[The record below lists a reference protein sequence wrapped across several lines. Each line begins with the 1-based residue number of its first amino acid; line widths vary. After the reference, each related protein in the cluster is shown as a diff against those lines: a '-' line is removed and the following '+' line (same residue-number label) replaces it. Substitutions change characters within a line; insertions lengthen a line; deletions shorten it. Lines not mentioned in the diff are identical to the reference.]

1 MSIIE
6 DYKVLVKNGTEKIL
20 SNGGEWNKWLKF
32 AGNTYT
38 YDVNNSI
45 AIYMQNPKATA
56 AAELTE
62 WNDYSRRVHKGQKGI
77 MIYKDGRIR
86 YIFDISQTYY
96 TGGKKY
102 GRWSIS
108 ETHKFINF
116 INQKYDIDN
125 KNFDEYLASMIAYL
139 AHDKNNSDILF
150 QSVRCMVSERAGV
163 TYTDNNLSDMFNAL
177 MTDERKY
184 ILTETHNISAKI
196 LHKIERENKQY
207 KIWRKENEQGTIN
220 TGVQENAIDSETGI
234 ADKSILDGET
244 NKPQTISRKL
254 RTQTDGVDAR
264 GTAGEVSTAV
274 TGGRSVSNISRS
286 SSGSEPNERQD
297 GGRDVERSGNQSNGL
312 VGEIKGDNVTVG
324 FDRSA
329 DYERNS
335 INSEIKSDYEQ
346 MDLFKD
352 EKDENDTTGFTD
364 EEINELLKKGSGF
377 ENGKERI
384 YSFFKEHYNTQE
396 RAEFLAKEYGIGGK
410 HSNGLNETHSGKGI
424 TYSKGD
430 IYRPSSVIRLTWTDV
445 SKRIDNLIQ
454 KDEYLD
460 IEEQPKT
467 ENVPNDKPYYFAETF
482 GVDEEQLRM
491 MLSLN
496 LKEDNINEF
505 GRLDELKK
513 TVDKTKA
520 KAYFDAQAGEDL
532 MMARV
537 NMRFDRILRDYILH
551 DVEIAGYVENN
562 NNNEMPVLKEQ
573 NKIKLYKVGSF
584 YEMYGDEAVKAAEIL
599 DIKLTH
605 KVVDGESVQMAGF
618 PQHVL
623 DRYTEILAEQG
634 YEININEQAPDT
646 QEVTDKFEIVAARH
660 TKTNADIWVVSLNE
674 RIDSDEFK
682 KLAIDVNK
690 VGGYYS
696 RFPKT
701 LDGKS
706 ISGFVFK
713 SEPTEKELSVFN
725 DFFNDEKSEEVTEEK
740 VDTAEINDTEV
751 EMAEPEII
759 EPEMIALETD
769 TKPDLQ
775 VGDVIEYNGKQWRVA
790 QTGFN
795 MSFENL
801 DENDSEQMFS
811 HIGGMESFKAS
822 RDYTL
827 ITEKEIAEK
836 NVDTAEI
843 NDIEVETPEPEMIT
857 PEPETKPDLQ
867 VGDVIVKDVTKNI
880 ETTER
885 LNYRIQIDENTK
897 TAGKKYAGNVLAIR
911 TLKRIEKE
919 NRLATPEEQDI
930 LSQYVG
936 WGGLADCFDER
947 HFKYK
952 ELKALLTDEEYVAAR
967 STTLNAHY
975 TSPVIIKEMYTAI
988 SNMGFKEGNI
998 LESSCGIGNF
1008 MGLIPDEMG
1017 NSKFYGVEIDDL
1029 TGRIAKQLYQKNEI
1043 IIDGF
1048 ENTKFKDNTFDV
1060 AIGNVPFGNY
1070 RVNDVVYNKYNFL
1083 IHDYFFA
1090 KNIDKVRPG
1099 GILALITSKGTL
1111 DKADSKCRR
1120 YLAERA
1126 DLVGAIR
1133 LPDNAFKN
1141 AGTDVTTDIIFLQK
1155 REEMRTDNFPEWVD
1169 IDEYA
1174 EGININKYFISHP
1187 EMILGDMDLKSSRFG
1202 FETAC
1207 KMRDG
1212 ADMQEELHNAVMTL
1226 SAHISENN
1234 ISNDIELQTNDVN
1247 LNNVRN
1253 LTYVEQDNKIYYYKN
1268 GSLTVPDDLDGKKEE
1283 RVKGLNNI
1291 RQIARKVI
1299 NIQTFGCTEEE
1310 LKAEQQK
1317 LNATYDKYI
1326 DKYGAIHSRGN
1337 RLAFASDVDLP
1348 LLLSLENVD
1357 EDGNITK
1364 ADMFSKQTIR
1374 PYIPIE
1380 SADNAIDGLKISLAE
1395 KGRVDI
1401 KYISML
1407 THQSKGEVIQELN
1420 GLIYKNPVHSS
1431 VTDEYVGYETADE
1444 YLSGNVVEKVEIAK
1458 RLNDNGIYDRN
1469 IEALN
1474 AVQPEPLTAVDI
1486 PWKIGLSW
1494 ISVEDYQQ
1502 FMYDTF
1508 DTREYLKEN
1517 NYNSYCI
1524 SIRYNNYTNAWTVYN
1539 KQADNSNLK
1548 VTTEFGTSR
1557 KNAYEIMEDSLNL
1570 QNCVVRDRHDDGD
1583 RVWYTVNSAETAKA
1597 QEKQAIIREKFSEWV
1612 MEHPDI
1618 RNKYVDYYNR
1628 TYNNTRLRQ
1637 YDGSHLTFPGMSPA
1651 IKLREHQVNA
1661 VARVLYSDTNALLAH
1676 TVGAGKTYEI
1686 AASCMELKRLGLA
1699 KKSMIVVPNHLT
1711 EQWGSEFMQLYPWA
1725 NILVATKKDFV
1736 KDKRQAFFSKI
1747 AMGDWD
1753 AVIIGHSQFE
1763 KIPISN
1769 ERLAN
1774 EISLEIEK
1782 ITAAIEELGNADG
1795 RRFSVKQLETKK
1807 KNLQAKYEELTAQE
1821 VKDDI
1826 FCFEQ
1831 LGVDYMFVDEAHMFK
1846 NCMITTKLSNVAGL
1860 STTSS
1865 NKSMDML
1872 WKCKYLSEIQNGRGV
1887 VFATGTPISNS
1898 ITEMYVMQRYL
1909 DNGLLERNGFG
1920 FFDNWVAMFGNI
1932 TTGLELAPE
1941 GTGYRMKN
1949 RLSKFDNL
1957 PELMKMFSHFTDV
1970 QTGDMLKL
1978 PVPEK
1983 TMHNVALE
1991 PDEFTKNIMMTFV
2004 ERAAAIRD
2012 RLVEP
2017 EADNMLKITNEARKL
2032 ALDPKLIDND
2042 APMSRK
2048 IEACAENVYNIY
2060 KNTTET
2066 RGTQLVFCD
2075 LGTPKDGVDINDT
2088 TYGRLINALVEKGV
2102 KRDEIAVIHTAKTDV
2117 QKADMFSKMRSGH
2130 YRVMI
2135 GSTDKMGAGTNCQKR
2150 LAALHHMDCPWRS
2163 SDIEQREGR
2172 ILRQGNMNEH
2182 VDIYRY
2188 VVKNTFDAYLWQ
2200 IVENKQRF
2208 INQVMRGDIG
2218 LRSCE
2223 DADETVLSFAE
2234 IKACATGDVRIKEK
2248 MELDIKVQK
2257 LSALRAAYTKNK
2269 LLYEDTIQKYPIKE
2283 KQILAHKQKIESD
2296 IAMRDKAS
2304 SNNFKVNG
2312 IEYDERVASGT
2323 KIIDVSQK
2331 VVEGTVI
2338 GEYKGFEIQKAQP
2351 YHLNIV
2357 GQCTYNI
2364 ECSSDPV
2371 GMTMRIENCV
2381 KGLEKEVDIC
2391 NNNIDNLQNNYNHA
2405 KNNIKLPFEH
2415 EDELN
2420 ESLIRQR
2427 ELERELDLSA
2437 NKSNSEDMEM

>member
-45 AIYMQNPKATA
+45 AIYMQNPKVTA

-62 WNDYSRRVHKGQKGI
+62 WNDYNRRVHKGQKGI

-177 MTDERKY
+177 MKYERKY

-207 KIWRKENEQGTIN
+207 KIWRNENEQGTIN
-220 TGVQENAIDSETGI
+220 TGSQENTAESETGI
-234 ADKSILDGET
+234 ADKSILDRKT
-244 NKPQTISRKL
+244 NKPQTISREL
-254 RTQTDGVDAR
+254 RTQTDGVDERA
-264 GTAGEVSTAV
+264 TAGEVSTAV
-274 TGGRSVSNISRS
+274 TGGRSVSDISRS

-312 VGEIKGDNVTVG
+312 VGEIQSDNVTVG
-324 FDRSA
+324 FDRPT
-329 DYERNS
+329 DNERNS

-346 MDLFKD
+346 MDLFNN
-352 EKDENDTTGFTD
+352 EKDESGATGFTD

-396 RAEFLAKEYGIGGK
+396 RAEFLAKEYGIGGEYA
-410 HSNGLNETHSGKGI
+410 NGINEFHSGIGI

-430 IYRPSSVIRLTWTDV
+430 TYRPSSVIRLTWTDV

-460 IEEQPKT
+460 VEEKQDDNA
-467 ENVPNDKPYYFAETF
+467 ENIDKSNSES
-482 GVDEEQLRM
+482 Q
-491 MLSLN
+491 
-496 LKEDNINEF
+496 IN
-505 GRLDELKK
+505 
-513 TVDKTKA
+513 
-520 KAYFDAQAGEDL
+520 
-532 MMARV
+532 
-537 NMRFDRILRDYILH
+537 
-551 DVEIAGYVENN
+551 
-562 NNNEMPVLKEQ
+562 
-573 NKIKLYKVGSF
+573 LYKVGDF
-584 YEMYGDEAVKAAEIL
+584 YEVYGDEAAQASEIL
-599 DIKLTH
+599 DIKLIS
-605 KVVDGESVQMAGF
+605 KVVDGEEIQMTGF

-634 YEININEQAPDT
+634 YEININEQAPEA

-725 DFFNDEKSEEVTEEK
+725 DFFNNEKSEEVTGEK

-751 EMAEPEII
+751 EMAEPE
-759 EPEMIALETD
+759 MIAPKPE

-836 NVDTAEI
+836 NVDTVEI
-843 NDIEVETPEPEMIT
+843 NDIEVETAEPEMIT

-867 VGDVIVKDVTKNI
+867 VRDVIAKDVTKNI
-880 ETTER
+880 ETAER

-897 TAGKKYAGNVLAIR
+897 TAGKKYADNVLAIR

-975 TSPVIIKEMYTAI
+975 TSPVIIQEMYTAL

-1008 MGLIPDEMG
+1008 MGLIPDKMG
-1017 NSKFYGVEIDDL
+1017 NSKFYGVEIDEL

-1048 ENTKFKDNTFDV
+1048 ENTKFNDNTFDF

-1070 RVNDVVYNKYNFL
+1070 RVNDTVYNKYSFL

-1133 LPDNAFKN
+1133 LPDNAFKS

-1155 REEMRTDNFPEWVD
+1155 REDIRTDNFPEWVD

-1187 EMILGDMDLKSSRFG
+1187 EMILGDMELKSSRFG

-1207 KMRDG
+1207 KLRDG
-1212 ADMQEELHNAVMTL
+1212 ADMQEKLHKAVMNL
-1226 SAHISENN
+1226 SAHISENKTHN
-1234 ISNDIELQTNDVN
+1234 ETHNEIELQNVDVN

-1253 LTYVEQDNKIYYYKN
+1253 LTYVEKDNKIYYYKN

-1326 DKYGAIHSRGN
+1326 NKYGAIHSRGN

-1407 THQSKGEVIQELN
+1407 THQRKGEVIQELD

-1444 YLSGNVVEKVEIAK
+1444 YLSGNVVEKIEIAK

-1711 EQWGSEFMQLYPWA
+1711 EQWGSEFMQLYPGA

-1978 PVPEK
+1978 PVPEH

-1991 PDEFTKNIMMTFV
+1991 PDEFTQDIMMTFV

-2012 RLVEP
+2012 RQVEP
-2017 EADNMLKITNEARKL
+2017 EIDNMLKITNEARKL
-2032 ALDPKLIDND
+2032 ALDPKLIDNH

-2048 IEACAENVYNIY
+2048 VEACAENVYNIY

-2102 KRDEIAVIHTAKTDV
+2102 KRNEIAVIHTAKTDV

-2172 ILRQGNMNEH
+2172 ILRQGNMHEH

-2257 LSALRAAYTKNK
+2257 LSALKAAFTKNK
-2269 LLYEDTIQKYPIKE
+2269 LMYEDTINKYPMRE
-2283 KQILAHKQKIESD
+2283 KQIQAYIEKIKAD
-2296 IAMRDKAS
+2296 ITMRDMAV
-2304 SNNFKVNG
+2304 SNDIIIGGVS
-2312 IEYDERVASGT
+2312 YDERTKAGE
-2323 KIIDVSQK
+2323 KIIKIAQQST
-2331 VVEGTVI
+2331 EGTVL

-2351 YHLNIV
+2351 YHINIV
-2357 GQCTYNI
+2357 GQQTYNI
-2364 ECSSDPV
+2364 ECSHSPI
-2371 GMTMRIENCV
+2371 GMAMRIENCV
-2381 KGLEKEVDIC
+2381 
-2391 NNNIDNLQNNYNHA
+2391 NNIEDEMNIYKGNIETLKNNYNHA
-2405 KNNIKLPFEH
+2405 KSSINSPFEH
-2415 EDELN
+2415 DDELKTA
-2420 ESLIRQR
+2420 LVRQR
-2427 ELERELDLSA
+2427 ELEHELDLEVD
-2437 NKSNSEDMEM
+2437 KTNSVDMEM

>member
-1 MSIIE
+1 MSTIE
-6 DYKVLVKNGTEKIL
+6 EYKALINDGTAKIL
-20 SNGGEWNKWLKF
+20 STGVEWSKWLRF

-38 YDVNNSI
+38 YDINNSI
-45 AIYMQNPKATA
+45 ALYMQKPEATA
-56 AAELTE
+56 VAELLE
-62 WNDYSRRVHKGQKGI
+62 WNKYNRKIHKGQKGSI
-77 MIYKDGRIR
+77 VYKDDRIK
-86 YIFDISQTYY
+86 YVFDISQTYQ
-96 TGGKKY
+96 TQGKKY
-102 GRWSIS
+102 GRWTIADTS
-108 ETHKFINF
+108 NF
-116 INQKYDIDN
+116 VTYTNQKYDISN
-125 KNFDEYLASMIAYL
+125 KDFDAYMSSLIAYL
-139 AHDKNNSDILF
+139 AYDKGNADVLF
-150 QSVRCMVSERAGV
+150 ESVQCMVSARVGV
-163 TYTDNNLSDMFNAL
+163 AYTENNLSDMFNAL
-177 MTDERKY
+177 MPEERKSL
-184 ILTETHNISAKI
+184 LTETHNISAEI
-196 LHKIERENKQY
+196 LQKLKRENDEY
-207 KIWRKENEQGTIN
+207 KKWRKENEQRVIN
-220 TGVQENAIDSETGI
+220 TNIQENSAERKTRTTDESIPDRET
-234 ADKSILDGET
+234 DRT
-244 NKPQTISRKL
+244 QTISREL
-254 RTQTDGVDAR
+254 RSQIDGMDERA
-264 GTAGEVSTAV
+264 TAGEVSNSIG
-274 TGGRSVSNISRS
+274 GGRFVSDIGRG
-286 SSGSEPNERQD
+286 SSGGKSDERED
-297 GGRDVERSGNQSNGL
+297 GETTAERSENQSDGL
-312 VGEIKGDNVTVG
+312 VDEIKGNNIAVG
-324 FDRSA
+324 FNGSENNA
-329 DYERNS
+329 RNS
-335 INSEIKSDYEQ
+335 FNSEIKSDYEQ
-346 MDLFKD
+346 IDLFNNN
-352 EKDENDTTGFTD
+352 EKTAEAENDETGFSD
-364 EEINELLKKGSGF
+364 EEIYEEEQFETENTIENANEEIDYTPIHMAEIEKRNGEPVVKVVWSESPDVEENHYYSFSEANALFKKLDKEIHENREKPEWNGTWYQKTSFEIISIIDGELDVYEGRQDFGDGDGSLLNHIETWRDYYKSAKGIAAARYMKFDAAERVELYDKFIKYLKQHLDLSIIQASAYEALKGLSTEDVAEIDYYNELIKHTNECRATLN
-377 ENGKERI
+377 NGIPEEFPQIPQKSEI
-384 YSFFKEHYNTQE
+384 FKTE
-396 RAEFLAKEYGIGGK
+396 
-410 HSNGLNETHSGKGI
+410 
-424 TYSKGD
+424 D
-430 IYRPSSVIRLTWTDV
+430 ID
-445 SKRIDNLIQ
+445 
-454 KDEYLD
+454 KDE
-460 IEEQPKT
+460 EK
-467 ENVPNDKPYYFAETF
+467 
-482 GVDEEQLRM
+482 
-491 MLSLN
+491 
-496 LKEDNINEF
+496 
-505 GRLDELKK
+505 
-513 TVDKTKA
+513 
-520 KAYFDAQAGEDL
+520 
-532 MMARV
+532 
-537 NMRFDRILRDYILH
+537 
-551 DVEIAGYVENN
+551 VEVENN
-562 NNNEMPVLKEQ
+562 EVENNSEIPERYNY
-573 NKIKLYKVGSF
+573 KIKENDFDKTPSQKF
-584 YEMYGDEAVKAAEIL
+584 ND
-599 DIKLTH
+599 
-605 KVVDGESVQMAGF
+605 
-618 PQHVL
+618 
-623 DRYTEILAEQG
+623 
-634 YEININEQAPDT
+634 NIT
-646 QEVTDKFEIVAARH
+646 
-660 TKTNADIWVVSLNE
+660 
-674 RIDSDEFK
+674 
-682 KLAIDVNK
+682 AI
-690 VGGYYS
+690 
-696 RFPKT
+696 KT
-701 LDGKS
+701 LKQ
-706 ISGFVFK
+706 
-713 SEPTEKELSVFN
+713 
-725 DFFNDEKSEEVTEEK
+725 
-740 VDTAEINDTEV
+740 
-751 EMAEPEII
+751 I
-759 EPEMIALETD
+759 E
-769 TKPDLQ
+769 
-775 VGDVIEYNGKQWRVA
+775 
-790 QTGFN
+790 
-795 MSFENL
+795 S
-801 DENDSEQMFS
+801 
-811 HIGGMESFKAS
+811 
-822 RDYTL
+822 
-827 ITEKEIAEK
+827 
-836 NVDTAEI
+836 
-843 NDIEVETPEPEMIT
+843 
-857 PEPETKPDLQ
+857 
-867 VGDVIVKDVTKNI
+867 
-880 ETTER
+880 
-885 LNYRIQIDENTK
+885 
-897 TAGKKYAGNVLAIR
+897 
-911 TLKRIEKE
+911 E
-919 NRLATPEEQDI
+919 NRFASPEEQEI

-936 WGGLADCFDER
+936 WGGLADYFDER
-947 HFKYK
+947 HSKYN
-952 ELKALLTDEEYVAAR
+952 ELKSVLTDEEYAAAR

-975 TSPVIIKEMYTAI
+975 TSPVIIKEMYTAL
-988 SNMGFKEGNI
+988 SNMGFTEGNI

-1008 MGLIPDEMG
+1008 MGLIPDKMS

-1048 ENTKFKDNTFDV
+1048 ENTKFNDNTFDV

-1070 RVNDVVYNKYNFL
+1070 RVNDTVYNKYSFL

-1090 KNIDKVRPG
+1090 KNIDKVRTG

-1126 DLVGAIR
+1126 DLIGAVR
-1133 LPDNAFKN
+1133 LPDNAFKS
-1141 AGTDVTTDIIFLQK
+1141 AGTDVTTDIVFLQK
-1155 REEMRTDNFPEWVD
+1155 REDIRTDNFPEWID

-1187 EMILGDMDLKSSRFG
+1187 EMILGDMELKSSRFG
-1202 FETAC
+1202 FETTC
-1207 KMRDG
+1207 KLRDG
-1212 ADMQEELHNAVMTL
+1212 ADIQEKLHKAVMNL
-1226 SAHISENN
+1226 SAHISENKTHN
-1234 ISNDIELQTNDVN
+1234 ETHNEIELQNVDVN

-1253 LTYVEQDNKIYYYKN
+1253 LTYVEKDNKIYYYKN

-1407 THQSKGEVIQELN
+1407 THQSKGEVIQELD

-1444 YLSGNVVEKVEIAK
+1444 YLSGNVVEKFEIAK

-1570 QNCVVRDRHDDGD
+1570 QNCVVRDRHEDGD
-1583 RVWYTVNSAETAKA
+1583 RVWYTVNSSETAKA
-1597 QEKQAIIREKFSEWV
+1597 QEKQEIIREKFSEWV

-1711 EQWGSEFMQLYPWA
+1711 EQWGSEFMQLYPGA

-1978 PVPEK
+1978 PVPEH

-1991 PDEFTKNIMMTFV
+1991 PDEFTQDIMMTFV

-2012 RLVEP
+2012 RQVEP
-2017 EADNMLKITNEARKL
+2017 EIDNMLKITNEARKL
-2032 ALDPKLIDND
+2032 ALDPKLIDNH

-2048 IEACAENVYNIY
+2048 VEACAENVYNIY

-2102 KRDEIAVIHTAKTDV
+2102 KRNEIAVIHTAKTDV

-2172 ILRQGNMNEH
+2172 ILRQGNMHEH

-2257 LSALRAAYTKNK
+2257 LSALKAAFTKNK
-2269 LLYEDTIQKYPIKE
+2269 LMYEDTINKYPMRE
-2283 KQILAHKQKIESD
+2283 KQIQAYIEKIKAD
-2296 IAMRDKAS
+2296 ITMRDMAV
-2304 SNNFKVNG
+2304 SNDIIIGGVS
-2312 IEYDERVASGT
+2312 YDERTKAGE
-2323 KIIDVSQK
+2323 KIIKIAQQST
-2331 VVEGTVI
+2331 EGTVL

-2351 YHLNIV
+2351 YHINIV
-2357 GQCTYNI
+2357 GQQTYNI
-2364 ECSSDPV
+2364 ECSHSPI
-2371 GMTMRIENCV
+2371 GMAMRIENCV
-2381 KGLEKEVDIC
+2381 
-2391 NNNIDNLQNNYNHA
+2391 NNIEDEMNIYKGNIETLKNNYNHA
-2405 KNNIKLPFEH
+2405 KSSINSPFEH
-2415 EDELN
+2415 DDELKTA
-2420 ESLIRQR
+2420 LVRQR
-2427 ELERELDLSA
+2427 ELEHELDLEA
-2437 NKSNSEDMEM
+2437 DKTNSVDMEM

>member
-537 NMRFDRILRDYILH
+537 NIRFDRILRDYILH

-1711 EQWGSEFMQLYPWA
+1711 EQWGSEFMQLYPGA

>member
-1 MSIIE
+1 MSTIE
-6 DYKVLVKNGTEKIL
+6 EYKALINDGTAKIL
-20 SNGGEWNKWLKF
+20 STGVEWSKWLRF

-38 YDVNNSI
+38 YDINNSI
-45 AIYMQNPKATA
+45 ALYMQKPEATA
-56 AAELTE
+56 VAELLE
-62 WNDYSRRVHKGQKGI
+62 WNKYNRKIHKGQKGSI
-77 MIYKDGRIR
+77 VYKDDRIK
-86 YIFDISQTYY
+86 YVFDISQTYQ
-96 TGGKKY
+96 TQGKKY
-102 GRWSIS
+102 GRWSVS
-108 ETHKFINF
+108 DPHEFITYT
-116 INQKYDIDN
+116 NQKYGINN
-125 KNFDEYLASMIAYL
+125 KDFDEYLSSMIAYL
-139 AHDKNNSDILF
+139 AHNKDNSEILF
-150 QSVRCMVSERAGV
+150 KSVQYLVSARAGV
-163 TYTDNNLSDMFNAL
+163 TYTENNLADMFNSL
-177 MTDERKY
+177 MPEERT
-184 ILTETHNISAKI
+184 ILLNETHNISTKI
-196 LHKIERENKQY
+196 LRKIERENKEY
-207 KIWRKENEQGTIN
+207 KDWRKENEQGYFN
-220 TGVQENAIDSETGI
+220 TSSQENSTERKTRTTAEGIPDRET
-234 ADKSILDGET
+234 DRT
-244 NKPQTISRKL
+244 QTISREL
-254 RTQTDGVDAR
+254 RSQIDGMDERA
-264 GTAGEVSTAV
+264 TAGEVSNSV
-274 TGGRSVSNISRS
+274 GGGRFVSDISRG
-286 SSGSEPNERQD
+286 SSGGKSDERED
-297 GGRDVERSGNQSNGL
+297 GETTAERFENQSDGL
-312 VGEIKGDNVTVG
+312 VDEIKGNNIAVG
-324 FDRSA
+324 FNGSENNA
-329 DYERNS
+329 RNS
-335 INSEIKSDYEQ
+335 FNSEIKSDYEQ
-346 MDLFKD
+346 IDLFNNNKKTA
-352 EKDENDTTGFTD
+352 EAENDETGFSD
-364 EEINELLKKGSGF
+364 EEINELIKKGSGF
-377 ENGKERI
+377 EEGKERI
-384 YSFFKEHYNTQE
+384 YAYFKKHNDITE
-396 RAEFLAKEYGIGGK
+396 RSTFLANEYGIGG
-410 HSNGLNETHSGKGI
+410 SYINGIDESYNGKGI

-430 IYRPSSVIRLTWTDV
+430 IYRPSFVMTWNDV
-445 SKRIDNLIQ
+445 AKRIDSLIQ
-454 KDEYLD
+454 KGEYLD
-460 IEEQPKT
+460 IEEQSETENTIENTIENANEEIDYTPIHMAEIEKHNGEPVVKVVWSESPDVEENHYYSFSEANALFKKLDKEIHENREKPEWNGTWYHKTGFEIISIIDGELDVYEGRQDFGDGDGSLLNHIEAWRDYYKSAKGIAAARYMKFDAAERVELYDKFIKYLKQHLDLSIIQASAYEALKGLSTEDVAEIDYYNELIKHTNECRATLNNGIPEEFPQIPQKSEIFKT
-467 ENVPNDKPYYFAETF
+467 EDIDK
-482 GVDEEQLRM
+482 DEE
-491 MLSLN
+491 
-496 LKEDNINEF
+496 K
-505 GRLDELKK
+505 
-513 TVDKTKA
+513 
-520 KAYFDAQAGEDL
+520 
-532 MMARV
+532 
-537 NMRFDRILRDYILH
+537 
-551 DVEIAGYVENN
+551 VEVENN
-562 NNNEMPVLKEQ
+562 EVENNSEIPERYNY
-573 NKIKLYKVGSF
+573 KIKENDFDKTPSQKF
-584 YEMYGDEAVKAAEIL
+584 ND
-599 DIKLTH
+599 
-605 KVVDGESVQMAGF
+605 
-618 PQHVL
+618 
-623 DRYTEILAEQG
+623 
-634 YEININEQAPDT
+634 NIT
-646 QEVTDKFEIVAARH
+646 
-660 TKTNADIWVVSLNE
+660 
-674 RIDSDEFK
+674 
-682 KLAIDVNK
+682 AI
-690 VGGYYS
+690 
-696 RFPKT
+696 KT
-701 LDGKS
+701 LKQ
-706 ISGFVFK
+706 
-713 SEPTEKELSVFN
+713 
-725 DFFNDEKSEEVTEEK
+725 
-740 VDTAEINDTEV
+740 
-751 EMAEPEII
+751 I
-759 EPEMIALETD
+759 E
-769 TKPDLQ
+769 
-775 VGDVIEYNGKQWRVA
+775 
-790 QTGFN
+790 
-795 MSFENL
+795 S
-801 DENDSEQMFS
+801 
-811 HIGGMESFKAS
+811 
-822 RDYTL
+822 
-827 ITEKEIAEK
+827 
-836 NVDTAEI
+836 
-843 NDIEVETPEPEMIT
+843 
-857 PEPETKPDLQ
+857 
-867 VGDVIVKDVTKNI
+867 
-880 ETTER
+880 
-885 LNYRIQIDENTK
+885 
-897 TAGKKYAGNVLAIR
+897 
-911 TLKRIEKE
+911 E
-919 NRLATPEEQDI
+919 NRFASPEEQEI

-936 WGGLADCFDER
+936 WGGLADYFDER
-947 HFKYK
+947 HSKYN
-952 ELKALLTDEEYVAAR
+952 ELKSVLTDEEYAAAR

-975 TSPVIIKEMYTAI
+975 TSPVIIKEMYTAL
-988 SNMGFKEGNI
+988 SNMGFTEGNI

-1008 MGLIPDEMG
+1008 MGLIPDKMS

-1048 ENTKFKDNTFDV
+1048 ENTKFNDNTFDV

-1070 RVNDVVYNKYNFL
+1070 RVNDTVYNKYSFL

-1133 LPDNAFKN
+1133 LPDKAFKN

-1155 REEMRTDNFPEWVD
+1155 REEIRTDNFPEWVD

-1174 EGININKYFISHP
+1174 EGINTNKYFISHP
-1187 EMILGDMDLKSSRFG
+1187 EMILGDMEIKSSRFG
-1202 FETAC
+1202 FETTC
-1207 KMRDG
+1207 KLRDG
-1212 ADMQEELHNAVMTL
+1212 ADMQEKLHKAVMNL
-1226 SAHISENN
+1226 SAHISENKTHN
-1234 ISNDIELQTNDVN
+1234 EMHNEIELQNVDVN

-1253 LTYVEQDNKIYYYKN
+1253 LTYVEKDNKIYYYKN

-1407 THQSKGEVIQELN
+1407 THQSKGEVIQELD

-1444 YLSGNVVEKVEIAK
+1444 YLSGNVVEKFEIAK

-1539 KQADNSNLK
+1539 KQSDNSNLK
-1548 VTTEFGTSR
+1548 VTTEFGTAR

-1570 QNCVVRDRHDDGD
+1570 QNCVVRDRHEDGD
-1583 RVWYTVNSAETAKA
+1583 RVWYTVNSSETAKA
-1597 QEKQAIIREKFSEWV
+1597 QEKQEIIREKFSEWV

-1711 EQWGSEFMQLYPWA
+1711 EQWGSEFMQLYPGA

-1782 ITAAIEELGNADG
+1782 ISAAIEELGNAEG

-1978 PVPEK
+1978 PVPEH

-1991 PDEFTKNIMMTFV
+1991 PDEFTQDIMMTFV

-2012 RLVEP
+2012 RQVEP
-2017 EADNMLKITNEARKL
+2017 EIDNMLKITNEARKL

-2048 IEACAENVYNIY
+2048 VEACAENVYNIY

-2257 LSALRAAYTKNK
+2257 LSALKAAFTKNK
-2269 LLYEDTIQKYPIKE
+2269 LMYEDTINKYPMRE
-2283 KQILAHKQKIESD
+2283 KQIQAYIEKIKAD
-2296 IAMRDKAS
+2296 ITMRDMAV
-2304 SNNFKVNG
+2304 SNDIIIGGVS
-2312 IEYDERVASGT
+2312 YDERTKAGE
-2323 KIIDVSQK
+2323 KIIKIAQQST
-2331 VVEGTVI
+2331 EGTVL

-2351 YHLNIV
+2351 YHINIV
-2357 GQCTYNI
+2357 GQQTYNI
-2364 ECSSDPV
+2364 ECSYSPI
-2371 GMTMRIENCV
+2371 GMAMRIENCV
-2381 KGLEKEVDIC
+2381 
-2391 NNNIDNLQNNYNHA
+2391 NNIEEEMNIYKGNIETLKSNYNHA
-2405 KNNIKLPFEH
+2405 KSSINSPFEH
-2415 EDELN
+2415 DDELKTA
-2420 ESLIRQR
+2420 LVRQR
-2427 ELERELDLSA
+2427 ELEHELDLEA
-2437 NKSNSEDMEM
+2437 DKTNSVDMEM

>member
-45 AIYMQNPKATA
+45 AIYMQNPKVTA

-62 WNDYSRRVHKGQKGI
+62 WNDYNRRVHKGQKGI

-177 MTDERKY
+177 MKYERKY

-207 KIWRKENEQGTIN
+207 KIWRNENEQGTIN
-220 TGVQENAIDSETGI
+220 TGSQENTAESETGI
-234 ADKSILDGET
+234 ADKSILDRKT
-244 NKPQTISRKL
+244 NKPQTISREL
-254 RTQTDGVDAR
+254 RTQTDGVDERA
-264 GTAGEVSTAV
+264 TAGEVSTAV
-274 TGGRSVSNISRS
+274 TGGRSVSDISRS

-312 VGEIKGDNVTVG
+312 VGEIQSDNVTVG
-324 FDRSA
+324 FDRPT
-329 DYERNS
+329 DNERNS

-346 MDLFKD
+346 MDLFNN
-352 EKDENDTTGFTD
+352 EKDE
-364 EEINELLKKGSGF
+364 
-377 ENGKERI
+377 
-384 YSFFKEHYNTQE
+384 
-396 RAEFLAKEYGIGGK
+396 
-410 HSNGLNETHSGKGI
+410 
-424 TYSKGD
+424 
-430 IYRPSSVIRLTWTDV
+430 
-445 SKRIDNLIQ
+445 
-454 KDEYLD
+454 
-460 IEEQPKT
+460 
-467 ENVPNDKPYYFAETF
+467 
-482 GVDEEQLRM
+482 
-491 MLSLN
+491 
-496 LKEDNINEF
+496 
-505 GRLDELKK
+505 
-513 TVDKTKA
+513 
-520 KAYFDAQAGEDL
+520 
-532 MMARV
+532 
-537 NMRFDRILRDYILH
+537 
-551 DVEIAGYVENN
+551 
-562 NNNEMPVLKEQ
+562 
-573 NKIKLYKVGSF
+573 
-584 YEMYGDEAVKAAEIL
+584 
-599 DIKLTH
+599 
-605 KVVDGESVQMAGF
+605 
-618 PQHVL
+618 
-623 DRYTEILAEQG
+623 
-634 YEININEQAPDT
+634 
-646 QEVTDKFEIVAARH
+646 
-660 TKTNADIWVVSLNE
+660 
-674 RIDSDEFK
+674 
-682 KLAIDVNK
+682 
-690 VGGYYS
+690 
-696 RFPKT
+696 
-701 LDGKS
+701 
-706 ISGFVFK
+706 
-713 SEPTEKELSVFN
+713 
-725 DFFNDEKSEEVTEEK
+725 
-740 VDTAEINDTEV
+740 DTAEINDTEV
-751 EMAEPEII
+751 EMAEPE
-759 EPEMIALETD
+759 MIAPKPE

-836 NVDTAEI
+836 NVDTVEI
-843 NDIEVETPEPEMIT
+843 NDIEVETAEPEMIT

-867 VGDVIVKDVTKNI
+867 VRDVIAKDVTKNI
-880 ETTER
+880 ETAER

-897 TAGKKYAGNVLAIR
+897 TAGKKYADNVLAIR

-975 TSPVIIKEMYTAI
+975 TSPVIIQEMYTAL

-1008 MGLIPDEMG
+1008 MGLIPDKMG
-1017 NSKFYGVEIDDL
+1017 NSKFYGVEIDEL

-1048 ENTKFKDNTFDV
+1048 ENTKFNDNTFDV

-1070 RVNDVVYNKYNFL
+1070 RVNDTVYNKYSFL

-1133 LPDNAFKN
+1133 LPDNAFKS

-1155 REEMRTDNFPEWVD
+1155 REDIRTDNFPEWVD

-1187 EMILGDMDLKSSRFG
+1187 EMILGDMELKSSRFG

-1207 KMRDG
+1207 KLRDG
-1212 ADMQEELHNAVMTL
+1212 ADMQEKLHKAVMNL
-1226 SAHISENN
+1226 SAHISENKTHN
-1234 ISNDIELQTNDVN
+1234 ETHNEIELQNVDVN

-1253 LTYVEQDNKIYYYKN
+1253 LTYVEKDNKIYYYKN

-1326 DKYGAIHSRGN
+1326 NKYGAIHSRGN

-1407 THQSKGEVIQELN
+1407 THQRKGEVIQELD

-1444 YLSGNVVEKVEIAK
+1444 YLSGNVVEKIEIAK

-1711 EQWGSEFMQLYPWA
+1711 EQWGSEFMQLYPGA

-1978 PVPEK
+1978 PVPEH

-1991 PDEFTKNIMMTFV
+1991 PDEFTQDIMMTFV

-2012 RLVEP
+2012 RQVEP
-2017 EADNMLKITNEARKL
+2017 EIDNMLKITNEARKL
-2032 ALDPKLIDND
+2032 ALDPKLIDNH

-2048 IEACAENVYNIY
+2048 VEACAENVYNIY

-2102 KRDEIAVIHTAKTDV
+2102 KRNEIAVIHTAKTDV

-2172 ILRQGNMNEH
+2172 ILRQGNMHEH

-2257 LSALRAAYTKNK
+2257 LSALKAAFTKNK
-2269 LLYEDTIQKYPIKE
+2269 LMYEDTINKYPMRE
-2283 KQILAHKQKIESD
+2283 KQIQAYIEKIKAD
-2296 IAMRDKAS
+2296 ITMRDMAV
-2304 SNNFKVNG
+2304 SNDIIIGGVS
-2312 IEYDERVASGT
+2312 YDERTKAGE
-2323 KIIDVSQK
+2323 KIIKIAQQST
-2331 VVEGTVI
+2331 EGTVL

-2351 YHLNIV
+2351 YHINIV
-2357 GQCTYNI
+2357 GQQTYNI
-2364 ECSSDPV
+2364 ECSHSPI
-2371 GMTMRIENCV
+2371 GMAMRIENCV
-2381 KGLEKEVDIC
+2381 
-2391 NNNIDNLQNNYNHA
+2391 NNIEDEMNIYKGNIETLKNNYNHA
-2405 KNNIKLPFEH
+2405 KSSINSPFEH
-2415 EDELN
+2415 DDELKTA
-2420 ESLIRQR
+2420 LVRQR
-2427 ELERELDLSA
+2427 ELEHELDLEA
-2437 NKSNSEDMEM
+2437 DKTNSVDMEM

>member
-775 VGDVIEYNGKQWRVA
+775 VGDVIEYNGKQWRVS

-843 NDIEVETPEPEMIT
+843 NDIEVETAEPEMIT

-1711 EQWGSEFMQLYPWA
+1711 EQWGSEFMQLYPGA

>member
-1 MSIIE
+1 MSTIE
-6 DYKVLVKNGTEKIL
+6 EYKALINDGTAKIL
-20 SNGGEWNKWLKF
+20 STGVEWSKWLRF

-38 YDVNNSI
+38 YDINNSI
-45 AIYMQNPKATA
+45 ALYMQKPEATA
-56 AAELTE
+56 VAELLE
-62 WNDYSRRVHKGQKGI
+62 WNKYNRKIHKGQKGSI
-77 MIYKDGRIR
+77 VYKDDRIK
-86 YIFDISQTYY
+86 YVFDISQTYQ
-96 TGGKKY
+96 TQGKKY
-102 GRWSIS
+102 GRWSVS
-108 ETHKFINF
+108 DPHEFITYT
-116 INQKYDIDN
+116 NQKYGINN
-125 KNFDEYLASMIAYL
+125 KDFDEYLSSMIAYL
-139 AHDKNNSDILF
+139 AHNKDNSEILF
-150 QSVRCMVSERAGV
+150 KSVQYLVSARAGV
-163 TYTDNNLSDMFNAL
+163 TYTENNLADMFNSL
-177 MTDERKY
+177 MPEERT
-184 ILTETHNISAKI
+184 ILLNETHNISTKI
-196 LHKIERENKQY
+196 LRKIERENKEY
-207 KIWRKENEQGTIN
+207 KDWRKENEQGYFN
-220 TGVQENAIDSETGI
+220 TSSQENSTERKTRTTAEGIPDRET
-234 ADKSILDGET
+234 DRT
-244 NKPQTISRKL
+244 QTISREL
-254 RTQTDGVDAR
+254 RSQIDGMDERA
-264 GTAGEVSTAV
+264 TAGEVSNSV
-274 TGGRSVSNISRS
+274 GGGRFVSDISRG
-286 SSGSEPNERQD
+286 SSGGKSDERED
-297 GGRDVERSGNQSNGL
+297 GETTAERSENQSDGL
-312 VGEIKGDNVTVG
+312 VDEIKGNNIAVG
-324 FDRSA
+324 FNGSENNA
-329 DYERNS
+329 RNS
-335 INSEIKSDYEQ
+335 FNSEIKSDYEQ
-346 MDLFKD
+346 IDLFNNNKKTA
-352 EKDENDTTGFTD
+352 EAENDETGFSD
-364 EEINELLKKGSGF
+364 EEINELIKKGSGF
-377 ENGKERI
+377 EEGKERI
-384 YSFFKEHYNTQE
+384 YAYFKKHNDITE
-396 RAEFLAKEYGIGGK
+396 RSTFLANEYGIGG
-410 HSNGLNETHSGKGI
+410 SYINGIDESYNGKGI

-430 IYRPSSVIRLTWTDV
+430 IYRPSFVMTWNDV
-445 SKRIDNLIQ
+445 AKRIDSLIQ
-454 KDEYLD
+454 KGEYLD
-460 IEEQPKT
+460 IEEQSETENTIENTIENANEEIDYTPIHMAEIEKHNGEPVVKVVWSESPDVEENHYYSFSEANALFKKLDKEIHENREKPEWNGTWYHKTGFEIISIIDGELDVYEGRQDFGDGDGSLLNHIEAWRDYYKSAKGIAAARYMKFDAAERVELYDKFIKYLKQHLDLSIIQASAYEALKGLSTEDVAEIDYYNELIKHTNECRATLNNGIPEEFPQIPQKSEIFKT
-467 ENVPNDKPYYFAETF
+467 EDIDK
-482 GVDEEQLRM
+482 DEE
-491 MLSLN
+491 
-496 LKEDNINEF
+496 K
-505 GRLDELKK
+505 
-513 TVDKTKA
+513 
-520 KAYFDAQAGEDL
+520 
-532 MMARV
+532 
-537 NMRFDRILRDYILH
+537 
-551 DVEIAGYVENN
+551 VEVENN
-562 NNNEMPVLKEQ
+562 EVENNSEIPERYNY
-573 NKIKLYKVGSF
+573 KIKENDFDKTPSQKF
-584 YEMYGDEAVKAAEIL
+584 ND
-599 DIKLTH
+599 
-605 KVVDGESVQMAGF
+605 
-618 PQHVL
+618 
-623 DRYTEILAEQG
+623 
-634 YEININEQAPDT
+634 NIT
-646 QEVTDKFEIVAARH
+646 
-660 TKTNADIWVVSLNE
+660 
-674 RIDSDEFK
+674 
-682 KLAIDVNK
+682 AI
-690 VGGYYS
+690 
-696 RFPKT
+696 KT
-701 LDGKS
+701 LKQ
-706 ISGFVFK
+706 
-713 SEPTEKELSVFN
+713 
-725 DFFNDEKSEEVTEEK
+725 
-740 VDTAEINDTEV
+740 
-751 EMAEPEII
+751 I
-759 EPEMIALETD
+759 E
-769 TKPDLQ
+769 
-775 VGDVIEYNGKQWRVA
+775 
-790 QTGFN
+790 
-795 MSFENL
+795 S
-801 DENDSEQMFS
+801 
-811 HIGGMESFKAS
+811 
-822 RDYTL
+822 
-827 ITEKEIAEK
+827 
-836 NVDTAEI
+836 
-843 NDIEVETPEPEMIT
+843 
-857 PEPETKPDLQ
+857 
-867 VGDVIVKDVTKNI
+867 
-880 ETTER
+880 
-885 LNYRIQIDENTK
+885 
-897 TAGKKYAGNVLAIR
+897 
-911 TLKRIEKE
+911 E
-919 NRLATPEEQDI
+919 NRFASPEEQEI

-936 WGGLADCFDER
+936 WGGLADYFDER
-947 HFKYK
+947 HSKYN
-952 ELKALLTDEEYVAAR
+952 ELKSVLTDEEYAAAR

-975 TSPVIIKEMYTAI
+975 TSPVIIKEMYTAL
-988 SNMGFKEGNI
+988 SNMGFTEGNI

-1008 MGLIPDEMG
+1008 MGLIPDKMS

-1048 ENTKFKDNTFDV
+1048 ENTKFNDNTFDV

-1070 RVNDVVYNKYNFL
+1070 RVNDTVYNKYSFL

-1133 LPDNAFKN
+1133 LPDKAFKN

-1155 REEMRTDNFPEWVD
+1155 REEIRTDNFPEWVD

-1174 EGININKYFISHP
+1174 EGINTNKYFISHP
-1187 EMILGDMDLKSSRFG
+1187 EMILGDMEIKSSRFG
-1202 FETAC
+1202 FETTC
-1207 KMRDG
+1207 KLRDG
-1212 ADMQEELHNAVMTL
+1212 ADMQEKLHKAVMNL
-1226 SAHISENN
+1226 SAHISENKTHN
-1234 ISNDIELQTNDVN
+1234 EMHNEIELQNVDVN

-1253 LTYVEQDNKIYYYKN
+1253 LTYVEKDNKIYYYKN

-1407 THQSKGEVIQELN
+1407 THQSKGEVIQELD

-1444 YLSGNVVEKVEIAK
+1444 YLSGNVVEKFEIAK

-1539 KQADNSNLK
+1539 KQSDNSNLK
-1548 VTTEFGTSR
+1548 VTTEFGTAR

-1570 QNCVVRDRHDDGD
+1570 QNCVVRDRHEDGD
-1583 RVWYTVNSAETAKA
+1583 RVWYTVNSSETAKA
-1597 QEKQAIIREKFSEWV
+1597 QEKQEIIREKFSEWV

-1711 EQWGSEFMQLYPWA
+1711 EQWGSEFMQLYPGA

-1782 ITAAIEELGNADG
+1782 ISAAIEELGNAEG

-1978 PVPEK
+1978 PVPEH

-1991 PDEFTKNIMMTFV
+1991 PDEFTQDIMMTFV

-2012 RLVEP
+2012 RQVEP
-2017 EADNMLKITNEARKL
+2017 EIDNMLKITNEARKL

-2048 IEACAENVYNIY
+2048 VEACAENVYNIY

-2117 QKADMFSKMRSGH
+2117 QKVDMFSKMRSGH

-2257 LSALRAAYTKNK
+2257 LSALKAAFTKNK
-2269 LLYEDTIQKYPIKE
+2269 LMYEDTINKYPMRE
-2283 KQILAHKQKIESD
+2283 KQIQAYIEKIKAD
-2296 IAMRDKAS
+2296 ITMRDMAVSNDIIIGGVSYEERTKA
-2304 SNNFKVNG
+2304 G
-2312 IEYDERVASGT
+2312 E
-2323 KIIDVSQK
+2323 KIIKIAQQST
-2331 VVEGTVI
+2331 EGTVL

-2351 YHLNIV
+2351 YHINIV
-2357 GQCTYNI
+2357 GQQTYNI
-2364 ECSSDPV
+2364 ECSHSPI
-2371 GMTMRIENCV
+2371 GMAMRIENCV
-2381 KGLEKEVDIC
+2381 
-2391 NNNIDNLQNNYNHA
+2391 NNIEEEMNIYKGNIETLKSNYNHA
-2405 KNNIKLPFEH
+2405 KSSINSPFEH
-2415 EDELN
+2415 DDELKTA
-2420 ESLIRQR
+2420 LVRQR
-2427 ELERELDLSA
+2427 ELEHELDLEA
-2437 NKSNSEDMEM
+2437 DKTNSVDMEM

>member
-45 AIYMQNPKATA
+45 AIYMQNPKVTA

-62 WNDYSRRVHKGQKGI
+62 WNDYNRRVHKGQKGI

-177 MTDERKY
+177 MKYERKY

-207 KIWRKENEQGTIN
+207 KIWRNENEQGTIN
-220 TGVQENAIDSETGI
+220 TGSQENTAESETGI
-234 ADKSILDGET
+234 ADKSILDRKT
-244 NKPQTISRKL
+244 NKPQTISREL
-254 RTQTDGVDAR
+254 RTQTDGVDERA
-264 GTAGEVSTAV
+264 TAGEVSTAV
-274 TGGRSVSNISRS
+274 TGGRSVSDISRS

-312 VGEIKGDNVTVG
+312 VGEIQSDNVTVG
-324 FDRSA
+324 FDRPT
-329 DYERNS
+329 DNERNS

-346 MDLFKD
+346 MDLFNN
-352 EKDENDTTGFTD
+352 EKDESGATGFTD

-396 RAEFLAKEYGIGGK
+396 RAEFLAKEYGIGGEYA
-410 HSNGLNETHSGKGI
+410 NGINEFHSGIGI

-430 IYRPSSVIRLTWTDV
+430 TYRPSSVIRLKWTDV

-460 IEEQPKT
+460 VEEKQDDNA
-467 ENVPNDKPYYFAETF
+467 ENIDKSNSES
-482 GVDEEQLRM
+482 Q
-491 MLSLN
+491 
-496 LKEDNINEF
+496 IN
-505 GRLDELKK
+505 
-513 TVDKTKA
+513 
-520 KAYFDAQAGEDL
+520 
-532 MMARV
+532 
-537 NMRFDRILRDYILH
+537 
-551 DVEIAGYVENN
+551 
-562 NNNEMPVLKEQ
+562 
-573 NKIKLYKVGSF
+573 LYKVGDF
-584 YEMYGDEAVKAAEIL
+584 YEVYGDEAAQASEIL
-599 DIKLTH
+599 DIKLIS
-605 KVVDGESVQMAGF
+605 KVVDGEEIQMTGF

-634 YEININEQAPDT
+634 YEININEQAPEA

-725 DFFNDEKSEEVTEEK
+725 DFFNNEKSEEVTGEK

-751 EMAEPEII
+751 EMAEPE
-759 EPEMIALETD
+759 
-769 TKPDLQ
+769 
-775 VGDVIEYNGKQWRVA
+775 
-790 QTGFN
+790 
-795 MSFENL
+795 
-801 DENDSEQMFS
+801 
-811 HIGGMESFKAS
+811 
-822 RDYTL
+822 
-827 ITEKEIAEK
+827 
-836 NVDTAEI
+836 
-843 NDIEVETPEPEMIT
+843 MIT

-867 VGDVIVKDVTKNI
+867 VRDVIAKDVTKNI
-880 ETTER
+880 ETAER

-897 TAGKKYAGNVLAIR
+897 TAGKKYADNVLAIR

-975 TSPVIIKEMYTAI
+975 TSPVIIQEMYTAL

-1008 MGLIPDEMG
+1008 MGLIPDKMG
-1017 NSKFYGVEIDDL
+1017 NSKFYGVEIDEL

-1048 ENTKFKDNTFDV
+1048 ENTKFNDNTFDV

-1070 RVNDVVYNKYNFL
+1070 RVNDTVYNKYSFL

-1133 LPDNAFKN
+1133 LPDNAFKS

-1155 REEMRTDNFPEWVD
+1155 REDIRTDNFPEWVD

-1187 EMILGDMDLKSSRFG
+1187 EMILGDMELKSSRFG

-1207 KMRDG
+1207 KLRDG
-1212 ADMQEELHNAVMTL
+1212 ADMQEKLHKAVMNL
-1226 SAHISENN
+1226 SAHISENKTHN
-1234 ISNDIELQTNDVN
+1234 ETHNEIELQNVDVN

-1253 LTYVEQDNKIYYYKN
+1253 LTYVEKDNKIYYYKN

-1407 THQSKGEVIQELN
+1407 THQSKGEVIQELD

-1444 YLSGNVVEKVEIAK
+1444 YLSGNVVEKFEIAK

-1539 KQADNSNLK
+1539 KQSDNSNLK
-1548 VTTEFGTSR
+1548 VTTEFGTAR

-1570 QNCVVRDRHDDGD
+1570 QNCVVRDRHEDGD
-1583 RVWYTVNSAETAKA
+1583 RVWYTVNSSETAKA
-1597 QEKQAIIREKFSEWV
+1597 QEKQEIIREKFSEWV

-1711 EQWGSEFMQLYPWA
+1711 EQWGSEFMQLYPGA

-1782 ITAAIEELGNADG
+1782 ISAAIEELGNAEG

-1978 PVPEK
+1978 PVPEH

-1991 PDEFTKNIMMTFV
+1991 PDEFTQDIMMTFV

-2012 RLVEP
+2012 RQVEP
-2017 EADNMLKITNEARKL
+2017 EIDNMLKITNEARKL

-2048 IEACAENVYNIY
+2048 VEACAENVFNIY

-2257 LSALRAAYTKNK
+2257 LSALKAAFTKNK
-2269 LLYEDTIQKYPIKE
+2269 LMYEDTINKYPMRE
-2283 KQILAHKQKIESD
+2283 KQIQAYIEKIKAD
-2296 IAMRDKAS
+2296 ITMRDMAV
-2304 SNNFKVNG
+2304 SNDIIIGGVS
-2312 IEYDERVASGT
+2312 YDERTKAGE
-2323 KIIDVSQK
+2323 KIIKIAQQST
-2331 VVEGTVI
+2331 EGTVL
-2338 GEYKGFEIQKAQP
+2338 GDYKGFEIQKAQP
-2351 YHLNIV
+2351 YHINIV
-2357 GQCTYNI
+2357 GQQTYNI
-2364 ECSSDPV
+2364 ECSHSPI
-2371 GMTMRIENCV
+2371 GMAMRIENCV
-2381 KGLEKEVDIC
+2381 
-2391 NNNIDNLQNNYNHA
+2391 NNIEEEMNIYKGNIETLKSNYNHA
-2405 KNNIKLPFEH
+2405 KSSINSPFEH
-2415 EDELN
+2415 DDELKTA
-2420 ESLIRQR
+2420 LVRQR
-2427 ELERELDLSA
+2427 ELEHELDLEA
-2437 NKSNSEDMEM
+2437 DKTNSVDMEM

>member
-1 MSIIE
+1 MSTIE
-6 DYKVLVKNGTEKIL
+6 EYKALINDGTAKIL
-20 SNGGEWNKWLKF
+20 STGVEWSKWLRF

-38 YDVNNSI
+38 YDINNSI
-45 AIYMQNPKATA
+45 ALYMQKPEATA
-56 AAELTE
+56 VAELLE
-62 WNDYSRRVHKGQKGI
+62 WNKYNRKIHKGQKGSI
-77 MIYKDGRIR
+77 VYKDDRIK
-86 YIFDISQTYY
+86 YVFDISQTYQ
-96 TGGKKY
+96 TQGKKY
-102 GRWSIS
+102 GRWSVS
-108 ETHKFINF
+108 DPHEFITYT
-116 INQKYDIDN
+116 NQKYGINN
-125 KNFDEYLASMIAYL
+125 KDFDEYLSSMIAYL
-139 AHDKNNSDILF
+139 AHNKDNSEILF
-150 QSVRCMVSERAGV
+150 KSVQYLVSARAGV
-163 TYTDNNLSDMFNAL
+163 TYTENNLADMFNSL
-177 MTDERKY
+177 MPEERT
-184 ILTETHNISAKI
+184 ILLNETHNISTKI
-196 LHKIERENKQY
+196 LRKIERENKEY
-207 KIWRKENEQGTIN
+207 KDWRKENEQGYFN
-220 TGVQENAIDSETGI
+220 TSSQENSTERKTRTTAEGIPDRET
-234 ADKSILDGET
+234 DRT
-244 NKPQTISRKL
+244 QTISREL
-254 RTQTDGVDAR
+254 RSQIDGMDERA
-264 GTAGEVSTAV
+264 TAGEVSNSV
-274 TGGRSVSNISRS
+274 GGGRFVSDISRG
-286 SSGSEPNERQD
+286 SSGGKSDERED
-297 GGRDVERSGNQSNGL
+297 GETTAERSENQSDGL
-312 VGEIKGDNVTVG
+312 VDEIKGNNIAVG
-324 FDRSA
+324 FNGSENNA
-329 DYERNS
+329 RNS
-335 INSEIKSDYEQ
+335 FNSEIKSDYEQ
-346 MDLFKD
+346 IDLFNNNKKTA
-352 EKDENDTTGFTD
+352 EAENDETGFSD
-364 EEINELLKKGSGF
+364 EEINELIKKGSGF
-377 ENGKERI
+377 EEGKERI
-384 YSFFKEHYNTQE
+384 YAYFKKHNDITE
-396 RAEFLAKEYGIGGK
+396 RSTFLANEYGIGG
-410 HSNGLNETHSGKGI
+410 SYINGIDESYNGKGI

-430 IYRPSSVIRLTWTDV
+430 IYRPSFVMTWNDV
-445 SKRIDNLIQ
+445 AKRIDSLIQ
-454 KDEYLD
+454 KGEYLD
-460 IEEQPKT
+460 IEEQSETENTIENTIENANEEIDYTPIHMAEIEKHNGEPVVKVVWSESPDVEENHYYSFSEANALFKKLDKEIHENREKPEWNGTWYHKTGFEIISIIDGELDVYEGRQDFGDGDGSLLNHIEAWRDYYKSAKGIAAARYMKFDAAERVELYDKFIKYLKQHLDLSIIQASAYEALKGLSTEDVAEIDYYNELIKHTNECRATLNNGIPEEFPQIPQKSEIFKT
-467 ENVPNDKPYYFAETF
+467 EDIDK
-482 GVDEEQLRM
+482 DEE
-491 MLSLN
+491 
-496 LKEDNINEF
+496 K
-505 GRLDELKK
+505 
-513 TVDKTKA
+513 
-520 KAYFDAQAGEDL
+520 
-532 MMARV
+532 
-537 NMRFDRILRDYILH
+537 
-551 DVEIAGYVENN
+551 VEVENN
-562 NNNEMPVLKEQ
+562 EVENNSEIPERYNY
-573 NKIKLYKVGSF
+573 KIKENDFDKTPSQKF
-584 YEMYGDEAVKAAEIL
+584 ND
-599 DIKLTH
+599 
-605 KVVDGESVQMAGF
+605 
-618 PQHVL
+618 
-623 DRYTEILAEQG
+623 
-634 YEININEQAPDT
+634 NIT
-646 QEVTDKFEIVAARH
+646 
-660 TKTNADIWVVSLNE
+660 
-674 RIDSDEFK
+674 
-682 KLAIDVNK
+682 AI
-690 VGGYYS
+690 
-696 RFPKT
+696 KT
-701 LDGKS
+701 LKQ
-706 ISGFVFK
+706 
-713 SEPTEKELSVFN
+713 
-725 DFFNDEKSEEVTEEK
+725 
-740 VDTAEINDTEV
+740 
-751 EMAEPEII
+751 I
-759 EPEMIALETD
+759 E
-769 TKPDLQ
+769 
-775 VGDVIEYNGKQWRVA
+775 
-790 QTGFN
+790 
-795 MSFENL
+795 S
-801 DENDSEQMFS
+801 
-811 HIGGMESFKAS
+811 
-822 RDYTL
+822 
-827 ITEKEIAEK
+827 
-836 NVDTAEI
+836 
-843 NDIEVETPEPEMIT
+843 
-857 PEPETKPDLQ
+857 
-867 VGDVIVKDVTKNI
+867 
-880 ETTER
+880 
-885 LNYRIQIDENTK
+885 
-897 TAGKKYAGNVLAIR
+897 
-911 TLKRIEKE
+911 E
-919 NRLATPEEQDI
+919 NRFASPEEQEI

-936 WGGLADCFDER
+936 WGGLADYFDER
-947 HFKYK
+947 HSKYN
-952 ELKALLTDEEYVAAR
+952 ELKSVLTDEEYAAAR

-975 TSPVIIKEMYTAI
+975 TSPVIIKEMYTAL
-988 SNMGFKEGNI
+988 SNMGFTEGNI

-1008 MGLIPDEMG
+1008 MGLIPDKMS

-1048 ENTKFKDNTFDV
+1048 ENTKFNDNTFDV

-1070 RVNDVVYNKYNFL
+1070 RVNDTVYNKYSFL

-1133 LPDNAFKN
+1133 LPDKAFKN

-1155 REEMRTDNFPEWVD
+1155 REEIRTDNFPEWVD

-1174 EGININKYFISHP
+1174 EGINTNKYFISHP
-1187 EMILGDMDLKSSRFG
+1187 EMILGDMEIKSSRFG
-1202 FETAC
+1202 FETTC
-1207 KMRDG
+1207 KLRDG
-1212 ADMQEELHNAVMTL
+1212 ADMQEKLHKAVMNL
-1226 SAHISENN
+1226 SAHISENKTHN
-1234 ISNDIELQTNDVN
+1234 EMHNEIELQNVDVN

-1253 LTYVEQDNKIYYYKN
+1253 LTYVEKDNKIYYYKN

-1407 THQSKGEVIQELN
+1407 THQSKGEVIQELD

-1444 YLSGNVVEKVEIAK
+1444 YLSGNVVEKFEIAK

-1539 KQADNSNLK
+1539 KQSDNSNLK
-1548 VTTEFGTSR
+1548 VTTEFGTAR

-1570 QNCVVRDRHDDGD
+1570 QNCVVRDRHEDGD
-1583 RVWYTVNSAETAKA
+1583 RVWYTVNSSETAKA
-1597 QEKQAIIREKFSEWV
+1597 QEKQEIIREKFSEWV

-1711 EQWGSEFMQLYPWA
+1711 EQWGSEFMQLYPGA

-1782 ITAAIEELGNADG
+1782 ISAAIEELGNAEG

-1978 PVPEK
+1978 PVPEH

-1991 PDEFTKNIMMTFV
+1991 PDEFTQDIMMTFV

-2012 RLVEP
+2012 RQVEP
-2017 EADNMLKITNEARKL
+2017 EIDNMLKITNEARKL

-2048 IEACAENVYNIY
+2048 VEACAENVYNIY

-2257 LSALRAAYTKNK
+2257 LSALKAAFTKNK
-2269 LLYEDTIQKYPIKE
+2269 LMYEDTINKYPMRE
-2283 KQILAHKQKIESD
+2283 KQIQAYIEKIKAD
-2296 IAMRDKAS
+2296 ITMRDMAV
-2304 SNNFKVNG
+2304 SNDIIIGGVS
-2312 IEYDERVASGT
+2312 YDERTKAGE
-2323 KIIDVSQK
+2323 KIIKIAQQST
-2331 VVEGTVI
+2331 EGTVL

-2351 YHLNIV
+2351 YHINIV
-2357 GQCTYNI
+2357 GQQTYNI
-2364 ECSSDPV
+2364 ECSHSPI
-2371 GMTMRIENCV
+2371 GMAMRIENCV
-2381 KGLEKEVDIC
+2381 
-2391 NNNIDNLQNNYNHA
+2391 NNIEDEMNIYKGNIETLKSNYNHA
-2405 KNNIKLPFEH
+2405 KSSINSPFEH
-2415 EDELN
+2415 DDELKTA
-2420 ESLIRQR
+2420 LVRQR
-2427 ELERELDLSA
+2427 ELEHELDLEA
-2437 NKSNSEDMEM
+2437 DKTNSVDMEM

>member
-1 MSIIE
+1 MSTIE
-6 DYKVLVKNGTEKIL
+6 EYKALINDGTAKIL
-20 SNGGEWNKWLKF
+20 STGVEWSKWLRF

-38 YDVNNSI
+38 YDINNSI
-45 AIYMQNPKATA
+45 ALYMQKPEATA
-56 AAELTE
+56 VAELLE
-62 WNDYSRRVHKGQKGI
+62 WNKYNRKIHKGQKGSI
-77 MIYKDGRIR
+77 VYKDDRIK
-86 YIFDISQTYY
+86 YVFDISQTYQ
-96 TGGKKY
+96 TQGKKY
-102 GRWSIS
+102 GRWSVS
-108 ETHKFINF
+108 DPHEFITYT
-116 INQKYDIDN
+116 NQKYGINN
-125 KNFDEYLASMIAYL
+125 KDFDEYLSSMIAYL
-139 AHDKNNSDILF
+139 AHNKDNSEILF
-150 QSVRCMVSERAGV
+150 KSVQYLVSARAGV
-163 TYTDNNLSDMFNAL
+163 TYTENNLADMFNSL
-177 MTDERKY
+177 MPEERT
-184 ILTETHNISAKI
+184 ILLNETHNISTKI
-196 LHKIERENKQY
+196 LRKIERENKEY
-207 KIWRKENEQGTIN
+207 KDWRKENEQGYFN
-220 TGVQENAIDSETGI
+220 TSSQENSTERKTRTTAEGIPDRET
-234 ADKSILDGET
+234 DRT
-244 NKPQTISRKL
+244 QTISREL
-254 RTQTDGVDAR
+254 RSQIDGMDERA
-264 GTAGEVSTAV
+264 TAGEVSNSV
-274 TGGRSVSNISRS
+274 GGGRFVSDISRG
-286 SSGSEPNERQD
+286 SSGGKSDERED
-297 GGRDVERSGNQSNGL
+297 GETTAERSENQSDGL
-312 VGEIKGDNVTVG
+312 VDEIKGNNIAVG
-324 FDRSA
+324 FNGSENNA
-329 DYERNS
+329 RNS
-335 INSEIKSDYEQ
+335 FNSEIKSDYEQ
-346 MDLFKD
+346 IDLFNNNKKTA
-352 EKDENDTTGFTD
+352 EAENDETGFSD
-364 EEINELLKKGSGF
+364 EEINELIKKGSGF
-377 ENGKERI
+377 EEGKERI
-384 YSFFKEHYNTQE
+384 YAYFKKHNDITE
-396 RAEFLAKEYGIGGK
+396 RSTFLANEYGIGG
-410 HSNGLNETHSGKGI
+410 SYINGIDESYNGKGI

-430 IYRPSSVIRLTWTDV
+430 IYRPSFVMTWNDV
-445 SKRIDNLIQ
+445 AKRIDSLIQ
-454 KDEYLD
+454 KGEYLD
-460 IEEQPKT
+460 IEEQSETENTIENTIENANEEIDYTPIHMAEIEKHNGEPVVKVVWSESPDVEENHYYSFSEANALFKKLDKEIHENREKPEWNGTWYHKTGFEIISIIDGELDVYEGRQDFGDGDGSLLNHIEAWRDYYKSAKGIAAARYMKFDAAERVELYDKFIKYLKQHLDLSIIQASAYEALKGLSTEDVAEIDYYNELIKHTNECRATLNNGIPEEFPQIPQKSEIFKT
-467 ENVPNDKPYYFAETF
+467 EDIDK
-482 GVDEEQLRM
+482 DEE
-491 MLSLN
+491 
-496 LKEDNINEF
+496 K
-505 GRLDELKK
+505 
-513 TVDKTKA
+513 
-520 KAYFDAQAGEDL
+520 
-532 MMARV
+532 
-537 NMRFDRILRDYILH
+537 
-551 DVEIAGYVENN
+551 VEVENN
-562 NNNEMPVLKEQ
+562 EVENNSEIPERYNY
-573 NKIKLYKVGSF
+573 KIKENDFDKTPSQKF
-584 YEMYGDEAVKAAEIL
+584 ND
-599 DIKLTH
+599 
-605 KVVDGESVQMAGF
+605 
-618 PQHVL
+618 
-623 DRYTEILAEQG
+623 
-634 YEININEQAPDT
+634 NIT
-646 QEVTDKFEIVAARH
+646 
-660 TKTNADIWVVSLNE
+660 
-674 RIDSDEFK
+674 
-682 KLAIDVNK
+682 AI
-690 VGGYYS
+690 
-696 RFPKT
+696 KT
-701 LDGKS
+701 LKQ
-706 ISGFVFK
+706 
-713 SEPTEKELSVFN
+713 
-725 DFFNDEKSEEVTEEK
+725 
-740 VDTAEINDTEV
+740 
-751 EMAEPEII
+751 I
-759 EPEMIALETD
+759 E
-769 TKPDLQ
+769 
-775 VGDVIEYNGKQWRVA
+775 
-790 QTGFN
+790 
-795 MSFENL
+795 S
-801 DENDSEQMFS
+801 
-811 HIGGMESFKAS
+811 
-822 RDYTL
+822 
-827 ITEKEIAEK
+827 
-836 NVDTAEI
+836 
-843 NDIEVETPEPEMIT
+843 
-857 PEPETKPDLQ
+857 
-867 VGDVIVKDVTKNI
+867 
-880 ETTER
+880 
-885 LNYRIQIDENTK
+885 
-897 TAGKKYAGNVLAIR
+897 
-911 TLKRIEKE
+911 E
-919 NRLATPEEQDI
+919 NRFASPEEQEI

-936 WGGLADCFDER
+936 WGGLADYFDER
-947 HFKYK
+947 HSKYN
-952 ELKALLTDEEYVAAR
+952 ELKSVLTDEEYAAAR

-975 TSPVIIKEMYTAI
+975 TSPVIIKEMYTAL
-988 SNMGFKEGNI
+988 SNMGFTEGNI

-1008 MGLIPDEMG
+1008 MGLIPDKMS

-1048 ENTKFKDNTFDV
+1048 ENTKFNDNTFDV

-1070 RVNDVVYNKYNFL
+1070 RVNDTVYNKYSFL

-1133 LPDNAFKN
+1133 LPDKAFKN

-1155 REEMRTDNFPEWVD
+1155 REEIRTDNFPEWVD

-1174 EGININKYFISHP
+1174 EGINTNKYFISHP
-1187 EMILGDMDLKSSRFG
+1187 EMILGDMEIKSSRFG
-1202 FETAC
+1202 FETTC
-1207 KMRDG
+1207 KLRDG
-1212 ADMQEELHNAVMTL
+1212 ADMQEKLHKAVMNL
-1226 SAHISENN
+1226 SAHISENKTHN
-1234 ISNDIELQTNDVN
+1234 EMHNEIELQNVDVN

-1253 LTYVEQDNKIYYYKN
+1253 LTYVEKDNKIYYYKN

-1407 THQSKGEVIQELN
+1407 THQSKGEVIQELD

-1444 YLSGNVVEKVEIAK
+1444 YLSGNVVEKFEIAK

-1539 KQADNSNLK
+1539 KQSDNSNLK
-1548 VTTEFGTSR
+1548 VTTEFGTAR

-1570 QNCVVRDRHDDGD
+1570 QNCVVRDRHEDGD
-1583 RVWYTVNSAETAKA
+1583 RVWYTVNSSETAKA
-1597 QEKQAIIREKFSEWV
+1597 QEKQEIIREKFSEWV

-1711 EQWGSEFMQLYPWA
+1711 EQWGSEFMQLYPGA

-1782 ITAAIEELGNADG
+1782 ISAAIEELGNAEG

-1978 PVPEK
+1978 PVPEH

-1991 PDEFTKNIMMTFV
+1991 PDEFTQDIMMTFV

-2012 RLVEP
+2012 RQVEP
-2017 EADNMLKITNEARKL
+2017 EIDNMLKITNEARKL

-2048 IEACAENVYNIY
+2048 VEACAENVYNIY

-2234 IKACATGDVRIKEK
+2234 IKACAIGDVRIKEK

-2257 LSALRAAYTKNK
+2257 LSALKAAFTKNK
-2269 LLYEDTIQKYPIKE
+2269 LMYEDTINKYPMRE
-2283 KQILAHKQKIESD
+2283 KQIQAYIEKIKAD
-2296 IAMRDKAS
+2296 ITMRDMAV
-2304 SNNFKVNG
+2304 SNDIIIGGVS
-2312 IEYDERVASGT
+2312 YDERTKAGE
-2323 KIIDVSQK
+2323 KIIKIAQQST
-2331 VVEGTVI
+2331 EGTVL

-2351 YHLNIV
+2351 YHINIV
-2357 GQCTYNI
+2357 GQQTYNI
-2364 ECSSDPV
+2364 ECSYSPI
-2371 GMTMRIENCV
+2371 GMAMRIENCV
-2381 KGLEKEVDIC
+2381 
-2391 NNNIDNLQNNYNHA
+2391 NNIEEEMNIYKGNIETLKSNYNHA
-2405 KNNIKLPFEH
+2405 KSSINSPFEH
-2415 EDELN
+2415 DDELKTA
-2420 ESLIRQR
+2420 LVRQR
-2427 ELERELDLSA
+2427 ELEHELDLEA
-2437 NKSNSEDMEM
+2437 DKTNSVDMEM

>member
-45 AIYMQNPKATA
+45 AIYMQNPKVTA

-62 WNDYSRRVHKGQKGI
+62 WNDYNRRVHKGQKGI

-177 MTDERKY
+177 MKYERKY

-207 KIWRKENEQGTIN
+207 KIWRNENEQGTIN
-220 TGVQENAIDSETGI
+220 TGSQENTAESETGI
-234 ADKSILDGET
+234 ADKSILDRKT
-244 NKPQTISRKL
+244 NKPQTISREL
-254 RTQTDGVDAR
+254 RTQTDGVDERA
-264 GTAGEVSTAV
+264 TAGEVSTAV
-274 TGGRSVSNISRS
+274 TGGRSVSDISRS

-312 VGEIKGDNVTVG
+312 VGEIQSDNVTVG
-324 FDRSA
+324 FDRPT
-329 DYERNS
+329 DNERNS

-346 MDLFKD
+346 MDLFNN
-352 EKDENDTTGFTD
+352 EKDESGATGFTD

-396 RAEFLAKEYGIGGK
+396 RAKFLANEYGVSGRYA
-410 HSNGLNETHSGKGI
+410 NGLNETHSGKGI

-460 IEEQPKT
+460 LEEKQDANA
-467 ENVPNDKPYYFAETF
+467 ENIDKSNSES
-482 GVDEEQLRM
+482 Q
-491 MLSLN
+491 
-496 LKEDNINEF
+496 IN
-505 GRLDELKK
+505 
-513 TVDKTKA
+513 
-520 KAYFDAQAGEDL
+520 
-532 MMARV
+532 
-537 NMRFDRILRDYILH
+537 
-551 DVEIAGYVENN
+551 
-562 NNNEMPVLKEQ
+562 
-573 NKIKLYKVGSF
+573 LYKVGDF
-584 YEMYGDEAVKAAEIL
+584 YEVYGDEAAQASEIL
-599 DIKLTH
+599 DIKLIS
-605 KVVDGESVQMAGF
+605 KVVGGEEIQMTGF

-634 YEININEQAPDT
+634 YEININEQAPEA

-696 RFPKT
+696 TFPKT

-713 SEPTEKELSVFN
+713 SKPTEKELSVFN
-725 DFFNDEKSEEVTEEK
+725 DFFNNEKSEEVTEEK

-751 EMAEPEII
+751 EMAEPEIT
-759 EPEMIALETD
+759 EPEMIAPKPE

-811 HIGGMESFKAS
+811 HIGGMESFKAG

-843 NDIEVETPEPEMIT
+843 NDIEVETAEPEMIT

-1155 REEMRTDNFPEWVD
+1155 REEIRTDNFPEWVD

-1268 GSLTVPDDLDGKKEE
+1268 GNLTIPDDLNNTKEE
-1283 RVKGLNNI
+1283 RIKGLNQV
-1291 RQIARKVI
+1291 RKIARKVI
-1299 NIQTFGCTEEE
+1299 DIQTFGCTEEE
-1310 LKAEQQK
+1310 LKKEQYE
-1317 LNATYDKYI
+1317 LNKRYDEYTN
-1326 DKYGAIHSRGN
+1326 KYGYIHSRGN
-1337 RLAFASDVDLP
+1337 KQAFAADVDLP

-1380 SADNAIDGLKISLAE
+1380 SADNAVDGLKISLAE
-1395 KGRVDI
+1395 KGKVDI

-1407 THQSKGEVIQELN
+1407 THQSQDEVVQELD
-1420 GLIYKNPVHSS
+1420 GLIYKNPIRSN
-1431 VTDEYVGYETADE
+1431 TEDIYTGYETADE
-1444 YLSGNVVEKVEIAK
+1444 YLSGNVLEKLETAI
-1458 RLNDNGIYDRN
+1458 RLNNNGIYDKN
-1469 IEALN
+1469 VEALN

-1502 FMYDTF
+1502 FLYDTL
-1508 DTREYLKEN
+1508 DTRYYLRDD
-1517 NYNSYCI
+1517 NYNSFNSI
-1524 SIRYNNYTNAWTVYN
+1524 SIRYNNYTNTWTIYN

-1570 QNCVVRDRHDDGD
+1570 QNCVVRDRHDDGE
-1583 RVWYTVNSAETAKA
+1583 RVWYTVNSEETAKA
-1597 QEKQAIIREKFSEWV
+1597 QEKQAVLREKFSGWI

-1651 IKLREHQVNA
+1651 IQLREHQVNA

-1711 EQWGSEFMQLYPWA
+1711 EQWGSEFMQLYPGA

-1782 ITAAIEELGNADG
+1782 ITAAIEDLGSADG
-1795 RRFSVKQLETKK
+1795 RRFSVKQLESKK

-1941 GTGYRMKN
+1941 GY
-1949 RLSKFDNL
+1949 NL
-1957 PELMKMFSHFTDV
+1957 V
-1970 QTGDMLKL
+1970 
-1978 PVPEK
+1978 
-1983 TMHNVALE
+1983 
-1991 PDEFTKNIMMTFV
+1991 
-2004 ERAAAIRD
+2004 
-2012 RLVEP
+2012 
-2017 EADNMLKITNEARKL
+2017 
-2032 ALDPKLIDND
+2032 
-2042 APMSRK
+2042 
-2048 IEACAENVYNIY
+2048 
-2060 KNTTET
+2060 
-2066 RGTQLVFCD
+2066 
-2075 LGTPKDGVDINDT
+2075 
-2088 TYGRLINALVEKGV
+2088 GR
-2102 KRDEIAVIHTAKTDV
+2102 
-2117 QKADMFSKMRSGH
+2117 
-2130 YRVMI
+2130 
-2135 GSTDKMGAGTNCQKR
+2135 
-2150 LAALHHMDCPWRS
+2150 
-2163 SDIEQREGR
+2163 
-2172 ILRQGNMNEH
+2172 
-2182 VDIYRY
+2182 
-2188 VVKNTFDAYLWQ
+2188 
-2200 IVENKQRF
+2200 
-2208 INQVMRGDIG
+2208 
-2218 LRSCE
+2218 
-2223 DADETVLSFAE
+2223 
-2234 IKACATGDVRIKEK
+2234 
-2248 MELDIKVQK
+2248 
-2257 LSALRAAYTKNK
+2257 
-2269 LLYEDTIQKYPIKE
+2269 
-2283 KQILAHKQKIESD
+2283 
-2296 IAMRDKAS
+2296 
-2304 SNNFKVNG
+2304 
-2312 IEYDERVASGT
+2312 
-2323 KIIDVSQK
+2323 
-2331 VVEGTVI
+2331 
-2338 GEYKGFEIQKAQP
+2338 
-2351 YHLNIV
+2351 
-2357 GQCTYNI
+2357 
-2364 ECSSDPV
+2364 
-2371 GMTMRIENCV
+2371 
-2381 KGLEKEVDIC
+2381 
-2391 NNNIDNLQNNYNHA
+2391 
-2405 KNNIKLPFEH
+2405 
-2415 EDELN
+2415 
-2420 ESLIRQR
+2420 
-2427 ELERELDLSA
+2427 
-2437 NKSNSEDMEM
+2437 

>member
-45 AIYMQNPKATA
+45 AIYMQNPKVTA

-62 WNDYSRRVHKGQKGI
+62 WNDYNRRVHKGQKGI

-177 MTDERKY
+177 MKYERKY

-207 KIWRKENEQGTIN
+207 KIWRNENEQGTIN
-220 TGVQENAIDSETGI
+220 TGSQENTAESETEI
-234 ADKSILDGET
+234 ADKSILDRKT
-244 NKPQTISRKL
+244 NKPQTISREL
-254 RTQTDGVDAR
+254 RTQTDGVDERA
-264 GTAGEVSTAV
+264 TAGEVSTAV
-274 TGGRSVSNISRS
+274 TGGRSVSDISRS

-312 VGEIKGDNVTVG
+312 VGEIQSDNVTVG
-324 FDRSA
+324 FDRPT
-329 DYERNS
+329 DNERNS

-346 MDLFKD
+346 MDLFNN
-352 EKDENDTTGFTD
+352 EKDESGATGFTD

-396 RAEFLAKEYGIGGK
+396 RAKFLANEYGVSGRYA
-410 HSNGLNETHSGKGI
+410 NGLNETHSGKGI

-460 IEEQPKT
+460 LEEKQDANA
-467 ENVPNDKPYYFAETF
+467 ENIDKSNSES
-482 GVDEEQLRM
+482 Q
-491 MLSLN
+491 
-496 LKEDNINEF
+496 IN
-505 GRLDELKK
+505 
-513 TVDKTKA
+513 
-520 KAYFDAQAGEDL
+520 
-532 MMARV
+532 
-537 NMRFDRILRDYILH
+537 
-551 DVEIAGYVENN
+551 
-562 NNNEMPVLKEQ
+562 
-573 NKIKLYKVGSF
+573 LYKVGDF
-584 YEMYGDEAVKAAEIL
+584 YEVYGDEAAQASEIL
-599 DIKLTH
+599 DIKLIS
-605 KVVDGESVQMAGF
+605 KVVGGEEIQMTGF

-634 YEININEQAPDT
+634 YEININEQAPEA

-696 RFPKT
+696 TFPKT

-713 SEPTEKELSVFN
+713 SKPTEKELSVFN
-725 DFFNDEKSEEVTEEK
+725 DFFNNEKSEEVTEEK

-751 EMAEPEII
+751 EMAEPEIT
-759 EPEMIALETD
+759 EPEMIAPKPE

-811 HIGGMESFKAS
+811 HIGGMESFKAG

-843 NDIEVETPEPEMIT
+843 NDIEVETAEPEMIT

-1155 REEMRTDNFPEWVD
+1155 REEIRTDNFPEWVD

-1268 GSLTVPDDLDGKKEE
+1268 GNLTIPDDLNNTKEE
-1283 RVKGLNNI
+1283 RIKGLNQV
-1291 RQIARKVI
+1291 RKIARKVI
-1299 NIQTFGCTEEE
+1299 DIQTFGCTEEE
-1310 LKAEQQK
+1310 LKKEQYE
-1317 LNATYDKYI
+1317 LNKRYDEYTN
-1326 DKYGAIHSRGN
+1326 KYGYIHSRGN
-1337 RLAFASDVDLP
+1337 KQAFAADVDLP

-1380 SADNAIDGLKISLAE
+1380 SADNAVDGLKISLAE
-1395 KGRVDI
+1395 KGKVDI

-1407 THQSKGEVIQELN
+1407 THQSQDEVVQELD
-1420 GLIYKNPVHSS
+1420 GLIYKNPIRSN
-1431 VTDEYVGYETADE
+1431 TEDIYTGYETADE
-1444 YLSGNVVEKVEIAK
+1444 YLSGNVLEKLETAI
-1458 RLNDNGIYDRN
+1458 RLNNNGIYDKN
-1469 IEALN
+1469 VEALN

-1502 FMYDTF
+1502 FLYDTL
-1508 DTREYLKEN
+1508 DTRYYLRDD
-1517 NYNSYCI
+1517 NYNSFNSI
-1524 SIRYNNYTNAWTVYN
+1524 SIRYNNYTNTWTIYN

-1570 QNCVVRDRHDDGD
+1570 QNCVVRDRHDDGE
-1583 RVWYTVNSAETAKA
+1583 RVWYTVNSEETAKA
-1597 QEKQAIIREKFSEWV
+1597 QEKQAVLREKFSGWI

-1651 IKLREHQVNA
+1651 IQLREHQVNA

-1711 EQWGSEFMQLYPWA
+1711 EQWGSEFMQLYPGA

-1782 ITAAIEELGNADG
+1782 ITAAIEDLGSADG
-1795 RRFSVKQLETKK
+1795 RRFSVKQLESKK

-1978 PVPEK
+1978 PVPEH

-1991 PDEFTKNIMMTFV
+1991 PDEFTQDIMMTFV

-2012 RLVEP
+2012 RQVEP
-2017 EADNMLKITNEARKL
+2017 EIDNMLKITNEARKL

-2048 IEACAENVYNIY
+2048 VEACAENVYNIY

-2234 IKACATGDVRIKEK
+2234 IKACATGDIRIKEK

-2257 LSALRAAYTKNK
+2257 LSALKAAYTKNK

-2283 KQILAHKQKIESD
+2283 KQILIHKQKIESD

-2381 KGLEKEVDIC
+2381 KGLEKEIDIC

>member
-1 MSIIE
+1 MSTIE
-6 DYKVLVKNGTEKIL
+6 EYKALINDGTAKIL
-20 SNGGEWNKWLKF
+20 STGVEWSKWLRF

-38 YDVNNSI
+38 YDINNSI
-45 AIYMQNPKATA
+45 ALYMQKPEATA
-56 AAELTE
+56 VAELLE
-62 WNDYSRRVHKGQKGI
+62 WNKYNRKIHKGQKGSI
-77 MIYKDGRIR
+77 VYKDDRIK
-86 YIFDISQTYY
+86 YVFDISQTYQ
-96 TGGKKY
+96 TQGKKY
-102 GRWSIS
+102 GRWSVS
-108 ETHKFINF
+108 DPHEFITYT
-116 INQKYDIDN
+116 NQKYGINN
-125 KNFDEYLASMIAYL
+125 KDFDEYLSSMIAYL
-139 AHDKNNSDILF
+139 AHNKDNSEILF
-150 QSVRCMVSERAGV
+150 KSVQYLVSARAGV
-163 TYTDNNLSDMFNAL
+163 TYTENNLADMFNSL
-177 MTDERKY
+177 MPEERT
-184 ILTETHNISAKI
+184 ILLNETHNISTKI
-196 LHKIERENKQY
+196 LRKIERENKEY
-207 KIWRKENEQGTIN
+207 KDWRKENEQGYFN
-220 TGVQENAIDSETGI
+220 TSSQENSTERKTRTTAEGIPDRET
-234 ADKSILDGET
+234 DRT
-244 NKPQTISRKL
+244 QTISREL
-254 RTQTDGVDAR
+254 RSQIDGMDERA
-264 GTAGEVSTAV
+264 TAGEVSNSV
-274 TGGRSVSNISRS
+274 GGGRFVSDISRG
-286 SSGSEPNERQD
+286 SSGGKSDERED
-297 GGRDVERSGNQSNGL
+297 GETTAERSENQSDGL
-312 VGEIKGDNVTVG
+312 VDEIKGNNIAVG
-324 FDRSA
+324 FNGSENNA
-329 DYERNS
+329 RNS
-335 INSEIKSDYEQ
+335 FNSEIKSDYEQ
-346 MDLFKD
+346 IDLFNNNKKTA
-352 EKDENDTTGFTD
+352 EAENDETGFSD
-364 EEINELLKKGSGF
+364 EEINELIKKGSGF
-377 ENGKERI
+377 EEGKERI
-384 YSFFKEHYNTQE
+384 YAYFKKHNDITE
-396 RAEFLAKEYGIGGK
+396 RSTFLANEYGIGG
-410 HSNGLNETHSGKGI
+410 SYINGIDESYNGKGI

-430 IYRPSSVIRLTWTDV
+430 IYRPSFVMTWNDV
-445 SKRIDNLIQ
+445 AKRIDSLIQ
-454 KDEYLD
+454 KGEYLD
-460 IEEQPKT
+460 IEEQSETENTIENTIENANEEIDYTPIHMAEIEKHNGEPVVKVVWSESPDVEENHYYSFSEANALFKKLDKEIHENREKPEWNGTWYHKTGFEIISIIDGELDVYEGRQDFGDGDGSLLNHIEAWRDYYKSAKGIAAARYMKFDAAERVELYDKFIKYLKQHLDLSIIQASAYEALKGLSTEDVAEIDYYNELIKHTNECRATLNNGIPEEFPQIPQKSEIFKT
-467 ENVPNDKPYYFAETF
+467 EDIDK
-482 GVDEEQLRM
+482 DEE
-491 MLSLN
+491 
-496 LKEDNINEF
+496 K
-505 GRLDELKK
+505 
-513 TVDKTKA
+513 
-520 KAYFDAQAGEDL
+520 
-532 MMARV
+532 
-537 NMRFDRILRDYILH
+537 
-551 DVEIAGYVENN
+551 VEVENN
-562 NNNEMPVLKEQ
+562 EVENNSEIPERYNY
-573 NKIKLYKVGSF
+573 KIKENDFDKTPSQKF
-584 YEMYGDEAVKAAEIL
+584 ND
-599 DIKLTH
+599 
-605 KVVDGESVQMAGF
+605 
-618 PQHVL
+618 
-623 DRYTEILAEQG
+623 
-634 YEININEQAPDT
+634 NIT
-646 QEVTDKFEIVAARH
+646 
-660 TKTNADIWVVSLNE
+660 
-674 RIDSDEFK
+674 
-682 KLAIDVNK
+682 AI
-690 VGGYYS
+690 
-696 RFPKT
+696 KT
-701 LDGKS
+701 LKQ
-706 ISGFVFK
+706 
-713 SEPTEKELSVFN
+713 
-725 DFFNDEKSEEVTEEK
+725 
-740 VDTAEINDTEV
+740 
-751 EMAEPEII
+751 I
-759 EPEMIALETD
+759 E
-769 TKPDLQ
+769 
-775 VGDVIEYNGKQWRVA
+775 
-790 QTGFN
+790 
-795 MSFENL
+795 S
-801 DENDSEQMFS
+801 
-811 HIGGMESFKAS
+811 
-822 RDYTL
+822 
-827 ITEKEIAEK
+827 
-836 NVDTAEI
+836 
-843 NDIEVETPEPEMIT
+843 
-857 PEPETKPDLQ
+857 
-867 VGDVIVKDVTKNI
+867 
-880 ETTER
+880 
-885 LNYRIQIDENTK
+885 
-897 TAGKKYAGNVLAIR
+897 
-911 TLKRIEKE
+911 E
-919 NRLATPEEQDI
+919 NRFASPEEQEI

-936 WGGLADCFDER
+936 WGGLADYFDER
-947 HFKYK
+947 HSKYN
-952 ELKALLTDEEYVAAR
+952 ELKSVLTDEEYAAAR

-975 TSPVIIKEMYTAI
+975 TSPVIIKEMYTAL
-988 SNMGFKEGNI
+988 SNMGFTEGNI

-1008 MGLIPDEMG
+1008 MGLIPDKMS

-1048 ENTKFKDNTFDV
+1048 ENTKFNDNTFDV

-1070 RVNDVVYNKYNFL
+1070 RVNDTVYNKYSFL

-1133 LPDNAFKN
+1133 LPDNAFKS

-1155 REEMRTDNFPEWVD
+1155 REDIRTDNFPEWVD

-1187 EMILGDMDLKSSRFG
+1187 EMILGDMELKSSRFG

-1207 KMRDG
+1207 KLRDG
-1212 ADMQEELHNAVMTL
+1212 ADMQEKLHKAVMNL
-1226 SAHISENN
+1226 SAHISENKTHN
-1234 ISNDIELQTNDVN
+1234 ETHNEIELQNVDVN

-1253 LTYVEQDNKIYYYKN
+1253 LTYVEKDNKIYYYKN

-1326 DKYGAIHSRGN
+1326 NKYGAIHSRGN

-1407 THQSKGEVIQELN
+1407 THQRKGEVIQELD

-1444 YLSGNVVEKVEIAK
+1444 YLSGNVVEKIEIAK

-1711 EQWGSEFMQLYPWA
+1711 EQWGSEFMQLYPGA

-1978 PVPEK
+1978 PVPEH

-1991 PDEFTKNIMMTFV
+1991 PDEFTQDIMMTFV

-2012 RLVEP
+2012 RQVEP
-2017 EADNMLKITNEARKL
+2017 EIDNMLKITNEARKL
-2032 ALDPKLIDND
+2032 ALDPKLIDNH

-2048 IEACAENVYNIY
+2048 VEACAENVYNIY

-2102 KRDEIAVIHTAKTDV
+2102 KRNEIAVIHTAKTDV

-2172 ILRQGNMNEH
+2172 ILRQGNMHEH

-2257 LSALRAAYTKNK
+2257 LSALKAAFTKNK
-2269 LLYEDTIQKYPIKE
+2269 LMYEDTINKYPMRE
-2283 KQILAHKQKIESD
+2283 KQIQAYIEKIKAD
-2296 IAMRDKAS
+2296 ITMRDMAV
-2304 SNNFKVNG
+2304 SNDIIIGGVS
-2312 IEYDERVASGT
+2312 YDERTKAGE
-2323 KIIDVSQK
+2323 KIIKIAQQST
-2331 VVEGTVI
+2331 EGTVL

-2351 YHLNIV
+2351 YHINIV
-2357 GQCTYNI
+2357 GQQTYNI
-2364 ECSSDPV
+2364 ECSHSPI
-2371 GMTMRIENCV
+2371 GMAMRIENCV
-2381 KGLEKEVDIC
+2381 
-2391 NNNIDNLQNNYNHA
+2391 NNIEDEMNIYKGNIETLKNNYNHA
-2405 KNNIKLPFEH
+2405 KSSINSPFEH
-2415 EDELN
+2415 DDELKTA
-2420 ESLIRQR
+2420 LVRQR
-2427 ELERELDLSA
+2427 ELEHELDLEVD
-2437 NKSNSEDMEM
+2437 KTNSVDMEM

>member
-45 AIYMQNPKATA
+45 AIYMQNPKVTA

-62 WNDYSRRVHKGQKGI
+62 WNDYNRRVHKGQKGI

-177 MTDERKY
+177 MKYERKY

-207 KIWRKENEQGTIN
+207 KIWRNENEQGTIN
-220 TGVQENAIDSETGI
+220 TGSQENTAESETGI
-234 ADKSILDGET
+234 ADKSILDRKT
-244 NKPQTISRKL
+244 NKPQTISREL
-254 RTQTDGVDAR
+254 RTQTDGVDERA
-264 GTAGEVSTAV
+264 TAGEVSTAV
-274 TGGRSVSNISRS
+274 TGGRSVSDISRS

-312 VGEIKGDNVTVG
+312 VGEIQSDNVTVG
-324 FDRSA
+324 FDRPT
-329 DYERNS
+329 DNERNS

-346 MDLFKD
+346 MDLFNN
-352 EKDENDTTGFTD
+352 EKDESGATGFTD

-396 RAEFLAKEYGIGGK
+396 RAEFLAKEYGIGGEYA
-410 HSNGLNETHSGKGI
+410 NGINEFHSGIGI

-430 IYRPSSVIRLTWTDV
+430 TYRPSSVIRLKWTDV

-460 IEEQPKT
+460 VEEKQDDNA
-467 ENVPNDKPYYFAETF
+467 ENIDKSNSES
-482 GVDEEQLRM
+482 Q
-491 MLSLN
+491 
-496 LKEDNINEF
+496 IN
-505 GRLDELKK
+505 
-513 TVDKTKA
+513 
-520 KAYFDAQAGEDL
+520 
-532 MMARV
+532 
-537 NMRFDRILRDYILH
+537 
-551 DVEIAGYVENN
+551 
-562 NNNEMPVLKEQ
+562 
-573 NKIKLYKVGSF
+573 LYKVGDF
-584 YEMYGDEAVKAAEIL
+584 YEVYGDEAAQASEIL
-599 DIKLTH
+599 DIKLIS
-605 KVVDGESVQMAGF
+605 KVVDGEEIQMTGF

-634 YEININEQAPDT
+634 YEININEQAPEA

-725 DFFNDEKSEEVTEEK
+725 DFFNNEKSEEVTGEK

-751 EMAEPEII
+751 EMAEPE
-759 EPEMIALETD
+759 MIAPKPE

-836 NVDTAEI
+836 NVDTVEI
-843 NDIEVETPEPEMIT
+843 NDIEVETAEPEMIT

-867 VGDVIVKDVTKNI
+867 VRDVIAKDVTKNI
-880 ETTER
+880 ETAER

-897 TAGKKYAGNVLAIR
+897 TAGKKYADNVLAIR

-975 TSPVIIKEMYTAI
+975 TSPVIIQEMYTAL

-1008 MGLIPDEMG
+1008 MGLIPDKMG
-1017 NSKFYGVEIDDL
+1017 NSKFYGVEIDEL

-1048 ENTKFKDNTFDV
+1048 ENTKFNDNTFDV

-1070 RVNDVVYNKYNFL
+1070 RVNDTVYNKYSFL

-1133 LPDNAFKN
+1133 LPDNAFKS

-1155 REEMRTDNFPEWVD
+1155 REDIRTDNFPEWVD

-1187 EMILGDMDLKSSRFG
+1187 EMILGDMELKSSRFG

-1207 KMRDG
+1207 KLRDG
-1212 ADMQEELHNAVMTL
+1212 ADMQEKLHKAVMNL
-1226 SAHISENN
+1226 SAHISENKTHN
-1234 ISNDIELQTNDVN
+1234 ETHNEIELQNVDVN

-1253 LTYVEQDNKIYYYKN
+1253 LTYVEKDNKIYYYKN

-1326 DKYGAIHSRGN
+1326 NKYGAIHSRGN

-1407 THQSKGEVIQELN
+1407 THQRKGEVIQELD

-1444 YLSGNVVEKVEIAK
+1444 YLSGNVVEKIEIAK

-1570 QNCVVRDRHDDGD
+1570 QNRVVRDRHDDGD

-1711 EQWGSEFMQLYPWA
+1711 EQWGSEFMQLYPGA

-1978 PVPEK
+1978 PVPEH

-1991 PDEFTKNIMMTFV
+1991 PDEFTQDIMMTFV

-2012 RLVEP
+2012 RQVEP
-2017 EADNMLKITNEARKL
+2017 EIDNMLKITNEARKL
-2032 ALDPKLIDND
+2032 ALDPKLIDNH

-2048 IEACAENVYNIY
+2048 VEACAENVYNIY

-2102 KRDEIAVIHTAKTDV
+2102 KRNEIAVIHTAKTDV

-2172 ILRQGNMNEH
+2172 ILRQGNMHEH

-2257 LSALRAAYTKNK
+2257 LSALKAAFTKNK
-2269 LLYEDTIQKYPIKE
+2269 LMYEDTINKYPMRE
-2283 KQILAHKQKIESD
+2283 KQIQAYIEKIKAD
-2296 IAMRDKAS
+2296 ITMRDMAV
-2304 SNNFKVNG
+2304 SNDIIIGGVS
-2312 IEYDERVASGT
+2312 YDERTKAGE
-2323 KIIDVSQK
+2323 KIIKIAQQST
-2331 VVEGTVI
+2331 EGTVL

-2351 YHLNIV
+2351 YHINIV
-2357 GQCTYNI
+2357 GQQTYNI
-2364 ECSSDPV
+2364 ECSHSPI
-2371 GMTMRIENCV
+2371 GMAMRIENCV
-2381 KGLEKEVDIC
+2381 
-2391 NNNIDNLQNNYNHA
+2391 NNIEDEMNIYKGNIETLKNNYNHA
-2405 KNNIKLPFEH
+2405 KSSINSPFEH
-2415 EDELN
+2415 DDELKTA
-2420 ESLIRQR
+2420 LVRQR
-2427 ELERELDLSA
+2427 ELEHELDLEA
-2437 NKSNSEDMEM
+2437 DKTNSVDMEM

>member
-701 LDGKS
+701 LDDKS

-1711 EQWGSEFMQLYPWA
+1711 EQWGSEFMQLYPGA

>member
-1 MSIIE
+1 MSTIE
-6 DYKVLVKNGTEKIL
+6 EYKALINDGTAKIL
-20 SNGGEWNKWLKF
+20 STGVEWSKWLRF

-38 YDVNNSI
+38 YDINNSI
-45 AIYMQNPKATA
+45 ALYMQKPEATA
-56 AAELTE
+56 VAELLE
-62 WNDYSRRVHKGQKGI
+62 WNKYNRKIHKGQKGSI
-77 MIYKDGRIR
+77 VYKDDRIK
-86 YIFDISQTYY
+86 YVFDISQTYQ
-96 TGGKKY
+96 TQGKKY
-102 GRWSIS
+102 GRWSVS
-108 ETHKFINF
+108 DPHEFITYT
-116 INQKYDIDN
+116 NQKYGINN
-125 KNFDEYLASMIAYL
+125 KDFDEYLSSMIAYL
-139 AHDKNNSDILF
+139 AHNKDNSEILF
-150 QSVRCMVSERAGV
+150 KSVQYLVSARAGV
-163 TYTDNNLSDMFNAL
+163 TYTENNLADMFNSL
-177 MTDERKY
+177 MPEERT
-184 ILTETHNISAKI
+184 ILLNETHNISTKI
-196 LHKIERENKQY
+196 LRKIERENKEY
-207 KIWRKENEQGTIN
+207 KDWRKENEQGYFN
-220 TGVQENAIDSETGI
+220 TSSQENSTERKTRTTAEGIPDRET
-234 ADKSILDGET
+234 DRT
-244 NKPQTISRKL
+244 QTISREL
-254 RTQTDGVDAR
+254 RSQIDGMDERA
-264 GTAGEVSTAV
+264 TAGEVSNSV
-274 TGGRSVSNISRS
+274 GGGRFVSDISRG
-286 SSGSEPNERQD
+286 SSGGKSDERED
-297 GGRDVERSGNQSNGL
+297 GETTAERSENQSDGM
-312 VGEIKGDNVTVG
+312 VDEIKGNNIAVG
-324 FDRSA
+324 FNGSENNA
-329 DYERNS
+329 RNS
-335 INSEIKSDYEQ
+335 FNSEIKSDYEQ
-346 MDLFKD
+346 IDLFNNNKKTA
-352 EKDENDTTGFTD
+352 EAENDETGFSD
-364 EEINELLKKGSGF
+364 EEINELIKKGSGF
-377 ENGKERI
+377 EEGKERI
-384 YSFFKEHYNTQE
+384 YAYFKKHNDITE
-396 RAEFLAKEYGIGGK
+396 RSTFLANEYGIGG
-410 HSNGLNETHSGKGI
+410 SYINGIDESYNGKGI

-430 IYRPSSVIRLTWTDV
+430 IYRPSFVMTWNDV
-445 SKRIDNLIQ
+445 AKRIDSLIQ
-454 KDEYLD
+454 KGEYLD
-460 IEEQPKT
+460 IEEQSETENTIENTIENANEEIDYTPIHMAEIEKHNGEPVVKVVWSESPDVEENHYYSFSEANALFKKLDKEIHENREKPEWNGTWYHKTGFEIISIIDGELDVYEGRQDFGDGDGSLLNHIEAWRDYYKSAKGIAAARYMKFDAAERVELYDKFIKYLKQHLDLSIIQASAYEALKGLSTEDVAEIDYYNELIKHTNECRATLNNGIPEEFPQIPQKSEIFKT
-467 ENVPNDKPYYFAETF
+467 EDIDK
-482 GVDEEQLRM
+482 DEE
-491 MLSLN
+491 
-496 LKEDNINEF
+496 K
-505 GRLDELKK
+505 
-513 TVDKTKA
+513 
-520 KAYFDAQAGEDL
+520 
-532 MMARV
+532 
-537 NMRFDRILRDYILH
+537 
-551 DVEIAGYVENN
+551 VEVENN
-562 NNNEMPVLKEQ
+562 EVENNSEIPERYNY
-573 NKIKLYKVGSF
+573 KIKENDFDKTPSQKF
-584 YEMYGDEAVKAAEIL
+584 ND
-599 DIKLTH
+599 
-605 KVVDGESVQMAGF
+605 
-618 PQHVL
+618 
-623 DRYTEILAEQG
+623 
-634 YEININEQAPDT
+634 NIT
-646 QEVTDKFEIVAARH
+646 
-660 TKTNADIWVVSLNE
+660 
-674 RIDSDEFK
+674 
-682 KLAIDVNK
+682 AI
-690 VGGYYS
+690 
-696 RFPKT
+696 KT
-701 LDGKS
+701 LKQ
-706 ISGFVFK
+706 
-713 SEPTEKELSVFN
+713 
-725 DFFNDEKSEEVTEEK
+725 
-740 VDTAEINDTEV
+740 
-751 EMAEPEII
+751 I
-759 EPEMIALETD
+759 E
-769 TKPDLQ
+769 
-775 VGDVIEYNGKQWRVA
+775 
-790 QTGFN
+790 
-795 MSFENL
+795 S
-801 DENDSEQMFS
+801 
-811 HIGGMESFKAS
+811 
-822 RDYTL
+822 
-827 ITEKEIAEK
+827 
-836 NVDTAEI
+836 
-843 NDIEVETPEPEMIT
+843 
-857 PEPETKPDLQ
+857 
-867 VGDVIVKDVTKNI
+867 
-880 ETTER
+880 
-885 LNYRIQIDENTK
+885 
-897 TAGKKYAGNVLAIR
+897 
-911 TLKRIEKE
+911 E
-919 NRLATPEEQDI
+919 NRFASPEEQEI

-936 WGGLADCFDER
+936 WGGLADYFDER
-947 HFKYK
+947 HSKYN
-952 ELKALLTDEEYVAAR
+952 ELKSVLTDEEYAAAR

-975 TSPVIIKEMYTAI
+975 TSPVIIKEMYTAL
-988 SNMGFKEGNI
+988 SNMGFTEGNI

-1008 MGLIPDEMG
+1008 MGLIPDKMS

-1048 ENTKFKDNTFDV
+1048 ENTKFNDNTFDV

-1070 RVNDVVYNKYNFL
+1070 RVNDTVYNKYSFL

-1133 LPDNAFKN
+1133 LPDKAFKN

-1155 REEMRTDNFPEWVD
+1155 REEIRTDNFPEWVD

-1174 EGININKYFISHP
+1174 EGINTNKYFISHP
-1187 EMILGDMDLKSSRFG
+1187 EMILGDMEIKSSRFG
-1202 FETAC
+1202 FETTC
-1207 KMRDG
+1207 KLRDG
-1212 ADMQEELHNAVMTL
+1212 ADMQEKLHKAVMNL
-1226 SAHISENN
+1226 SAHISENKTHN
-1234 ISNDIELQTNDVN
+1234 EMHNEIELQNVDVN

-1253 LTYVEQDNKIYYYKN
+1253 LTYVEKDNKIYYYKN

-1407 THQSKGEVIQELN
+1407 THQSKGEVIQELD

-1444 YLSGNVVEKVEIAK
+1444 YLSGNVVEKFEIAK

-1539 KQADNSNLK
+1539 KQSDNSNLK
-1548 VTTEFGTSR
+1548 VTTEFGTAR

-1570 QNCVVRDRHDDGD
+1570 QNCVVRDRHEDGD
-1583 RVWYTVNSAETAKA
+1583 RVWYTVNSSETAKA
-1597 QEKQAIIREKFSEWV
+1597 QEKQEIIREKFSEWV

-1711 EQWGSEFMQLYPWA
+1711 EQWGSEFMQLYPGA

-1782 ITAAIEELGNADG
+1782 ISAAIEELGNAEG

-1978 PVPEK
+1978 PVPEH

-1991 PDEFTKNIMMTFV
+1991 PDEFTQDIMMTFV

-2012 RLVEP
+2012 RQVEP
-2017 EADNMLKITNEARKL
+2017 EIDNMLKITNEARKL

-2048 IEACAENVYNIY
+2048 VEACAENVYNIY

-2257 LSALRAAYTKNK
+2257 LSALKAAFTKNK
-2269 LLYEDTIQKYPIKE
+2269 LMYEDTINKYPMRE
-2283 KQILAHKQKIESD
+2283 KQIQAYIEKIKAD
-2296 IAMRDKAS
+2296 ITMRDMAV
-2304 SNNFKVNG
+2304 SNDIIIGGVS
-2312 IEYDERVASGT
+2312 YDERTKAGE
-2323 KIIDVSQK
+2323 KIIKIAQQST
-2331 VVEGTVI
+2331 EGTVL

-2351 YHLNIV
+2351 YHINIV
-2357 GQCTYNI
+2357 GQQTYNI
-2364 ECSSDPV
+2364 ECSYSPI
-2371 GMTMRIENCV
+2371 GMAMRIENCV
-2381 KGLEKEVDIC
+2381 
-2391 NNNIDNLQNNYNHA
+2391 NNIEEEMNIYKGNIETLKSNYNHA
-2405 KNNIKLPFEH
+2405 KSSINSPFEH
-2415 EDELN
+2415 DDELKTA
-2420 ESLIRQR
+2420 LVRQR
-2427 ELERELDLSA
+2427 ELEHELDLEA
-2437 NKSNSEDMEM
+2437 DKTNSVDMEM

>member
-45 AIYMQNPKATA
+45 AIYMQNPKVTA

-62 WNDYSRRVHKGQKGI
+62 WNDYNRRVHKGQKGI

-177 MTDERKY
+177 MKYERKY

-207 KIWRKENEQGTIN
+207 KIWRNENEQGTIN
-220 TGVQENAIDSETGI
+220 TGSQENTAESETGI
-234 ADKSILDGET
+234 ADKSILDRKT
-244 NKPQTISRKL
+244 NKPQTISREL
-254 RTQTDGVDAR
+254 RTQTDGVDERA
-264 GTAGEVSTAV
+264 TAGEVSTAV
-274 TGGRSVSNISRS
+274 TGGRSVSDISRS

-312 VGEIKGDNVTVG
+312 VGEIQSDNVTVG
-324 FDRSA
+324 FDRPT
-329 DYERNS
+329 DNERNS

-346 MDLFKD
+346 MDLFNN
-352 EKDENDTTGFTD
+352 EKDESGATGFTD

-396 RAEFLAKEYGIGGK
+396 RAEFLAKEYGIGGEYA
-410 HSNGLNETHSGKGI
+410 NGINEFHSGIGI

-430 IYRPSSVIRLTWTDV
+430 TYRPSSVIRLTWTDV

-460 IEEQPKT
+460 VEEKQDDNA
-467 ENVPNDKPYYFAETF
+467 ENIDKSNSES
-482 GVDEEQLRM
+482 Q
-491 MLSLN
+491 
-496 LKEDNINEF
+496 IN
-505 GRLDELKK
+505 
-513 TVDKTKA
+513 
-520 KAYFDAQAGEDL
+520 
-532 MMARV
+532 
-537 NMRFDRILRDYILH
+537 
-551 DVEIAGYVENN
+551 
-562 NNNEMPVLKEQ
+562 
-573 NKIKLYKVGSF
+573 LYKVGDF
-584 YEMYGDEAVKAAEIL
+584 YEVYGDEAAQASEIL
-599 DIKLTH
+599 DIKLIS
-605 KVVDGESVQMAGF
+605 KVVDGEEIQMTGF

-634 YEININEQAPDT
+634 YEININEQAPEA

-725 DFFNDEKSEEVTEEK
+725 DFFNNEKSEEVTGEK

-751 EMAEPEII
+751 EMAEPE
-759 EPEMIALETD
+759 MIAPKPE

-836 NVDTAEI
+836 NVDTVEI
-843 NDIEVETPEPEMIT
+843 NDIEVETAEPEMIT

-867 VGDVIVKDVTKNI
+867 VRDVIAKDVTKNI
-880 ETTER
+880 ETAER

-897 TAGKKYAGNVLAIR
+897 TAGKKYADNVLAIR

-975 TSPVIIKEMYTAI
+975 TSPVIIQEMYTAL

-1008 MGLIPDEMG
+1008 MGLIPDKMG
-1017 NSKFYGVEIDDL
+1017 NSKFYGVEIDEL

-1048 ENTKFKDNTFDV
+1048 ENTKFNDNTFDV

-1070 RVNDVVYNKYNFL
+1070 RVNDTVYNKYSFL

-1133 LPDNAFKN
+1133 LPDNAFKS

-1155 REEMRTDNFPEWVD
+1155 REDIRTDNFPEWVD

-1187 EMILGDMDLKSSRFG
+1187 EMILGDMELKSSRFG

-1207 KMRDG
+1207 KLRDG
-1212 ADMQEELHNAVMTL
+1212 ADMQEKLHKAVMNL
-1226 SAHISENN
+1226 SAHISENKTHN
-1234 ISNDIELQTNDVN
+1234 ETHNEIELQNVDVN

-1253 LTYVEQDNKIYYYKN
+1253 LTYVEKDNKIYYYKN

-1326 DKYGAIHSRGN
+1326 NKYGAIHSRGN

-1407 THQSKGEVIQELN
+1407 THQRKGEVIQELD

-1444 YLSGNVVEKVEIAK
+1444 YLSGNVVEKIEIAK

-1711 EQWGSEFMQLYPWA
+1711 EQWGSEFMQLYPGA

-1978 PVPEK
+1978 PVPEH

-1991 PDEFTKNIMMTFV
+1991 PDEFTQDIMMTFV

-2012 RLVEP
+2012 RQVEP
-2017 EADNMLKITNEARKL
+2017 EIDNMLKITNEARKL
-2032 ALDPKLIDND
+2032 ALDPKLIDNH

-2048 IEACAENVYNIY
+2048 VEACAENVYNIY

-2102 KRDEIAVIHTAKTDV
+2102 KRNEIAVIHTAKTDV

-2172 ILRQGNMNEH
+2172 ILRQGNMHEH

-2257 LSALRAAYTKNK
+2257 LSALKAAFTKNK
-2269 LLYEDTIQKYPIKE
+2269 LMYEDTINKYPMRE
-2283 KQILAHKQKIESD
+2283 KQIQAYIEKIKAD
-2296 IAMRDKAS
+2296 ITMRDMAV
-2304 SNNFKVNG
+2304 SNDIIIGGVS
-2312 IEYDERVASGT
+2312 YDERTKAGE
-2323 KIIDVSQK
+2323 KIIKIAQQST
-2331 VVEGTVI
+2331 EGTVL

-2351 YHLNIV
+2351 YHINIV
-2357 GQCTYNI
+2357 GQQTYNI
-2364 ECSSDPV
+2364 ECSHSPI
-2371 GMTMRIENCV
+2371 GMAMRIENCV
-2381 KGLEKEVDIC
+2381 
-2391 NNNIDNLQNNYNHA
+2391 NNIEDEMNIYKGNIETLKNNYNHA
-2405 KNNIKLPFEH
+2405 KSSINSPFEH
-2415 EDELN
+2415 DDELKTA
-2420 ESLIRQR
+2420 LVRQR
-2427 ELERELDLSA
+2427 ELEHELDLEA
-2437 NKSNSEDMEM
+2437 DKTNSVDMEM

>member
-45 AIYMQNPKATA
+45 AIYMQNPKVTA

-207 KIWRKENEQGTIN
+207 KIWRNENEQGTIN
-220 TGVQENAIDSETGI
+220 TGSQENTAESETGI
-234 ADKSILDGET
+234 ADKSIFDRKT
-244 NKPQTISRKL
+244 NKPQTIGREL
-254 RTQTDGVDAR
+254 RAQTDGVDAR

-274 TGGRSVSNISRS
+274 TGGRSVSDISRS

-352 EKDENDTTGFTD
+352 EKDENDTTGFAD

-396 RAEFLAKEYGIGGK
+396 RAKFLANEYGVGGRYA
-410 HSNGLNETHSGKGI
+410 NGLNETHSGKGI

-460 IEEQPKT
+460 LEEKQDANA
-467 ENVPNDKPYYFAETF
+467 ENIDKSNSES
-482 GVDEEQLRM
+482 Q
-491 MLSLN
+491 
-496 LKEDNINEF
+496 IN
-505 GRLDELKK
+505 
-513 TVDKTKA
+513 
-520 KAYFDAQAGEDL
+520 
-532 MMARV
+532 
-537 NMRFDRILRDYILH
+537 
-551 DVEIAGYVENN
+551 
-562 NNNEMPVLKEQ
+562 
-573 NKIKLYKVGSF
+573 LYKVGDF
-584 YEMYGDEAVKAAEIL
+584 YEVYGDEAAQASEIL
-599 DIKLTH
+599 DIKLIS
-605 KVVDGESVQMAGF
+605 KVVGGEEIQMTGF

-634 YEININEQAPDT
+634 YEININEQAPEA
-646 QEVTDKFEIVAARH
+646 QEVTDKFEIVVARH

-713 SEPTEKELSVFN
+713 SKPTEKELSVFN
-725 DFFNDEKSEEVTEEK
+725 DFFNNEKSEEVTEEK

-751 EMAEPEII
+751 EMAEPEIT
-759 EPEMIALETD
+759 EPEMIAPKPE

-811 HIGGMESFKAS
+811 HIGGMESFKAG

-843 NDIEVETPEPEMIT
+843 NDIEVETAEPEMIT

-1187 EMILGDMDLKSSRFG
+1187 EMILGDMELKNSRFG

-1268 GSLTVPDDLDGKKEE
+1268 GNLTIPDDLNNTKEE
-1283 RVKGLNNI
+1283 RIKGLNQV
-1291 RQIARKVI
+1291 RKIARKVI
-1299 NIQTFGCTEEE
+1299 DIQTFGCTEEE
-1310 LKAEQQK
+1310 LKKEQYE
-1317 LNATYDKYI
+1317 LNKRYDEYTN
-1326 DKYGAIHSRGN
+1326 KYGYIHSRGN
-1337 RLAFASDVDLP
+1337 KQAFAADVDLP

-1380 SADNAIDGLKISLAE
+1380 SADNAVDGLKISLAE
-1395 KGRVDI
+1395 KGKVDI

-1407 THQSKGEVIQELN
+1407 THQSQDEVVQELD
-1420 GLIYKNPVHSS
+1420 GLIYKNPIRSN
-1431 VTDEYVGYETADE
+1431 TEDIYTGYETADE
-1444 YLSGNVVEKVEIAK
+1444 YLSGNVLEKLETAI
-1458 RLNDNGIYDRN
+1458 RLNNNGIYDKN
-1469 IEALN
+1469 VEALN

-1502 FMYDTF
+1502 FLYDTL
-1508 DTREYLKEN
+1508 DTRYYLRDD
-1517 NYNSYCI
+1517 NYNSFNSI
-1524 SIRYNNYTNAWTVYN
+1524 SIRYNNYTNTWTIYN

-1570 QNCVVRDRHDDGD
+1570 QNCVVRDRHDDGE
-1583 RVWYTVNSAETAKA
+1583 RVWYTVNSEETAKA
-1597 QEKQAIIREKFSEWV
+1597 QEKQAVLREKFSGWI

-1651 IKLREHQVNA
+1651 IQLREHQVNA

-1711 EQWGSEFMQLYPWA
+1711 EQWGSEFMQLYPGA

-1782 ITAAIEELGNADG
+1782 ITAAIEDLGSADG
-1795 RRFSVKQLETKK
+1795 RRFSVKQLESKK

-1978 PVPEK
+1978 PVPEH

-1991 PDEFTKNIMMTFV
+1991 PDEFTQDIMMTFV

-2012 RLVEP
+2012 RQVEP
-2017 EADNMLKITNEARKL
+2017 EIDNMLKITNEARKL

-2048 IEACAENVYNIY
+2048 VEACAENVYNIY

-2234 IKACATGDVRIKEK
+2234 IKACATGDIRIKEK

-2257 LSALRAAYTKNK
+2257 LSALKAAYTKNK

-2283 KQILAHKQKIESD
+2283 KQILIHKQKIESD
-2296 IAMRDKAS
+2296 IAMRDNAS

-2381 KGLEKEVDIC
+2381 KGLEKEIDIC

-2420 ESLIRQR
+2420 ESSIRQR

>member
-1 MSIIE
+1 
-6 DYKVLVKNGTEKIL
+6 
-20 SNGGEWNKWLKF
+20 
-32 AGNTYT
+32 
-38 YDVNNSI
+38 
-45 AIYMQNPKATA
+45 
-56 AAELTE
+56 
-62 WNDYSRRVHKGQKGI
+62 
-77 MIYKDGRIR
+77 
-86 YIFDISQTYY
+86 
-96 TGGKKY
+96 
-102 GRWSIS
+102 
-108 ETHKFINF
+108 
-116 INQKYDIDN
+116 
-125 KNFDEYLASMIAYL
+125 
-139 AHDKNNSDILF
+139 
-150 QSVRCMVSERAGV
+150 
-163 TYTDNNLSDMFNAL
+163 
-177 MTDERKY
+177 
-184 ILTETHNISAKI
+184 
-196 LHKIERENKQY
+196 
-207 KIWRKENEQGTIN
+207 
-220 TGVQENAIDSETGI
+220 
-234 ADKSILDGET
+234 
-244 NKPQTISRKL
+244 
-254 RTQTDGVDAR
+254 
-264 GTAGEVSTAV
+264 
-274 TGGRSVSNISRS
+274 
-286 SSGSEPNERQD
+286 
-297 GGRDVERSGNQSNGL
+297 
-312 VGEIKGDNVTVG
+312 
-324 FDRSA
+324 
-329 DYERNS
+329 
-335 INSEIKSDYEQ
+335 

-952 ELKALLTDEEYVAAR
+952 ELKALLTDEEFVAAR

-975 TSPVIIKEMYTAI
+975 TSPVIIKEMYTAL
-988 SNMGFKEGNI
+988 SNMGFTEGNI

-1008 MGLIPDEMG
+1008 MGLIPDGMS

-1048 ENTKFKDNTFDV
+1048 ENTKFNDNTFDV

-1070 RVNDVVYNKYNFL
+1070 RVNDTVYNKYSFL

-1099 GILALITSKGTL
+1099 GMLALITSKGTL

-1126 DLVGAIR
+1126 DLIGAVR
-1133 LPDNAFKN
+1133 LPDNAFKS

-1155 REEMRTDNFPEWVD
+1155 REDIRTDNFPEWVD

-1187 EMILGDMDLKSSRFG
+1187 EMILGDMELKSSRFG
-1202 FETAC
+1202 FETTC
-1207 KMRDG
+1207 KLRDG
-1212 ADMQEELHNAVMTL
+1212 ADMQEELHKAVMNL
-1226 SAHISENN
+1226 SAHISENKTHN
-1234 ISNDIELQTNDVN
+1234 ETHNEIELQNVDVN

-1253 LTYVEQDNKIYYYKN
+1253 LTYVEKDNKIYYYKN

-1357 EDGNITK
+1357 DDGNITK

-1407 THQSKGEVIQELN
+1407 THQSKGEVIQELD

-1444 YLSGNVVEKVEIAK
+1444 YLSGNVVEKIEIAK

-1539 KQADNSNLK
+1539 KHADNSNLK

-1711 EQWGSEFMQLYPWA
+1711 EQWGSEFMQLYPGA

-1978 PVPEK
+1978 PVPEH

-1991 PDEFTKNIMMTFV
+1991 PDEFTQDIMMTFV

-2017 EADNMLKITNEARKL
+2017 EVDNMLKITNEARKL

-2048 IEACAENVYNIY
+2048 VEACAENVYNIY

-2257 LSALRAAYTKNK
+2257 LSALKAAFTKNK
-2269 LLYEDTIQKYPIKE
+2269 LMYEDTINKYPMRE
-2283 KQILAHKQKIESD
+2283 KQIQAYIEKIKAD
-2296 IAMRDKAS
+2296 ITMRDMAV
-2304 SNNFKVNG
+2304 SNDIIIGGVS
-2312 IEYDERVASGT
+2312 YDERTKAGE
-2323 KIIDVSQK
+2323 KIIKIAQQST
-2331 VVEGTVI
+2331 EGTVL

-2351 YHLNIV
+2351 YHINIV
-2357 GQCTYNI
+2357 GQQTYNI
-2364 ECSSDPV
+2364 ECSHSPI
-2371 GMTMRIENCV
+2371 GMAMRIENCV
-2381 KGLEKEVDIC
+2381 
-2391 NNNIDNLQNNYNHA
+2391 NNIEDEMNIYKGNIETLKSNYNHA
-2405 KNNIKLPFEH
+2405 KSSINSPFEH
-2415 EDELN
+2415 DDELKTA
-2420 ESLIRQR
+2420 LVRQR
-2427 ELERELDLSA
+2427 ELEHELDLEA
-2437 NKSNSEDMEM
+2437 DKTNSVDMEM

>member
-45 AIYMQNPKATA
+45 AIYMQNPKVTA

-62 WNDYSRRVHKGQKGI
+62 WNDYNRRVHKGQKGI

-177 MTDERKY
+177 MKYERKY

-207 KIWRKENEQGTIN
+207 KIWRNENEQGTIN
-220 TGVQENAIDSETGI
+220 TGSQENTAESETGI
-234 ADKSILDGET
+234 ADKSILDRKT
-244 NKPQTISRKL
+244 NKPQTISREL
-254 RTQTDGVDAR
+254 RTQTDGVDERA
-264 GTAGEVSTAV
+264 TAGEVSTAV
-274 TGGRSVSNISRS
+274 TGGRSVSDISRS

-312 VGEIKGDNVTVG
+312 VGEIQSDNVTVG
-324 FDRSA
+324 FDRPT
-329 DYERNS
+329 DNERNS

-346 MDLFKD
+346 MDLFNN
-352 EKDENDTTGFTD
+352 EKDESGATGFTD

-396 RAEFLAKEYGIGGK
+396 RAKFLANEYGVSGRYA
-410 HSNGLNETHSGKGI
+410 NGLNETHSGKGI

-460 IEEQPKT
+460 LEEKQDANA
-467 ENVPNDKPYYFAETF
+467 ENIDKSNSES
-482 GVDEEQLRM
+482 Q
-491 MLSLN
+491 
-496 LKEDNINEF
+496 IN
-505 GRLDELKK
+505 
-513 TVDKTKA
+513 
-520 KAYFDAQAGEDL
+520 
-532 MMARV
+532 
-537 NMRFDRILRDYILH
+537 
-551 DVEIAGYVENN
+551 
-562 NNNEMPVLKEQ
+562 
-573 NKIKLYKVGSF
+573 LYKVGDF
-584 YEMYGDEAVKAAEIL
+584 YEVYGDEAAQASEIL
-599 DIKLTH
+599 DIKLIS
-605 KVVDGESVQMAGF
+605 KVVGGEEIQMTGF

-634 YEININEQAPDT
+634 YEININEQAPEA

-696 RFPKT
+696 TFPKT

-713 SEPTEKELSVFN
+713 SKPTEKELSVFN
-725 DFFNDEKSEEVTEEK
+725 DFFNNEKSEEVTEEK

-751 EMAEPEII
+751 EMAEPEIT
-759 EPEMIALETD
+759 EPEMIAPKPE

-811 HIGGMESFKAS
+811 HIGGMESFKAG

-843 NDIEVETPEPEMIT
+843 NDIEVETAEPEMIT

-1155 REEMRTDNFPEWVD
+1155 REEIRTDNFPEWVD

-1268 GSLTVPDDLDGKKEE
+1268 GNLTIPDDLNNTKEE
-1283 RVKGLNNI
+1283 RIKGLNQV
-1291 RQIARKVI
+1291 RKIARKVI
-1299 NIQTFGCTEEE
+1299 DIQTFGCTEEE
-1310 LKAEQQK
+1310 LKKEQYE
-1317 LNATYDKYI
+1317 LNKRYDEYTN
-1326 DKYGAIHSRGN
+1326 KYGYIHSRGN
-1337 RLAFASDVDLP
+1337 KQAFAADVDLP

-1380 SADNAIDGLKISLAE
+1380 SADNAVDGLKISLAE
-1395 KGRVDI
+1395 KGKVDI

-1407 THQSKGEVIQELN
+1407 THQSQDEVVQELD
-1420 GLIYKNPVHSS
+1420 GLIYKNPIRSN
-1431 VTDEYVGYETADE
+1431 TEDIYTGYETADE
-1444 YLSGNVVEKVEIAK
+1444 YLSGNVLEKLETAI
-1458 RLNDNGIYDRN
+1458 RLNNNGIYDKN
-1469 IEALN
+1469 VEALN

-1502 FMYDTF
+1502 FLYDTL
-1508 DTREYLKEN
+1508 DTRYYLRDD
-1517 NYNSYCI
+1517 NYNSFNSI
-1524 SIRYNNYTNAWTVYN
+1524 SIRYNNYTNTWTIYN

-1570 QNCVVRDRHDDGD
+1570 QNCVVRDRHDDGE
-1583 RVWYTVNSAETAKA
+1583 RVWYTVNSEETAKA
-1597 QEKQAIIREKFSEWV
+1597 QEKQAVLREKFSGWI

-1651 IKLREHQVNA
+1651 IQLREHQVNA

-1711 EQWGSEFMQLYPWA
+1711 EQWGSEFMQLYPGA

-1782 ITAAIEELGNADG
+1782 ITAAIEDLGSADG
-1795 RRFSVKQLETKK
+1795 RRFSVKQLESKK

-1941 GTGYRMKN
+1941 GYT
-1949 RLSKFDNL
+1949 
-1957 PELMKMFSHFTDV
+1957 
-1970 QTGDMLKL
+1970 
-1978 PVPEK
+1978 
-1983 TMHNVALE
+1983 
-1991 PDEFTKNIMMTFV
+1991 
-2004 ERAAAIRD
+2004 
-2012 RLVEP
+2012 
-2017 EADNMLKITNEARKL
+2017 
-2032 ALDPKLIDND
+2032 LI
-2042 APMSRK
+2042 
-2048 IEACAENVYNIY
+2048 
-2060 KNTTET
+2060 
-2066 RGTQLVFCD
+2066 
-2075 LGTPKDGVDINDT
+2075 
-2088 TYGRLINALVEKGV
+2088 GR
-2102 KRDEIAVIHTAKTDV
+2102 
-2117 QKADMFSKMRSGH
+2117 
-2130 YRVMI
+2130 
-2135 GSTDKMGAGTNCQKR
+2135 
-2150 LAALHHMDCPWRS
+2150 
-2163 SDIEQREGR
+2163 
-2172 ILRQGNMNEH
+2172 
-2182 VDIYRY
+2182 
-2188 VVKNTFDAYLWQ
+2188 
-2200 IVENKQRF
+2200 
-2208 INQVMRGDIG
+2208 
-2218 LRSCE
+2218 
-2223 DADETVLSFAE
+2223 
-2234 IKACATGDVRIKEK
+2234 
-2248 MELDIKVQK
+2248 
-2257 LSALRAAYTKNK
+2257 
-2269 LLYEDTIQKYPIKE
+2269 
-2283 KQILAHKQKIESD
+2283 
-2296 IAMRDKAS
+2296 
-2304 SNNFKVNG
+2304 
-2312 IEYDERVASGT
+2312 
-2323 KIIDVSQK
+2323 
-2331 VVEGTVI
+2331 
-2338 GEYKGFEIQKAQP
+2338 
-2351 YHLNIV
+2351 
-2357 GQCTYNI
+2357 
-2364 ECSSDPV
+2364 
-2371 GMTMRIENCV
+2371 
-2381 KGLEKEVDIC
+2381 
-2391 NNNIDNLQNNYNHA
+2391 
-2405 KNNIKLPFEH
+2405 
-2415 EDELN
+2415 
-2420 ESLIRQR
+2420 
-2427 ELERELDLSA
+2427 
-2437 NKSNSEDMEM
+2437 

>member
-45 AIYMQNPKATA
+45 AIYMQNPKVTA

-163 TYTDNNLSDMFNAL
+163 AYTDNNLSDMFNAL

-184 ILTETHNISAKI
+184 ILTETHNISSKI

-244 NKPQTISRKL
+244 NKPQIISRKL

-274 TGGRSVSNISRS
+274 TGGRSVSDISRS
-286 SSGSEPNERQD
+286 SSGSEPNERQY
-297 GGRDVERSGNQSNGL
+297 GGRDVERSGNQSDGL
-312 VGEIKGDNVTVG
+312 VGEIKSDNVTVG

-377 ENGKERI
+377 ENGKKRI
-384 YSFFKEHYNTQE
+384 YSFFEENYNTQE
-396 RAEFLAKEYGIGGK
+396 RAKFLANEYGVGGRYA
-410 HSNGLNETHSGKGI
+410 NGLNETHSGKGI

-454 KDEYLD
+454 NDEYLD
-460 IEEQPKT
+460 VEEKQ
-467 ENVPNDKPYYFAETF
+467 NADAES
-482 GVDEEQLRM
+482 Q
-491 MLSLN
+491 
-496 LKEDNINEF
+496 IN
-505 GRLDELKK
+505 
-513 TVDKTKA
+513 
-520 KAYFDAQAGEDL
+520 
-532 MMARV
+532 
-537 NMRFDRILRDYILH
+537 
-551 DVEIAGYVENN
+551 
-562 NNNEMPVLKEQ
+562 
-573 NKIKLYKVGSF
+573 LYKVGDF
-584 YEMYGDEAVKAAEIL
+584 YEVYGDEAAQASEIL
-599 DIKLTH
+599 DIKLIS
-605 KVVDGESVQMAGF
+605 KVVDGEEIQMAGF

-634 YEININEQAPDT
+634 YEININEQAPEA

-740 VDTAEINDTEV
+740 VDTAEIND
-751 EMAEPEII
+751 
-759 EPEMIALETD
+759 
-769 TKPDLQ
+769 
-775 VGDVIEYNGKQWRVA
+775 
-790 QTGFN
+790 
-795 MSFENL
+795 
-801 DENDSEQMFS
+801 
-811 HIGGMESFKAS
+811 
-822 RDYTL
+822 
-827 ITEKEIAEK
+827 
-836 NVDTAEI
+836 
-843 NDIEVETPEPEMIT
+843 IEVETAEPEMIT

-1187 EMILGDMDLKSSRFG
+1187 EMILGDMELKSSRFG

-1268 GSLTVPDDLDGKKEE
+1268 GSLTVPDDLNNTKEE
-1283 RVKGLNNI
+1283 RIKGLNQV
-1291 RQIARKVI
+1291 RKIARKVI
-1299 NIQTFGCTEEE
+1299 DIQTFGCTEEE
-1310 LKAEQQK
+1310 LKKEQYE
-1317 LNATYDKYI
+1317 LNKRYDEYTN
-1326 DKYGAIHSRGN
+1326 KYGYIHSRGN
-1337 RLAFASDVDLP
+1337 KQAFAADVDLP

-1380 SADNAIDGLKISLAE
+1380 SADNAVDGLKISLAE
-1395 KGRVDI
+1395 KGKVDI

-1407 THQSKGEVIQELN
+1407 THQNQDEVVQELD
-1420 GLIYKNPVHSS
+1420 GLIYKNPIRSN
-1431 VTDEYVGYETADE
+1431 TDDIYTGYETADE
-1444 YLSGNVVEKVEIAK
+1444 YLSGNVLEKLETAI
-1458 RLNDNGIYDRN
+1458 RLNNNGIYDKN
-1469 IEALN
+1469 IDALN

-1502 FMYDTF
+1502 FLYDTL
-1508 DTREYLKEN
+1508 DTRYYLRDD
-1517 NYNSYCI
+1517 NYNSFNSI
-1524 SIRYNNYTNAWTVYN
+1524 SIRYNNYTNTWTIYN

-1570 QNCVVRDRHDDGD
+1570 QNCVVRDRHDDGE
-1583 RVWYTVNSAETAKA
+1583 RVWYTVNSEETAKA
-1597 QEKQAIIREKFSEWV
+1597 QEKQAVLREKFSEWV

-1637 YDGSHLTFPGMSPA
+1637 YDGSHLAFPGMSPA
-1651 IKLREHQVNA
+1651 IQLREHQVNA

-1711 EQWGSEFMQLYPWA
+1711 EQWGSEFMQLYPGA

-1782 ITAAIEELGNADG
+1782 ITAAIEDLGSADG
-1795 RRFSVKQLETKK
+1795 RRFSVKQLESKK

-1978 PVPEK
+1978 PVPEH

-1991 PDEFTKNIMMTFV
+1991 PDEFTQDIMMTFV

-2017 EADNMLKITNEARKL
+2017 EVDNMLKITNEARKL
-2032 ALDPKLIDND
+2032 ALDPKLISED

-2048 IEACAENVYNIY
+2048 VEACAENVYNIY

-2066 RGTQLVFCD
+2066 KGTQLVFCD
-2075 LGTPKDGVDINDT
+2075 LGTPKDGIDINDT
-2088 TYGRLINALVEKGV
+2088 TYGRLINALVDKGIN
-2102 KRDEIAVIHTAKTDV
+2102 RDEIAVIHTAKTDV
-2117 QKADMFSKMRSGH
+2117 QKADMFAKMRSGH

-2234 IKACATGDVRIKEK
+2234 IKACATGDIRIKEK

-2257 LSALRAAYTKNK
+2257 LSALKAAYTKNK

-2420 ESLIRQR
+2420 DSLIRQR

>member
-45 AIYMQNPKATA
+45 AIYMQNPKVTA

-177 MTDERKY
+177 MKYERKY

-207 KIWRKENEQGTIN
+207 KIWRNENEQGTIN
-220 TGVQENAIDSETGI
+220 TGSQENTAESETGI
-234 ADKSILDGET
+234 ADKSILDRKT
-244 NKPQTISRKL
+244 NKPQTISREL
-254 RTQTDGVDAR
+254 RTQTDGVDERA
-264 GTAGEVSTAV
+264 TAGEVSTAV
-274 TGGRSVSNISRS
+274 TGGRSVSDISRS

-312 VGEIKGDNVTVG
+312 VGEIQSDNVTVG
-324 FDRSA
+324 FDRPT
-329 DYERNS
+329 DNERNS

-346 MDLFKD
+346 MDLFNN
-352 EKDENDTTGFTD
+352 EKDESGATGFTD

-396 RAEFLAKEYGIGGK
+396 RAKFLANEYGVSGRYA
-410 HSNGLNETHSGKGI
+410 NGLNETHSGKGI

-460 IEEQPKT
+460 LEEKQDANA
-467 ENVPNDKPYYFAETF
+467 ENIDKSNSES
-482 GVDEEQLRM
+482 Q
-491 MLSLN
+491 
-496 LKEDNINEF
+496 IN
-505 GRLDELKK
+505 
-513 TVDKTKA
+513 
-520 KAYFDAQAGEDL
+520 
-532 MMARV
+532 
-537 NMRFDRILRDYILH
+537 
-551 DVEIAGYVENN
+551 
-562 NNNEMPVLKEQ
+562 
-573 NKIKLYKVGSF
+573 LYKVGDF
-584 YEMYGDEAVKAAEIL
+584 YEVYGDEAAQASEIL
-599 DIKLTH
+599 DIKLIS
-605 KVVDGESVQMAGF
+605 KVVGGEEIQMTGF

-634 YEININEQAPDT
+634 YEININEQAPEA

-696 RFPKT
+696 TFPKT

-713 SEPTEKELSVFN
+713 SKPTEKELSVFN
-725 DFFNDEKSEEVTEEK
+725 DFFNNEKSEEVTEEK

-751 EMAEPEII
+751 EMAEPEIT
-759 EPEMIALETD
+759 EPEMIAPKPE

-811 HIGGMESFKAS
+811 HIGGMESFKAG

-843 NDIEVETPEPEMIT
+843 NDIEVETAEPEMIT

-1155 REEMRTDNFPEWVD
+1155 REEIRTDNFPEWVD

-1268 GSLTVPDDLDGKKEE
+1268 GNLTIPDDLNNTKEE
-1283 RVKGLNNI
+1283 RIKGLNQV
-1291 RQIARKVI
+1291 RKIARKVI
-1299 NIQTFGCTEEE
+1299 DIQTFGCTEEE
-1310 LKAEQQK
+1310 LKKEQYE
-1317 LNATYDKYI
+1317 LNKRYDEYTN
-1326 DKYGAIHSRGN
+1326 KYGYIHSRGN
-1337 RLAFASDVDLP
+1337 KQAFAADVDLP

-1380 SADNAIDGLKISLAE
+1380 SADNAVDGLKISLAE
-1395 KGRVDI
+1395 KGKVDI

-1407 THQSKGEVIQELN
+1407 THQSQDEVVQELD
-1420 GLIYKNPVHSS
+1420 GLIYKNPIRSN
-1431 VTDEYVGYETADE
+1431 TEDIYTGYETADE
-1444 YLSGNVVEKVEIAK
+1444 YLSGNVLEKLETAI
-1458 RLNDNGIYDRN
+1458 RLNNNGIYDKN
-1469 IEALN
+1469 VEALN

-1502 FMYDTF
+1502 FLYDTL
-1508 DTREYLKEN
+1508 DTRYYLRDD
-1517 NYNSYCI
+1517 NYNSFNSI
-1524 SIRYNNYTNAWTVYN
+1524 SIRYNNYTNTWTIYN

-1570 QNCVVRDRHDDGD
+1570 QNCVVRDRHDDGE
-1583 RVWYTVNSAETAKA
+1583 RVWYTVNSEETAKA
-1597 QEKQAIIREKFSEWV
+1597 QEKQAVLREKFSGWI

-1651 IKLREHQVNA
+1651 IQLREHQVNA

-1711 EQWGSEFMQLYPWA
+1711 EQWGSEFMQLYPGA

-1782 ITAAIEELGNADG
+1782 ITAAIEDLGSADG
-1795 RRFSVKQLETKK
+1795 RRFSVKQLESKK

-1941 GTGYRMKN
+1941 GY
-1949 RLSKFDNL
+1949 NL
-1957 PELMKMFSHFTDV
+1957 V
-1970 QTGDMLKL
+1970 
-1978 PVPEK
+1978 
-1983 TMHNVALE
+1983 
-1991 PDEFTKNIMMTFV
+1991 
-2004 ERAAAIRD
+2004 
-2012 RLVEP
+2012 
-2017 EADNMLKITNEARKL
+2017 
-2032 ALDPKLIDND
+2032 
-2042 APMSRK
+2042 
-2048 IEACAENVYNIY
+2048 
-2060 KNTTET
+2060 
-2066 RGTQLVFCD
+2066 
-2075 LGTPKDGVDINDT
+2075 
-2088 TYGRLINALVEKGV
+2088 GR
-2102 KRDEIAVIHTAKTDV
+2102 
-2117 QKADMFSKMRSGH
+2117 
-2130 YRVMI
+2130 
-2135 GSTDKMGAGTNCQKR
+2135 
-2150 LAALHHMDCPWRS
+2150 
-2163 SDIEQREGR
+2163 
-2172 ILRQGNMNEH
+2172 
-2182 VDIYRY
+2182 
-2188 VVKNTFDAYLWQ
+2188 
-2200 IVENKQRF
+2200 
-2208 INQVMRGDIG
+2208 
-2218 LRSCE
+2218 
-2223 DADETVLSFAE
+2223 
-2234 IKACATGDVRIKEK
+2234 
-2248 MELDIKVQK
+2248 
-2257 LSALRAAYTKNK
+2257 
-2269 LLYEDTIQKYPIKE
+2269 
-2283 KQILAHKQKIESD
+2283 
-2296 IAMRDKAS
+2296 
-2304 SNNFKVNG
+2304 
-2312 IEYDERVASGT
+2312 
-2323 KIIDVSQK
+2323 
-2331 VVEGTVI
+2331 
-2338 GEYKGFEIQKAQP
+2338 
-2351 YHLNIV
+2351 
-2357 GQCTYNI
+2357 
-2364 ECSSDPV
+2364 
-2371 GMTMRIENCV
+2371 
-2381 KGLEKEVDIC
+2381 
-2391 NNNIDNLQNNYNHA
+2391 
-2405 KNNIKLPFEH
+2405 
-2415 EDELN
+2415 
-2420 ESLIRQR
+2420 
-2427 ELERELDLSA
+2427 
-2437 NKSNSEDMEM
+2437 

>member
-1 MSIIE
+1 MSTIE
-6 DYKVLVKNGTEKIL
+6 EYKALINDGTAKIL
-20 SNGGEWNKWLKF
+20 STGVEWSKWLRF

-38 YDVNNSI
+38 YDINNSI
-45 AIYMQNPKATA
+45 ALYMQKPEATA
-56 AAELTE
+56 VAELLE
-62 WNDYSRRVHKGQKGI
+62 WNKYNRKIHKGQKGSI
-77 MIYKDGRIR
+77 VYKDDRIK
-86 YIFDISQTYY
+86 YVFDISQTYQ
-96 TGGKKY
+96 TQGKKY
-102 GRWSIS
+102 GRWSVS
-108 ETHKFINF
+108 DPHEFITYT
-116 INQKYDIDN
+116 NQKYGINN
-125 KNFDEYLASMIAYL
+125 KDFDEYLSSMIAYL
-139 AHDKNNSDILF
+139 AHNKDNSEILF
-150 QSVRCMVSERAGV
+150 KSVQYLVSARAGV
-163 TYTDNNLSDMFNAL
+163 TYTENNLADMFNSL
-177 MTDERKY
+177 MPEERT
-184 ILTETHNISAKI
+184 ILLNETHNISTKI
-196 LHKIERENKQY
+196 LRKIERENKEY
-207 KIWRKENEQGTIN
+207 KDWRKENEQGYFN
-220 TGVQENAIDSETGI
+220 TSSQENSTERKTRTTAEGIPDRET
-234 ADKSILDGET
+234 DRT
-244 NKPQTISRKL
+244 QTISREL
-254 RTQTDGVDAR
+254 RSQIDGMDERA
-264 GTAGEVSTAV
+264 TAGEVSNSV
-274 TGGRSVSNISRS
+274 GGGRFVSDISRG
-286 SSGSEPNERQD
+286 SSGGKSDERED
-297 GGRDVERSGNQSNGL
+297 GETTAERSENQSDGL
-312 VGEIKGDNVTVG
+312 VDEIKGNNIAVG
-324 FDRSA
+324 FNGSENNA
-329 DYERNS
+329 RNS
-335 INSEIKSDYEQ
+335 FNSEIKSDYEQ
-346 MDLFKD
+346 IDLFNNNKKTA
-352 EKDENDTTGFTD
+352 EAENDETGFSD
-364 EEINELLKKGSGF
+364 EEINELIKKGSGF
-377 ENGKERI
+377 EEGKERI
-384 YSFFKEHYNTQE
+384 YAYFKKHNDITE
-396 RAEFLAKEYGIGGK
+396 RSTFLANEYGIGG
-410 HSNGLNETHSGKGI
+410 SYINGIDESYNGKGI

-430 IYRPSSVIRLTWTDV
+430 IYRPSFVMTWNDV
-445 SKRIDNLIQ
+445 AKRIDSLIQ
-454 KDEYLD
+454 KGEYLD
-460 IEEQPKT
+460 IEEQSETENTIENTIENANEEIDYTPIHMAEIEKHNGEPVVKVVWSESPDVEENHYYSFSEANALFKKLDKEIHENREKPEWNGTWYHKTGFEIISIIDGELDVYEGRQDFGDGDGSLLNHIEAWRDYYKSAKGIAAARYMKFDAAERVELYDKFIKYLKQHLDLSIIQASAYEALKGLSTEDVAEIDYYNELIKHTNECRATLNNGIPEEFPQIPQKSEIFKT
-467 ENVPNDKPYYFAETF
+467 EDIDK
-482 GVDEEQLRM
+482 DEE
-491 MLSLN
+491 
-496 LKEDNINEF
+496 K
-505 GRLDELKK
+505 
-513 TVDKTKA
+513 
-520 KAYFDAQAGEDL
+520 
-532 MMARV
+532 
-537 NMRFDRILRDYILH
+537 
-551 DVEIAGYVENN
+551 VEVENN
-562 NNNEMPVLKEQ
+562 EVENNSEIPERYNY
-573 NKIKLYKVGSF
+573 KIKENDFDKTPSQKF
-584 YEMYGDEAVKAAEIL
+584 ND
-599 DIKLTH
+599 
-605 KVVDGESVQMAGF
+605 
-618 PQHVL
+618 
-623 DRYTEILAEQG
+623 
-634 YEININEQAPDT
+634 NIT
-646 QEVTDKFEIVAARH
+646 
-660 TKTNADIWVVSLNE
+660 
-674 RIDSDEFK
+674 
-682 KLAIDVNK
+682 AI
-690 VGGYYS
+690 
-696 RFPKT
+696 KT
-701 LDGKS
+701 LKQ
-706 ISGFVFK
+706 
-713 SEPTEKELSVFN
+713 
-725 DFFNDEKSEEVTEEK
+725 
-740 VDTAEINDTEV
+740 
-751 EMAEPEII
+751 I
-759 EPEMIALETD
+759 E
-769 TKPDLQ
+769 
-775 VGDVIEYNGKQWRVA
+775 
-790 QTGFN
+790 
-795 MSFENL
+795 S
-801 DENDSEQMFS
+801 
-811 HIGGMESFKAS
+811 
-822 RDYTL
+822 
-827 ITEKEIAEK
+827 
-836 NVDTAEI
+836 
-843 NDIEVETPEPEMIT
+843 
-857 PEPETKPDLQ
+857 
-867 VGDVIVKDVTKNI
+867 
-880 ETTER
+880 
-885 LNYRIQIDENTK
+885 
-897 TAGKKYAGNVLAIR
+897 
-911 TLKRIEKE
+911 E
-919 NRLATPEEQDI
+919 NRFASPEEQEI

-936 WGGLADCFDER
+936 WGGLADYFDER
-947 HFKYK
+947 HSKYN
-952 ELKALLTDEEYVAAR
+952 ELKSVLTDEEYAAAR

-975 TSPVIIKEMYTAI
+975 TSPVIIKEMYTAL
-988 SNMGFKEGNI
+988 SNMGFTEGNI

-1008 MGLIPDEMG
+1008 MGLIPDKMS

-1048 ENTKFKDNTFDV
+1048 ENTKFNDNTFDV

-1070 RVNDVVYNKYNFL
+1070 RVNDTVYNKYSFL

-1133 LPDNAFKN
+1133 LPDKAFKN

-1155 REEMRTDNFPEWVD
+1155 REEIRTDNFPEWVD

-1174 EGININKYFISHP
+1174 EGINTNKYFISHP
-1187 EMILGDMDLKSSRFG
+1187 EMILGDMEIKSSRFG
-1202 FETAC
+1202 FETTC
-1207 KMRDG
+1207 KLRDG
-1212 ADMQEELHNAVMTL
+1212 ADMQEKLHKAVMNL
-1226 SAHISENN
+1226 SAHISENKTHN
-1234 ISNDIELQTNDVN
+1234 ETHNEIELQNVDVN

-1253 LTYVEQDNKIYYYKN
+1253 LTYVEKDNKIYYYKN

-1407 THQSKGEVIQELN
+1407 THQSKGEVIQELD

-1444 YLSGNVVEKVEIAK
+1444 YLSGNVVEKFEIAK

-1570 QNCVVRDRHDDGD
+1570 QNCVVRDRHEDGD
-1583 RVWYTVNSAETAKA
+1583 RVWYTVNSSETAKA
-1597 QEKQAIIREKFSEWV
+1597 QEKQEIIREKFSEWV

-1711 EQWGSEFMQLYPWA
+1711 EQWGSEFMQLYPGA

-1978 PVPEK
+1978 PVPEH

-1991 PDEFTKNIMMTFV
+1991 PDEFTQDIMMTFV

-2012 RLVEP
+2012 RQVEP
-2017 EADNMLKITNEARKL
+2017 EIDNMLKITNEARKL

-2048 IEACAENVYNIY
+2048 VEACAENVYNIY

-2257 LSALRAAYTKNK
+2257 LSALKAAFTKNK
-2269 LLYEDTIQKYPIKE
+2269 LMYEDTINKYPMRE
-2283 KQILAHKQKIESD
+2283 KQIQAYIEKIKAD
-2296 IAMRDKAS
+2296 ITMRDMAV
-2304 SNNFKVNG
+2304 SNDIIIGGVS
-2312 IEYDERVASGT
+2312 YDERTKAGE
-2323 KIIDVSQK
+2323 KIIKIAQQST
-2331 VVEGTVI
+2331 EGTVL

-2351 YHLNIV
+2351 YHINIV
-2357 GQCTYNI
+2357 GQQTYNI
-2364 ECSSDPV
+2364 ECSHSPI
-2371 GMTMRIENCV
+2371 GMAMRIENCV
-2381 KGLEKEVDIC
+2381 
-2391 NNNIDNLQNNYNHA
+2391 NNIEDEMNIYKGNIETLKSNYNHA
-2405 KNNIKLPFEH
+2405 KSSINSPFEH
-2415 EDELN
+2415 DDELKTA
-2420 ESLIRQR
+2420 LVRQR
-2427 ELERELDLSA
+2427 ELEHELDLEA
-2437 NKSNSEDMEM
+2437 DKTNSVDMEM

>member
-1 MSIIE
+1 MSTIE
-6 DYKVLVKNGTEKIL
+6 EYKALINDGTAKIL
-20 SNGGEWNKWLKF
+20 STGVEWSKWLRF

-38 YDVNNSI
+38 YDINNSI
-45 AIYMQNPKATA
+45 ALYMQKPEATA
-56 AAELTE
+56 VAELLE
-62 WNDYSRRVHKGQKGI
+62 WNKYNRKIHKGQKGSI
-77 MIYKDGRIR
+77 VYKDDRIK
-86 YIFDISQTYY
+86 YVFDISQTYQ
-96 TGGKKY
+96 TQGKKY
-102 GRWSIS
+102 GRWSVS
-108 ETHKFINF
+108 DPHEFITYT
-116 INQKYDIDN
+116 NQKYGINN
-125 KNFDEYLASMIAYL
+125 KDFDEYLSSMIAYL
-139 AHDKNNSDILF
+139 AHNKDNSEILF
-150 QSVRCMVSERAGV
+150 KSVQYLVSARAGV
-163 TYTDNNLSDMFNAL
+163 TYTENNLADMFNSL
-177 MTDERKY
+177 MPEERT
-184 ILTETHNISAKI
+184 ILLNETHNISTKI
-196 LHKIERENKQY
+196 LRKIERENKEY
-207 KIWRKENEQGTIN
+207 KDWRKENEQGYFN
-220 TGVQENAIDSETGI
+220 TSSQENSTERKTRTTAEGIPDRET
-234 ADKSILDGET
+234 DRT
-244 NKPQTISRKL
+244 QTISREL
-254 RTQTDGVDAR
+254 RSQIDGMDERA
-264 GTAGEVSTAV
+264 TAGEVSNSV
-274 TGGRSVSNISRS
+274 GGGRFVSDISRG
-286 SSGSEPNERQD
+286 SSGGKSDERED
-297 GGRDVERSGNQSNGL
+297 GETTAERSENQSDGL
-312 VGEIKGDNVTVG
+312 VDEIKGNNIAVG
-324 FDRSA
+324 FNGSENNA
-329 DYERNS
+329 RNS
-335 INSEIKSDYEQ
+335 FNSEIKSDYEQ
-346 MDLFKD
+346 IDLFNNNKKTA
-352 EKDENDTTGFTD
+352 EAENDETGFSD
-364 EEINELLKKGSGF
+364 EEINELIKKGSGF
-377 ENGKERI
+377 EEGKERI
-384 YSFFKEHYNTQE
+384 YAYFKKHNDITE
-396 RAEFLAKEYGIGGK
+396 RSTFLANEYGIGG
-410 HSNGLNETHSGKGI
+410 SYINGIDESYNGKGI

-430 IYRPSSVIRLTWTDV
+430 IYRPSFVMTWNDV
-445 SKRIDNLIQ
+445 AKRIDSLIQ
-454 KDEYLD
+454 KGEYLD
-460 IEEQPKT
+460 IEEQSETENTIENTIENANEEIDYTPIHMAEIEKHNGEPVVKVVWSESPDVEENHYYSFSEANALFKKLDKEIHENREKPEWNGTWYHKTGFEIISIIDGELDVYEGRQDFGDGDGSLLNHIEAWRDYYKSAKGIAAARYMKFDAAERVELYDKFIKYLKQHLDLSIIQASAYEALKGLSTEDVAEIDYYNELIKHTNECRATLNNGIPEEFPQIPQKSEIFKT
-467 ENVPNDKPYYFAETF
+467 EDIDK
-482 GVDEEQLRM
+482 DEE
-491 MLSLN
+491 
-496 LKEDNINEF
+496 K
-505 GRLDELKK
+505 
-513 TVDKTKA
+513 
-520 KAYFDAQAGEDL
+520 
-532 MMARV
+532 
-537 NMRFDRILRDYILH
+537 
-551 DVEIAGYVENN
+551 VEVENN
-562 NNNEMPVLKEQ
+562 EVENNSEIPERYNY
-573 NKIKLYKVGSF
+573 KIKENDFDKTPSQKF
-584 YEMYGDEAVKAAEIL
+584 ND
-599 DIKLTH
+599 
-605 KVVDGESVQMAGF
+605 
-618 PQHVL
+618 
-623 DRYTEILAEQG
+623 
-634 YEININEQAPDT
+634 NIT
-646 QEVTDKFEIVAARH
+646 
-660 TKTNADIWVVSLNE
+660 
-674 RIDSDEFK
+674 
-682 KLAIDVNK
+682 AI
-690 VGGYYS
+690 
-696 RFPKT
+696 KT
-701 LDGKS
+701 LKQ
-706 ISGFVFK
+706 
-713 SEPTEKELSVFN
+713 
-725 DFFNDEKSEEVTEEK
+725 
-740 VDTAEINDTEV
+740 
-751 EMAEPEII
+751 I
-759 EPEMIALETD
+759 E
-769 TKPDLQ
+769 
-775 VGDVIEYNGKQWRVA
+775 
-790 QTGFN
+790 
-795 MSFENL
+795 S
-801 DENDSEQMFS
+801 
-811 HIGGMESFKAS
+811 
-822 RDYTL
+822 
-827 ITEKEIAEK
+827 
-836 NVDTAEI
+836 
-843 NDIEVETPEPEMIT
+843 
-857 PEPETKPDLQ
+857 
-867 VGDVIVKDVTKNI
+867 
-880 ETTER
+880 
-885 LNYRIQIDENTK
+885 
-897 TAGKKYAGNVLAIR
+897 
-911 TLKRIEKE
+911 E
-919 NRLATPEEQDI
+919 NRFASPEEQEI

-936 WGGLADCFDER
+936 WGGLADYFDER
-947 HFKYK
+947 HSKYN
-952 ELKALLTDEEYVAAR
+952 ELKSVLTDEEYAAAR

-975 TSPVIIKEMYTAI
+975 TSPVIIKEMYTAL
-988 SNMGFKEGNI
+988 SNMGFTEGNI

-1008 MGLIPDEMG
+1008 MGLIPDKMS

-1048 ENTKFKDNTFDV
+1048 ENTKFNDNTFDV

-1070 RVNDVVYNKYNFL
+1070 RVNDTVYNKYSFL

-1133 LPDNAFKN
+1133 LPDKAFKN

-1155 REEMRTDNFPEWVD
+1155 REEIRTDNFPEWVD

-1174 EGININKYFISHP
+1174 EGINTNKYFISHP
-1187 EMILGDMDLKSSRFG
+1187 EMILGDMEIKSSRFG
-1202 FETAC
+1202 FETTC
-1207 KMRDG
+1207 KLRDG
-1212 ADMQEELHNAVMTL
+1212 ADMQEKLHKAVMNL
-1226 SAHISENN
+1226 SAHISENKTHN
-1234 ISNDIELQTNDVN
+1234 EMHNEIELQNVDVN

-1253 LTYVEQDNKIYYYKN
+1253 LTYVEKDNKIYYYKN

-1407 THQSKGEVIQELN
+1407 THQSKGEVIQELD

-1444 YLSGNVVEKVEIAK
+1444 YLSGNVVEKFEIAK

-1539 KQADNSNLK
+1539 KQSDNSNLK
-1548 VTTEFGTSR
+1548 VTTEFGTAR

-1570 QNCVVRDRHDDGD
+1570 QNCVVRDRHEDGD
-1583 RVWYTVNSAETAKA
+1583 RVWYTVNSSETAKA
-1597 QEKQAIIREKFSEWV
+1597 QEKQEIIREKFSEWV

-1711 EQWGSEFMQLYPWA
+1711 EQWGSEFMQLYPGA

-1782 ITAAIEELGNADG
+1782 ISAAIEELGNAEG

-1978 PVPEK
+1978 PVPEH

-1991 PDEFTKNIMMTFV
+1991 PDEFTQDIMMTFV

-2012 RLVEP
+2012 RQVEP
-2017 EADNMLKITNEARKL
+2017 EIDNMLKITNEARKL

-2048 IEACAENVYNIY
+2048 VEACAENVYNIY

-2102 KRDEIAVIHTAKTDV
+2102 KQDEIAVIHTAKTDV

-2257 LSALRAAYTKNK
+2257 LSALKAAFTKNK
-2269 LLYEDTIQKYPIKE
+2269 LMYEDTINKYPMRE
-2283 KQILAHKQKIESD
+2283 KQIQAYIEKIKAD
-2296 IAMRDKAS
+2296 ITMRDMAV
-2304 SNNFKVNG
+2304 SNDIIIGGVS
-2312 IEYDERVASGT
+2312 YDERTKAGE
-2323 KIIDVSQK
+2323 KIIKIAQQST
-2331 VVEGTVI
+2331 EGTVL

-2351 YHLNIV
+2351 YHINIV
-2357 GQCTYNI
+2357 GQQTYNI
-2364 ECSSDPV
+2364 ECSYSPI
-2371 GMTMRIENCV
+2371 GMAMRIENCV
-2381 KGLEKEVDIC
+2381 
-2391 NNNIDNLQNNYNHA
+2391 NNIEEEMNIYKGNIETLKSNYNHA
-2405 KNNIKLPFEH
+2405 KSSINSPFEH
-2415 EDELN
+2415 DDELKTA
-2420 ESLIRQR
+2420 LVRQR
-2427 ELERELDLSA
+2427 ELEHELDLEA
-2437 NKSNSEDMEM
+2437 DKTNSVDMEM

>member
-45 AIYMQNPKATA
+45 AIYMQNPKVTA

-62 WNDYSRRVHKGQKGI
+62 WNDYNRRVHKGQKGI

-177 MTDERKY
+177 MKYERKY

-207 KIWRKENEQGTIN
+207 KIWRNENEQGTIN
-220 TGVQENAIDSETGI
+220 TGSQENTAESETGI
-234 ADKSILDGET
+234 ADKSILDRKT
-244 NKPQTISRKL
+244 NKPQTISREL
-254 RTQTDGVDAR
+254 RTQTDGVDERA
-264 GTAGEVSTAV
+264 TAGEVSTAV
-274 TGGRSVSNISRS
+274 TGGRSVSDISRS

-312 VGEIKGDNVTVG
+312 VGEIQSDNVTVG
-324 FDRSA
+324 FDRPT
-329 DYERNS
+329 DNERNS

-346 MDLFKD
+346 MDLFNN
-352 EKDENDTTGFTD
+352 EKDESGATGFTD

-396 RAEFLAKEYGIGGK
+396 RAKFLANEYGVSGRYA
-410 HSNGLNETHSGKGI
+410 NGLNETHSGKGI

-460 IEEQPKT
+460 LEEKQDANA
-467 ENVPNDKPYYFAETF
+467 ENIDKSNSES
-482 GVDEEQLRM
+482 Q
-491 MLSLN
+491 
-496 LKEDNINEF
+496 IN
-505 GRLDELKK
+505 
-513 TVDKTKA
+513 
-520 KAYFDAQAGEDL
+520 
-532 MMARV
+532 
-537 NMRFDRILRDYILH
+537 
-551 DVEIAGYVENN
+551 
-562 NNNEMPVLKEQ
+562 
-573 NKIKLYKVGSF
+573 LYKVGDF
-584 YEMYGDEAVKAAEIL
+584 YEVYGDEAAQASEIL
-599 DIKLTH
+599 DIKLIS
-605 KVVDGESVQMAGF
+605 KVVGGEEIQMTGF

-634 YEININEQAPDT
+634 YEININEQAPEA

-696 RFPKT
+696 TFPKT

-713 SEPTEKELSVFN
+713 SKPTEKELSVFN
-725 DFFNDEKSEEVTEEK
+725 DFFNNEKSEEVTEEK

-751 EMAEPEII
+751 EMAEPEIT
-759 EPEMIALETD
+759 EPEMIAPKPE

-811 HIGGMESFKAS
+811 HIGGMESFKAG

-843 NDIEVETPEPEMIT
+843 NDIEVETAEPEMIT

-1187 EMILGDMDLKSSRFG
+1187 EMILGDMELKSSRFG

-1268 GSLTVPDDLDGKKEE
+1268 GSLTVPDDLNGTKEE
-1283 RVKGLNNI
+1283 RIKGLNQV
-1291 RQIARKVI
+1291 RKIARKVI
-1299 NIQTFGCTEEE
+1299 DIQTFGCTEEE
-1310 LKAEQQK
+1310 LKKEQYE
-1317 LNATYDKYI
+1317 LNKRYDEYTN
-1326 DKYGAIHSRGN
+1326 KYGYIHSRGN
-1337 RLAFASDVDLP
+1337 KQAFAADVDLP

-1380 SADNAIDGLKISLAE
+1380 SADNAVDGLKISLAE
-1395 KGRVDI
+1395 KGKVDI

-1407 THQSKGEVIQELN
+1407 THQNQDEVVQELD
-1420 GLIYKNPVHSS
+1420 GLIYKNPIRSN
-1431 VTDEYVGYETADE
+1431 TDDIYTGYETADE
-1444 YLSGNVVEKVEIAK
+1444 YLSGNVLEKLETAI
-1458 RLNDNGIYDRN
+1458 RLNNNGIYDKN
-1469 IEALN
+1469 IDALN

-1502 FMYDTF
+1502 FLYDTL
-1508 DTREYLKEN
+1508 DTRYYLRDD
-1517 NYNSYCI
+1517 NYNSFNSI
-1524 SIRYNNYTNAWTVYN
+1524 SIRYNNYTNTWTIYN

-1570 QNCVVRDRHDDGD
+1570 QNCVVRDRHDDGE
-1583 RVWYTVNSAETAKA
+1583 RVWYTVNSEETAKA
-1597 QEKQAIIREKFSEWV
+1597 QEKQAVLREKFSEWV

-1637 YDGSHLTFPGMSPA
+1637 YDGSHLAFPGMSPA
-1651 IKLREHQVNA
+1651 IQLREHQVNA

-1711 EQWGSEFMQLYPWA
+1711 EQWGSEFMQLYPGA

-1782 ITAAIEELGNADG
+1782 ITAAIEDLGSADG
-1795 RRFSVKQLETKK
+1795 RRFSVKQLESKK

-1941 GTGYRMKN
+1941 GYT
-1949 RLSKFDNL
+1949 
-1957 PELMKMFSHFTDV
+1957 
-1970 QTGDMLKL
+1970 
-1978 PVPEK
+1978 
-1983 TMHNVALE
+1983 
-1991 PDEFTKNIMMTFV
+1991 
-2004 ERAAAIRD
+2004 
-2012 RLVEP
+2012 
-2017 EADNMLKITNEARKL
+2017 
-2032 ALDPKLIDND
+2032 LI
-2042 APMSRK
+2042 
-2048 IEACAENVYNIY
+2048 
-2060 KNTTET
+2060 
-2066 RGTQLVFCD
+2066 
-2075 LGTPKDGVDINDT
+2075 
-2088 TYGRLINALVEKGV
+2088 GR
-2102 KRDEIAVIHTAKTDV
+2102 
-2117 QKADMFSKMRSGH
+2117 
-2130 YRVMI
+2130 
-2135 GSTDKMGAGTNCQKR
+2135 
-2150 LAALHHMDCPWRS
+2150 
-2163 SDIEQREGR
+2163 
-2172 ILRQGNMNEH
+2172 
-2182 VDIYRY
+2182 
-2188 VVKNTFDAYLWQ
+2188 
-2200 IVENKQRF
+2200 
-2208 INQVMRGDIG
+2208 
-2218 LRSCE
+2218 
-2223 DADETVLSFAE
+2223 
-2234 IKACATGDVRIKEK
+2234 
-2248 MELDIKVQK
+2248 
-2257 LSALRAAYTKNK
+2257 
-2269 LLYEDTIQKYPIKE
+2269 
-2283 KQILAHKQKIESD
+2283 
-2296 IAMRDKAS
+2296 
-2304 SNNFKVNG
+2304 
-2312 IEYDERVASGT
+2312 
-2323 KIIDVSQK
+2323 
-2331 VVEGTVI
+2331 
-2338 GEYKGFEIQKAQP
+2338 
-2351 YHLNIV
+2351 
-2357 GQCTYNI
+2357 
-2364 ECSSDPV
+2364 
-2371 GMTMRIENCV
+2371 
-2381 KGLEKEVDIC
+2381 
-2391 NNNIDNLQNNYNHA
+2391 
-2405 KNNIKLPFEH
+2405 
-2415 EDELN
+2415 
-2420 ESLIRQR
+2420 
-2427 ELERELDLSA
+2427 
-2437 NKSNSEDMEM
+2437 

>member
-45 AIYMQNPKATA
+45 AIYMQNPKVTA

-163 TYTDNNLSDMFNAL
+163 AYTDNNLSDMFNAL

-184 ILTETHNISAKI
+184 ILTETHNISSKI

-274 TGGRSVSNISRS
+274 TGGRSVSDISRS
-286 SSGSEPNERQD
+286 SSGSEPNERQY
-297 GGRDVERSGNQSNGL
+297 GGRDVERSGNQSDGL
-312 VGEIKGDNVTVG
+312 VGEIKSDNVTVG

-377 ENGKERI
+377 ENGKKRI
-384 YSFFKEHYNTQE
+384 YSFFEENYNTQE
-396 RAEFLAKEYGIGGK
+396 RAKFLANEYGVGGRYA
-410 HSNGLNETHSGKGI
+410 NGLNETHSGKGI

-454 KDEYLD
+454 NDEYLD
-460 IEEQPKT
+460 VEEKQ
-467 ENVPNDKPYYFAETF
+467 NADAES
-482 GVDEEQLRM
+482 Q
-491 MLSLN
+491 
-496 LKEDNINEF
+496 IN
-505 GRLDELKK
+505 
-513 TVDKTKA
+513 
-520 KAYFDAQAGEDL
+520 
-532 MMARV
+532 
-537 NMRFDRILRDYILH
+537 
-551 DVEIAGYVENN
+551 
-562 NNNEMPVLKEQ
+562 
-573 NKIKLYKVGSF
+573 LYKVGDF
-584 YEMYGDEAVKAAEIL
+584 YEVYGDEAAQASEIL
-599 DIKLTH
+599 DIKLIS
-605 KVVDGESVQMAGF
+605 KVVDGEEIQMAGF

-634 YEININEQAPDT
+634 YEININEQAPEA

-775 VGDVIEYNGKQWRVA
+775 VGDVIEYNGKQWRVS

-843 NDIEVETPEPEMIT
+843 NDIEVETAEPEMIT

-1187 EMILGDMDLKSSRFG
+1187 EMILGDMELKSSRFG

-1268 GSLTVPDDLDGKKEE
+1268 GSLTVPDDLNGTKEE
-1283 RVKGLNNI
+1283 RIKGLNQV
-1291 RQIARKVI
+1291 RKIARKVI
-1299 NIQTFGCTEEE
+1299 DIQTFGCTEEE
-1310 LKAEQQK
+1310 LKKEQYE
-1317 LNATYDKYI
+1317 LNKRYDEYTN
-1326 DKYGAIHSRGN
+1326 KYGYIHSRGN
-1337 RLAFASDVDLP
+1337 KQAFAADVDLP

-1380 SADNAIDGLKISLAE
+1380 SADNAVDGLKISLAE
-1395 KGRVDI
+1395 KGKVDI

-1407 THQSKGEVIQELN
+1407 THQNQDEVVQELD
-1420 GLIYKNPVHSS
+1420 GLIYKNPIRSN
-1431 VTDEYVGYETADE
+1431 TDDIYTGYETADE
-1444 YLSGNVVEKVEIAK
+1444 YLSGNVLEKLETAI
-1458 RLNDNGIYDRN
+1458 RLNNNGIYDKN
-1469 IEALN
+1469 IDALN

-1502 FMYDTF
+1502 FLYDTL
-1508 DTREYLKEN
+1508 DTRYYLRDD
-1517 NYNSYCI
+1517 NYNSFNSI
-1524 SIRYNNYTNAWTVYN
+1524 SIRYNNYTNTWTIYN

-1570 QNCVVRDRHDDGD
+1570 QNCVVRDRHDDGE
-1583 RVWYTVNSAETAKA
+1583 RVWYTVNSEETAKA
-1597 QEKQAIIREKFSEWV
+1597 QEKQAVLREKFSEWV

-1637 YDGSHLTFPGMSPA
+1637 YDGSHLAFPGMSPA
-1651 IKLREHQVNA
+1651 IQLREHQVNA

-1711 EQWGSEFMQLYPWA
+1711 EQWGSEFMQLYPGA

-1782 ITAAIEELGNADG
+1782 ITAAIEDLGSADG
-1795 RRFSVKQLETKK
+1795 RRFSVKQLESKK

-1920 FFDNWVAMFGNI
+1920 FFDNWVVRKHYNRLG
-1932 TTGLELAPE
+1932 TCTG
-1941 GTGYRMKN
+1941 GYRLQN
-1949 RLSKFDNL
+1949 
-1957 PELMKMFSHFTDV
+1957 
-1970 QTGDMLKL
+1970 
-1978 PVPEK
+1978 
-1983 TMHNVALE
+1983 
-1991 PDEFTKNIMMTFV
+1991 
-2004 ERAAAIRD
+2004 
-2012 RLVEP
+2012 
-2017 EADNMLKITNEARKL
+2017 
-2032 ALDPKLIDND
+2032 
-2042 APMSRK
+2042 
-2048 IEACAENVYNIY
+2048 
-2060 KNTTET
+2060 
-2066 RGTQLVFCD
+2066 
-2075 LGTPKDGVDINDT
+2075 
-2088 TYGRLINALVEKGV
+2088 
-2102 KRDEIAVIHTAKTDV
+2102 
-2117 QKADMFSKMRSGH
+2117 
-2130 YRVMI
+2130 
-2135 GSTDKMGAGTNCQKR
+2135 
-2150 LAALHHMDCPWRS
+2150 
-2163 SDIEQREGR
+2163 
-2172 ILRQGNMNEH
+2172 
-2182 VDIYRY
+2182 
-2188 VVKNTFDAYLWQ
+2188 
-2200 IVENKQRF
+2200 
-2208 INQVMRGDIG
+2208 
-2218 LRSCE
+2218 
-2223 DADETVLSFAE
+2223 
-2234 IKACATGDVRIKEK
+2234 
-2248 MELDIKVQK
+2248 
-2257 LSALRAAYTKNK
+2257 
-2269 LLYEDTIQKYPIKE
+2269 E
-2283 KQILAHKQKIESD
+2283 KQIIKI
-2296 IAMRDKAS
+2296 
-2304 SNNFKVNG
+2304 
-2312 IEYDERVASGT
+2312 
-2323 KIIDVSQK
+2323 
-2331 VVEGTVI
+2331 
-2338 GEYKGFEIQKAQP
+2338 
-2351 YHLNIV
+2351 
-2357 GQCTYNI
+2357 
-2364 ECSSDPV
+2364 
-2371 GMTMRIENCV
+2371 
-2381 KGLEKEVDIC
+2381 
-2391 NNNIDNLQNNYNHA
+2391 
-2405 KNNIKLPFEH
+2405 
-2415 EDELN
+2415 
-2420 ESLIRQR
+2420 
-2427 ELERELDLSA
+2427 
-2437 NKSNSEDMEM
+2437 

>member
-1 MSIIE
+1 MSTIE
-6 DYKVLVKNGTEKIL
+6 EYKALINDGTAKIL
-20 SNGGEWNKWLKF
+20 STGVEWSKWLRF

-38 YDVNNSI
+38 YDINNSI
-45 AIYMQNPKATA
+45 ALYMQKPEATA
-56 AAELTE
+56 VAELLE
-62 WNDYSRRVHKGQKGI
+62 WNKYNRKIHKGQKGSI
-77 MIYKDGRIR
+77 VYKDDRIK
-86 YIFDISQTYY
+86 YVFDISQTYQ
-96 TGGKKY
+96 TQGKKY
-102 GRWSIS
+102 GRWSVS
-108 ETHKFINF
+108 DPHEFITYT
-116 INQKYDIDN
+116 NQKYGINN
-125 KNFDEYLASMIAYL
+125 KDFDEYLSSMIAYL
-139 AHDKNNSDILF
+139 AHNKDNSEILF
-150 QSVRCMVSERAGV
+150 KSVQYLVSARAGV
-163 TYTDNNLSDMFNAL
+163 TYTENNLADMFNSL
-177 MTDERKY
+177 MPEERT
-184 ILTETHNISAKI
+184 ILLNETHNISTKI
-196 LHKIERENKQY
+196 LRKIERENKEY
-207 KIWRKENEQGTIN
+207 KDWRKENEQGYFN
-220 TGVQENAIDSETGI
+220 TSSQENSTERKTRTTAEGIPDRET
-234 ADKSILDGET
+234 DRT
-244 NKPQTISRKL
+244 QTISREL
-254 RTQTDGVDAR
+254 RSQIDGMDERA
-264 GTAGEVSTAV
+264 TAGEVSNSV
-274 TGGRSVSNISRS
+274 GGGRFVSDISRG
-286 SSGSEPNERQD
+286 SSGGKSDERED
-297 GGRDVERSGNQSNGL
+297 GETTAERSENQSDGL
-312 VGEIKGDNVTVG
+312 VDEIKGNNIAVG
-324 FDRSA
+324 FNGSENNA
-329 DYERNS
+329 RNS
-335 INSEIKSDYEQ
+335 FNSEIKSDYEQ
-346 MDLFKD
+346 IDLFNNN
-352 EKDENDTTGFTD
+352 EKTAEAENDETGFSD
-364 EEINELLKKGSGF
+364 EEINELIKKGSGF
-377 ENGKERI
+377 EEGKERI
-384 YSFFKEHYNTQE
+384 YAYFKKHNDITE
-396 RAEFLAKEYGIGGK
+396 RSTFLANEYGIGG
-410 HSNGLNETHSGKGI
+410 SYINGIDESYNGKGI

-430 IYRPSSVIRLTWTDV
+430 IYRPSFVMTWNDV
-445 SKRIDNLIQ
+445 AKRIDSLIQ
-454 KDEYLD
+454 KGEYLD
-460 IEEQPKT
+460 IEEQSETENTIENTIENANEEIDYTPIHMAEIEKHNGEPVVKVVWSESPDVEENHYYSFSEANALFKKLDKEIHENREKPEWNGTWYHKTGFEIISIIDGELDVYEGRQDFGDGDGSLLNHIEAWRDYYKSAKGIAAARYMKFDAAERVELYDKFIKYLKQHLDLSIIQASAYEALKGLSTEDVAEIDYYNELIKHTNECRATLNNGIPEEFPQIPQKSEIFKT
-467 ENVPNDKPYYFAETF
+467 EDIDK
-482 GVDEEQLRM
+482 DEE
-491 MLSLN
+491 
-496 LKEDNINEF
+496 K
-505 GRLDELKK
+505 
-513 TVDKTKA
+513 
-520 KAYFDAQAGEDL
+520 
-532 MMARV
+532 
-537 NMRFDRILRDYILH
+537 
-551 DVEIAGYVENN
+551 VEVENN
-562 NNNEMPVLKEQ
+562 EVENNSEIPERYNY
-573 NKIKLYKVGSF
+573 KIKENDFDKTPSQKF
-584 YEMYGDEAVKAAEIL
+584 ND
-599 DIKLTH
+599 
-605 KVVDGESVQMAGF
+605 
-618 PQHVL
+618 
-623 DRYTEILAEQG
+623 
-634 YEININEQAPDT
+634 NIT
-646 QEVTDKFEIVAARH
+646 
-660 TKTNADIWVVSLNE
+660 
-674 RIDSDEFK
+674 
-682 KLAIDVNK
+682 AI
-690 VGGYYS
+690 
-696 RFPKT
+696 KT
-701 LDGKS
+701 LKQ
-706 ISGFVFK
+706 
-713 SEPTEKELSVFN
+713 
-725 DFFNDEKSEEVTEEK
+725 
-740 VDTAEINDTEV
+740 
-751 EMAEPEII
+751 I
-759 EPEMIALETD
+759 E
-769 TKPDLQ
+769 
-775 VGDVIEYNGKQWRVA
+775 
-790 QTGFN
+790 
-795 MSFENL
+795 S
-801 DENDSEQMFS
+801 
-811 HIGGMESFKAS
+811 
-822 RDYTL
+822 
-827 ITEKEIAEK
+827 
-836 NVDTAEI
+836 
-843 NDIEVETPEPEMIT
+843 
-857 PEPETKPDLQ
+857 
-867 VGDVIVKDVTKNI
+867 
-880 ETTER
+880 
-885 LNYRIQIDENTK
+885 
-897 TAGKKYAGNVLAIR
+897 
-911 TLKRIEKE
+911 E
-919 NRLATPEEQDI
+919 NRFASPEEQEI

-936 WGGLADCFDER
+936 WGGLADYFDER
-947 HFKYK
+947 HSKYN
-952 ELKALLTDEEYVAAR
+952 ELKSVLTDEEYAAAR

-975 TSPVIIKEMYTAI
+975 TSPVIIKEMYTAL
-988 SNMGFKEGNI
+988 SNMGFTEGNI

-1008 MGLIPDEMG
+1008 MGLIPDKMS

-1048 ENTKFKDNTFDV
+1048 ENTKFNDNTFDV

-1070 RVNDVVYNKYNFL
+1070 RVNDTVYNKYSFL

-1133 LPDNAFKN
+1133 LPDKAFKN

-1155 REEMRTDNFPEWVD
+1155 REEIRTDNFPEWVD

-1174 EGININKYFISHP
+1174 EGINTNKYFISHP
-1187 EMILGDMDLKSSRFG
+1187 EMILGDMEIKSSRFG
-1202 FETAC
+1202 FETTC
-1207 KMRDG
+1207 KLRDG
-1212 ADMQEELHNAVMTL
+1212 ADMQEKLHKAVMNL
-1226 SAHISENN
+1226 SAHISENKTHN
-1234 ISNDIELQTNDVN
+1234 EMHNEIELQNVDVN

-1253 LTYVEQDNKIYYYKN
+1253 LTYVEKDNKIYYYKN

-1407 THQSKGEVIQELN
+1407 THQSKGEVIQELD

-1444 YLSGNVVEKVEIAK
+1444 YLSGNVVEKFEIAK

-1539 KQADNSNLK
+1539 KQSDNSNLK
-1548 VTTEFGTSR
+1548 VTTEFGTAR

-1570 QNCVVRDRHDDGD
+1570 QNCVVRDRHEDGD
-1583 RVWYTVNSAETAKA
+1583 RVWYTVNSSETAKA
-1597 QEKQAIIREKFSEWV
+1597 QEKQEIIREKFSEWV

-1711 EQWGSEFMQLYPWA
+1711 EQWGSEFMQLYPGA

-1782 ITAAIEELGNADG
+1782 ISAAIEELGNAEG

-1978 PVPEK
+1978 PVPEH

-1991 PDEFTKNIMMTFV
+1991 PDEFTQDIMMTFV

-2012 RLVEP
+2012 RQVEP
-2017 EADNMLKITNEARKL
+2017 EIDNMLKITNEARKL

-2048 IEACAENVYNIY
+2048 VEACAENVFNIY

-2257 LSALRAAYTKNK
+2257 LSALKAAFTKNK
-2269 LLYEDTIQKYPIKE
+2269 LMYEDTINKYPMRE
-2283 KQILAHKQKIESD
+2283 KQIQAYIEKIKAD
-2296 IAMRDKAS
+2296 ITMRDMAV
-2304 SNNFKVNG
+2304 SNDIIIGGVS
-2312 IEYDERVASGT
+2312 YDERTKAGE
-2323 KIIDVSQK
+2323 KIIKIAQQST
-2331 VVEGTVI
+2331 EGTVL
-2338 GEYKGFEIQKAQP
+2338 GDYKGFEIQKAQP
-2351 YHLNIV
+2351 YHINIV
-2357 GQCTYNI
+2357 GQQTYNI
-2364 ECSSDPV
+2364 ECSHSPI
-2371 GMTMRIENCV
+2371 GMAMRIENCV
-2381 KGLEKEVDIC
+2381 
-2391 NNNIDNLQNNYNHA
+2391 NNIEEEMNIYKGNIETLKSNYNHA
-2405 KNNIKLPFEH
+2405 KSSINSPFEH
-2415 EDELN
+2415 DDELKTA
-2420 ESLIRQR
+2420 LVRQR
-2427 ELERELDLSA
+2427 ELEHELDLEA
-2437 NKSNSEDMEM
+2437 DKTNSVDMEM

>member
-45 AIYMQNPKATA
+45 AIYMQNPKVTA

-163 TYTDNNLSDMFNAL
+163 AYTDNNLSDMFNAL

-184 ILTETHNISAKI
+184 ILTETHNISSKI
-196 LHKIERENKQY
+196 LHKIEREKKQY
-207 KIWRKENEQGTIN
+207 KIRRKKNEQETIN
-220 TGVQENAIDSETGI
+220 TDVQENAIDSETGI

-244 NKPQTISRKL
+244 NKPQIISRKL

-274 TGGRSVSNISRS
+274 TGGRSVSDISRS
-286 SSGSEPNERQD
+286 SSGSEPNERQY
-297 GGRDVERSGNQSNGL
+297 GGRDVERSGNQSDGL
-312 VGEIKGDNVTVG
+312 VGEIKSDNVTVG

-377 ENGKERI
+377 ENGKKRI
-384 YSFFKEHYNTQE
+384 YSFFEENYNTQE
-396 RAEFLAKEYGIGGK
+396 RAKFLANEYGVGGRYA
-410 HSNGLNETHSGKGI
+410 NGLNETHSGKGI

-454 KDEYLD
+454 NDEYLD
-460 IEEQPKT
+460 VEEKQ
-467 ENVPNDKPYYFAETF
+467 NADAES
-482 GVDEEQLRM
+482 Q
-491 MLSLN
+491 
-496 LKEDNINEF
+496 IN
-505 GRLDELKK
+505 
-513 TVDKTKA
+513 
-520 KAYFDAQAGEDL
+520 
-532 MMARV
+532 
-537 NMRFDRILRDYILH
+537 
-551 DVEIAGYVENN
+551 
-562 NNNEMPVLKEQ
+562 
-573 NKIKLYKVGSF
+573 LYKVGDF
-584 YEMYGDEAVKAAEIL
+584 YEVYGDEAAQASEIL
-599 DIKLTH
+599 DIKLIS
-605 KVVDGESVQMAGF
+605 KVVDGEEIQMAGF

-634 YEININEQAPDT
+634 YEININEQAPEA

-775 VGDVIEYNGKQWRVA
+775 VGDVIEYNGKQWRVS

-843 NDIEVETPEPEMIT
+843 NDIEVETAEPEMIT

-1187 EMILGDMDLKSSRFG
+1187 EMILGDMELKSSRFG

-1268 GSLTVPDDLDGKKEE
+1268 GSLTVPDDLNNTKEE
-1283 RVKGLNNI
+1283 RIKGLNQVRKI
-1291 RQIARKVI
+1291 SRKVI
-1299 NIQTFGCTEEE
+1299 DIQTFGCTEEE
-1310 LKAEQQK
+1310 LKKEQYE
-1317 LNATYDKYI
+1317 LNKRYDEYTN
-1326 DKYGAIHSRGN
+1326 KYGYIHSRGN
-1337 RLAFASDVDLP
+1337 KQAFAADVDLP

-1380 SADNAIDGLKISLAE
+1380 SADNAVDGLKISLAE
-1395 KGRVDI
+1395 KGKVDI

-1407 THQSKGEVIQELN
+1407 THQNQDEVVQELD
-1420 GLIYKNPVHSS
+1420 GLIYKNPIRSN
-1431 VTDEYVGYETADE
+1431 TDDIYTGYETADE
-1444 YLSGNVVEKVEIAK
+1444 YLSGNVLEKLETAI
-1458 RLNDNGIYDRN
+1458 RLNNNGIYDKN
-1469 IEALN
+1469 IDALN

-1502 FMYDTF
+1502 FLYDTL
-1508 DTREYLKEN
+1508 DTRYYLRDD
-1517 NYNSYCI
+1517 NYNSFNSI
-1524 SIRYNNYTNAWTVYN
+1524 SIRYNNYTNTWTIYN

-1570 QNCVVRDRHDDGD
+1570 QNCVVRDRHDDGE
-1583 RVWYTVNSAETAKA
+1583 RVWYTVNSEETAKA
-1597 QEKQAIIREKFSEWV
+1597 QEKQAVLREKFSEWV

-1637 YDGSHLTFPGMSPA
+1637 YDGSHLAFPGMSPA
-1651 IKLREHQVNA
+1651 IQLREHQVNA

-1711 EQWGSEFMQLYPWA
+1711 EQWGSEFMQLYPGA

-1753 AVIIGHSQFE
+1753 AVI
-1763 KIPISN
+1763 
-1769 ERLAN
+1769 
-1774 EISLEIEK
+1774 
-1782 ITAAIEELGNADG
+1782 
-1795 RRFSVKQLETKK
+1795 
-1807 KNLQAKYEELTAQE
+1807 LQ
-1821 VKDDI
+1821 
-1826 FCFEQ
+1826 
-1831 LGVDYMFVDEAHMFK
+1831 
-1846 NCMITTKLSNVAGL
+1846 
-1860 STTSS
+1860 
-1865 NKSMDML
+1865 
-1872 WKCKYLSEIQNGRGV
+1872 
-1887 VFATGTPISNS
+1887 
-1898 ITEMYVMQRYL
+1898 
-1909 DNGLLERNGFG
+1909 
-1920 FFDNWVAMFGNI
+1920 
-1932 TTGLELAPE
+1932 
-1941 GTGYRMKN
+1941 
-1949 RLSKFDNL
+1949 
-1957 PELMKMFSHFTDV
+1957 
-1970 QTGDMLKL
+1970 
-1978 PVPEK
+1978 
-1983 TMHNVALE
+1983 
-1991 PDEFTKNIMMTFV
+1991 
-2004 ERAAAIRD
+2004 
-2012 RLVEP
+2012 
-2017 EADNMLKITNEARKL
+2017 
-2032 ALDPKLIDND
+2032 
-2042 APMSRK
+2042 
-2048 IEACAENVYNIY
+2048 
-2060 KNTTET
+2060 
-2066 RGTQLVFCD
+2066 
-2075 LGTPKDGVDINDT
+2075 
-2088 TYGRLINALVEKGV
+2088 
-2102 KRDEIAVIHTAKTDV
+2102 
-2117 QKADMFSKMRSGH
+2117 
-2130 YRVMI
+2130 
-2135 GSTDKMGAGTNCQKR
+2135 
-2150 LAALHHMDCPWRS
+2150 
-2163 SDIEQREGR
+2163 
-2172 ILRQGNMNEH
+2172 
-2182 VDIYRY
+2182 
-2188 VVKNTFDAYLWQ
+2188 
-2200 IVENKQRF
+2200 
-2208 INQVMRGDIG
+2208 QVH
-2218 LRSCE
+2218 LFQ
-2223 DADETVLSFAE
+2223 TVLR
-2234 IKACATGDVRIKEK
+2234 KC
-2248 MELDIKVQK
+2248 M
-2257 LSALRAAYTKNK
+2257 
-2269 LLYEDTIQKYPIKE
+2269 
-2283 KQILAHKQKIESD
+2283 
-2296 IAMRDKAS
+2296 
-2304 SNNFKVNG
+2304 
-2312 IEYDERVASGT
+2312 
-2323 KIIDVSQK
+2323 
-2331 VVEGTVI
+2331 
-2338 GEYKGFEIQKAQP
+2338 
-2351 YHLNIV
+2351 
-2357 GQCTYNI
+2357 
-2364 ECSSDPV
+2364 
-2371 GMTMRIENCV
+2371 
-2381 KGLEKEVDIC
+2381 
-2391 NNNIDNLQNNYNHA
+2391 
-2405 KNNIKLPFEH
+2405 
-2415 EDELN
+2415 
-2420 ESLIRQR
+2420 
-2427 ELERELDLSA
+2427 
-2437 NKSNSEDMEM
+2437 

>member
-1 MSIIE
+1 MSTIE
-6 DYKVLVKNGTEKIL
+6 EYKALINDGTAKIL
-20 SNGGEWNKWLKF
+20 STGVEWSKWLRF

-38 YDVNNSI
+38 YDINNSI
-45 AIYMQNPKATA
+45 ALYMQKPEATA
-56 AAELTE
+56 VAELLE
-62 WNDYSRRVHKGQKGI
+62 WNKYNRKIHKGQKGSI
-77 MIYKDGRIR
+77 VYKDDRIK
-86 YIFDISQTYY
+86 YVFDISQTYQ
-96 TGGKKY
+96 TQGKKY
-102 GRWSIS
+102 GRWSVS
-108 ETHKFINF
+108 DPHEFITYT
-116 INQKYDIDN
+116 NQKYGINN
-125 KNFDEYLASMIAYL
+125 KDFDEYLSSMIAYL
-139 AHDKNNSDILF
+139 AHNKDNSEILF
-150 QSVRCMVSERAGV
+150 KSVQYLVSARAGV
-163 TYTDNNLSDMFNAL
+163 TYTENNLADMFNSL
-177 MTDERKY
+177 MPEERT
-184 ILTETHNISAKI
+184 ILLNETHNISTKI
-196 LHKIERENKQY
+196 LRKIERENKEY
-207 KIWRKENEQGTIN
+207 KDWRKENEQGYFN
-220 TGVQENAIDSETGI
+220 TSSQENSTERKTRTTAEGIPDRET
-234 ADKSILDGET
+234 DRT
-244 NKPQTISRKL
+244 QTISREL
-254 RTQTDGVDAR
+254 RSQIDGMDERA
-264 GTAGEVSTAV
+264 TAGEVSNSV
-274 TGGRSVSNISRS
+274 GGGRFVSDISRG
-286 SSGSEPNERQD
+286 SSGGKSDERED
-297 GGRDVERSGNQSNGL
+297 GETTAERSENQSDGL
-312 VGEIKGDNVTVG
+312 VDEIKGNNIAVG
-324 FDRSA
+324 FNGSENNA
-329 DYERNS
+329 RNS
-335 INSEIKSDYEQ
+335 FNSEIKSDYEQ
-346 MDLFKD
+346 IDLFNNNKKTA
-352 EKDENDTTGFTD
+352 EAENDETGFSD
-364 EEINELLKKGSGF
+364 EEINELIKKGSGF
-377 ENGKERI
+377 EEGKERI
-384 YSFFKEHYNTQE
+384 YAYFKKHNDITE
-396 RAEFLAKEYGIGGK
+396 RSTFLANEYGIGG
-410 HSNGLNETHSGKGI
+410 SYINGIDESYNGKGI

-430 IYRPSSVIRLTWTDV
+430 IYRPSFVMTWNDV
-445 SKRIDNLIQ
+445 AKRIDSLIQ
-454 KDEYLD
+454 KGEYLD
-460 IEEQPKT
+460 IEEQSETENTIENTIENANEEIDYTPIHMAEIEKHNGEPVVKVVWSESPDVEENHYYSFSEANALFKKLDKEIHENREKPEWNGTWYHKTGFEIISIIDGELDVYEGRQDFGDGDGSLLNHIEAWRDYYKSAKGIAAARYMKFDAAERVELYDKFIKYLKQHLDLSIIQASAYEALKGLSTEDVAEIDYYNELIKHTNECRATLNNGIPEEFPQIPQKSEIFKT
-467 ENVPNDKPYYFAETF
+467 EDIDK
-482 GVDEEQLRM
+482 DEE
-491 MLSLN
+491 
-496 LKEDNINEF
+496 K
-505 GRLDELKK
+505 
-513 TVDKTKA
+513 
-520 KAYFDAQAGEDL
+520 
-532 MMARV
+532 
-537 NMRFDRILRDYILH
+537 
-551 DVEIAGYVENN
+551 VEVENN
-562 NNNEMPVLKEQ
+562 EVENNSEIPERYNY
-573 NKIKLYKVGSF
+573 KIKENDFDKTPSQKF
-584 YEMYGDEAVKAAEIL
+584 ND
-599 DIKLTH
+599 
-605 KVVDGESVQMAGF
+605 
-618 PQHVL
+618 
-623 DRYTEILAEQG
+623 
-634 YEININEQAPDT
+634 NIT
-646 QEVTDKFEIVAARH
+646 
-660 TKTNADIWVVSLNE
+660 
-674 RIDSDEFK
+674 
-682 KLAIDVNK
+682 AI
-690 VGGYYS
+690 
-696 RFPKT
+696 KT
-701 LDGKS
+701 LKQ
-706 ISGFVFK
+706 
-713 SEPTEKELSVFN
+713 
-725 DFFNDEKSEEVTEEK
+725 
-740 VDTAEINDTEV
+740 
-751 EMAEPEII
+751 I
-759 EPEMIALETD
+759 E
-769 TKPDLQ
+769 
-775 VGDVIEYNGKQWRVA
+775 
-790 QTGFN
+790 
-795 MSFENL
+795 S
-801 DENDSEQMFS
+801 
-811 HIGGMESFKAS
+811 
-822 RDYTL
+822 
-827 ITEKEIAEK
+827 
-836 NVDTAEI
+836 
-843 NDIEVETPEPEMIT
+843 
-857 PEPETKPDLQ
+857 
-867 VGDVIVKDVTKNI
+867 
-880 ETTER
+880 
-885 LNYRIQIDENTK
+885 
-897 TAGKKYAGNVLAIR
+897 
-911 TLKRIEKE
+911 E
-919 NRLATPEEQDI
+919 NRFASPEEQEI

-936 WGGLADCFDER
+936 WGGLADYFDER
-947 HFKYK
+947 HSKYN
-952 ELKALLTDEEYVAAR
+952 ELKSVLTDEEYAAAR

-975 TSPVIIKEMYTAI
+975 TSPVIIKEMYTAL
-988 SNMGFKEGNI
+988 SNMGFTEGNI

-1008 MGLIPDEMG
+1008 MGLIPDKMS

-1048 ENTKFKDNTFDV
+1048 ENTKFNDNTFDV

-1070 RVNDVVYNKYNFL
+1070 RVNDTVYNKYSFL

-1133 LPDNAFKN
+1133 LPDKAFKN

-1155 REEMRTDNFPEWVD
+1155 REEIRTDNFPEWVD

-1174 EGININKYFISHP
+1174 EGINTNKYFISHP
-1187 EMILGDMDLKSSRFG
+1187 EMILGDMEIKSSRFG
-1202 FETAC
+1202 FETTC
-1207 KMRDG
+1207 KLRDG
-1212 ADMQEELHNAVMTL
+1212 ADMQEKLHKAVMNL
-1226 SAHISENN
+1226 SAHISENKTHN
-1234 ISNDIELQTNDVN
+1234 ETHNEIELQNVDVN

-1253 LTYVEQDNKIYYYKN
+1253 LTYVEKDNKIYYYKN

-1407 THQSKGEVIQELN
+1407 THQSKGEVIQELD

-1444 YLSGNVVEKVEIAK
+1444 YLSGNVVEKFEIAK

-1539 KQADNSNLK
+1539 KQSDNSNLK
-1548 VTTEFGTSR
+1548 VTTEFGTAR

-1570 QNCVVRDRHDDGD
+1570 QNCVVRDRHEDGD
-1583 RVWYTVNSAETAKA
+1583 RVWYTVNSSETAKA
-1597 QEKQAIIREKFSEWV
+1597 QEKQEIIREKFSEWV

-1711 EQWGSEFMQLYPWA
+1711 EQWGSEFMQLYPGA

-1782 ITAAIEELGNADG
+1782 ISAAIEELGNAEG

-1978 PVPEK
+1978 PVPEH

-1991 PDEFTKNIMMTFV
+1991 PDEFTQDIMMTFV

-2012 RLVEP
+2012 RQVEP
-2017 EADNMLKITNEARKL
+2017 EIDNMLKITNEARKL

-2048 IEACAENVYNIY
+2048 VEACAENVYNIY

-2257 LSALRAAYTKNK
+2257 LSALKAAFTKNK
-2269 LLYEDTIQKYPIKE
+2269 LMYEDTINKYPMRE
-2283 KQILAHKQKIESD
+2283 KQIQAYIEKIKAD
-2296 IAMRDKAS
+2296 ITMRDMAV
-2304 SNNFKVNG
+2304 SNDIIIGGVS
-2312 IEYDERVASGT
+2312 YDERTKAGE
-2323 KIIDVSQK
+2323 KIIKIAQQST
-2331 VVEGTVI
+2331 EGTVL

-2351 YHLNIV
+2351 YHINIV
-2357 GQCTYNI
+2357 GQQTYNI
-2364 ECSSDPV
+2364 ECSYSPI
-2371 GMTMRIENCV
+2371 GMAMRIENCV
-2381 KGLEKEVDIC
+2381 
-2391 NNNIDNLQNNYNHA
+2391 NNIEEEMNIYKGNIETLKSNYNHA
-2405 KNNIKLPFEH
+2405 KSSINSPFEH
-2415 EDELN
+2415 DDELKTA
-2420 ESLIRQR
+2420 LVRQR
-2427 ELERELDLSA
+2427 ELEHELDLEA
-2437 NKSNSEDMEM
+2437 DKTNSVDMEM

>member
-45 AIYMQNPKATA
+45 AIYMQNPKVTA

-62 WNDYSRRVHKGQKGI
+62 WNDYNRRVHKGQKGI

-177 MTDERKY
+177 MKYERKY

-207 KIWRKENEQGTIN
+207 KIWRNENEQGTIN
-220 TGVQENAIDSETGI
+220 TGSQENTAESETGI
-234 ADKSILDGET
+234 ADKSILDRKT
-244 NKPQTISRKL
+244 NKPQTISREL
-254 RTQTDGVDAR
+254 RTQTDGVDERA
-264 GTAGEVSTAV
+264 TAGEVSTAV
-274 TGGRSVSNISRS
+274 TGGRSVSDISRS

-312 VGEIKGDNVTVG
+312 VGEIQSDNVTVG
-324 FDRSA
+324 FDRPT
-329 DYERNS
+329 DNERNS

-346 MDLFKD
+346 MDLFNN
-352 EKDENDTTGFTD
+352 EKDESGATGFTD

-396 RAEFLAKEYGIGGK
+396 RAEFLAKEYGIGGEYA
-410 HSNGLNETHSGKGI
+410 NGINEFHSGIGI

-430 IYRPSSVIRLTWTDV
+430 TYRPSSVIRLKWTDV

-460 IEEQPKT
+460 VEEKQDDNA
-467 ENVPNDKPYYFAETF
+467 ENIDKSNSES
-482 GVDEEQLRM
+482 Q
-491 MLSLN
+491 
-496 LKEDNINEF
+496 IN
-505 GRLDELKK
+505 
-513 TVDKTKA
+513 
-520 KAYFDAQAGEDL
+520 
-532 MMARV
+532 
-537 NMRFDRILRDYILH
+537 
-551 DVEIAGYVENN
+551 
-562 NNNEMPVLKEQ
+562 
-573 NKIKLYKVGSF
+573 LYKVGDF
-584 YEMYGDEAVKAAEIL
+584 YEVYGDEAAQASEIL
-599 DIKLTH
+599 DIKLIS
-605 KVVDGESVQMAGF
+605 KVVDGEEIQMTGF

-634 YEININEQAPDT
+634 YEININEQAPEA

-725 DFFNDEKSEEVTEEK
+725 DFFNNEKSEEVTGEK

-751 EMAEPEII
+751 EMAEPE
-759 EPEMIALETD
+759 MIAPKPE

-836 NVDTAEI
+836 NVDTVEI
-843 NDIEVETPEPEMIT
+843 NDIEVETAEPEMIT

-867 VGDVIVKDVTKNI
+867 VRDVIAKDVTKNI
-880 ETTER
+880 ETAER

-897 TAGKKYAGNVLAIR
+897 TAGKKYADNVLAIR

-975 TSPVIIKEMYTAI
+975 TSPVIIQEMYTAL

-1008 MGLIPDEMG
+1008 MGLIPDKMG
-1017 NSKFYGVEIDDL
+1017 NSKFYGVEIDEL

-1048 ENTKFKDNTFDV
+1048 ENTKFNDNTFDV

-1070 RVNDVVYNKYNFL
+1070 RVNDTVYNKYSFL

-1133 LPDNAFKN
+1133 LPDNAFKS

-1155 REEMRTDNFPEWVD
+1155 REDIRTDNFPEWVD

-1187 EMILGDMDLKSSRFG
+1187 EMILGDMELKSSRFG

-1207 KMRDG
+1207 KLRDG
-1212 ADMQEELHNAVMTL
+1212 ADMQEKLHKAVMNL
-1226 SAHISENN
+1226 SAHISENKTHN
-1234 ISNDIELQTNDVN
+1234 ETHNEIELQNVDVN

-1253 LTYVEQDNKIYYYKN
+1253 LTYVEKDNKIYYYKN

-1326 DKYGAIHSRGN
+1326 NKYGAIHSRGN

-1407 THQSKGEVIQELN
+1407 THQRKGEVIQELD

-1444 YLSGNVVEKVEIAK
+1444 YLSGNVVEKIEIAK

-1711 EQWGSEFMQLYPWA
+1711 EQWGSEFMQLYPGA

-1978 PVPEK
+1978 PVPEH

-1991 PDEFTKNIMMTFV
+1991 PDEFTQDIMMTFV

-2012 RLVEP
+2012 RQVEP
-2017 EADNMLKITNEARKL
+2017 EIDNMLKITNEARKL
-2032 ALDPKLIDND
+2032 ALDPKLIDNH

-2048 IEACAENVYNIY
+2048 VEACAENVYNIY

-2102 KRDEIAVIHTAKTDV
+2102 KRNEIAVIHTAKTDV

-2172 ILRQGNMNEH
+2172 ILRQGNMHEH

-2257 LSALRAAYTKNK
+2257 LSALKAAFTKNK
-2269 LLYEDTIQKYPIKE
+2269 LMYEDTINKYPMRE
-2283 KQILAHKQKIESD
+2283 KQIQAYIEKIKAD
-2296 IAMRDKAS
+2296 ITMRDMAV
-2304 SNNFKVNG
+2304 SNDIIIGGVS
-2312 IEYDERVASGT
+2312 YDERTKAGE
-2323 KIIDVSQK
+2323 KIIKIAQQST
-2331 VVEGTVI
+2331 EGTVL

-2351 YHLNIV
+2351 YHINIV
-2357 GQCTYNI
+2357 GQQTYNI
-2364 ECSSDPV
+2364 ECSHSPI
-2371 GMTMRIENCV
+2371 GMAMRIENCV
-2381 KGLEKEVDIC
+2381 
-2391 NNNIDNLQNNYNHA
+2391 NNIEDEMNIYKGNIETLKNNYNHA
-2405 KNNIKLPFEH
+2405 KSSINSPFEH
-2415 EDELN
+2415 DDELKTA
-2420 ESLIRQR
+2420 LVRQR
-2427 ELERELDLSA
+2427 ELEHELDLEA
-2437 NKSNSEDMEM
+2437 DKTNSVDMEM

>member
-45 AIYMQNPKATA
+45 AIYMQNPKVTA

-62 WNDYSRRVHKGQKGI
+62 WNDYNRRVHKGQKGI

-177 MTDERKY
+177 MKYERKY

-207 KIWRKENEQGTIN
+207 KIWRNENEQGTIN
-220 TGVQENAIDSETGI
+220 TGSQENTAESETGI
-234 ADKSILDGET
+234 ADKSILDRKT
-244 NKPQTISRKL
+244 NKPQTISREL
-254 RTQTDGVDAR
+254 RTQTDGVDERA
-264 GTAGEVSTAV
+264 TAGEVSTAV
-274 TGGRSVSNISRS
+274 TGGRSVSDISRS

-312 VGEIKGDNVTVG
+312 VGEIQSDNVTVG
-324 FDRSA
+324 FDRPT
-329 DYERNS
+329 DNERNS

-346 MDLFKD
+346 MDLFNN
-352 EKDENDTTGFTD
+352 EKDESGATGFTD

-396 RAEFLAKEYGIGGK
+396 RAEFLAKEYGIGGEYA
-410 HSNGLNETHSGKGI
+410 NGINEFHSGIGI

-430 IYRPSSVIRLTWTDV
+430 TYRPSSVIRLTWTDV

-460 IEEQPKT
+460 VEEKQDDNA
-467 ENVPNDKPYYFAETF
+467 ENIDKSNSES
-482 GVDEEQLRM
+482 Q
-491 MLSLN
+491 
-496 LKEDNINEF
+496 IN
-505 GRLDELKK
+505 
-513 TVDKTKA
+513 
-520 KAYFDAQAGEDL
+520 
-532 MMARV
+532 
-537 NMRFDRILRDYILH
+537 
-551 DVEIAGYVENN
+551 
-562 NNNEMPVLKEQ
+562 
-573 NKIKLYKVGSF
+573 LYKVGDF
-584 YEMYGDEAVKAAEIL
+584 YEVYGDEAAQASEIL
-599 DIKLTH
+599 DIKLIS
-605 KVVDGESVQMAGF
+605 KVVDGEEIQMTGF

-634 YEININEQAPDT
+634 YEININEQAPEA

-725 DFFNDEKSEEVTEEK
+725 DFFNNEKSEEVTGEK

-751 EMAEPEII
+751 EMAEPE
-759 EPEMIALETD
+759 MIAPKPE

-836 NVDTAEI
+836 NVDTVEI
-843 NDIEVETPEPEMIT
+843 NDIEVETAEPEMIT

-867 VGDVIVKDVTKNI
+867 VRDVIAKDVTKNI
-880 ETTER
+880 ETAER

-897 TAGKKYAGNVLAIR
+897 TAGKKYADNVLAIR

-975 TSPVIIKEMYTAI
+975 TSPVIIQEMYTAL

-1008 MGLIPDEMG
+1008 MGLIPDKMG
-1017 NSKFYGVEIDDL
+1017 NSKFYGVEIDEL

-1048 ENTKFKDNTFDV
+1048 ENTKFNDNTFDV

-1070 RVNDVVYNKYNFL
+1070 RVNDTVYNKYSFL

-1133 LPDNAFKN
+1133 LPDNAFKS

-1155 REEMRTDNFPEWVD
+1155 REDIRTDNFPEWVD

-1187 EMILGDMDLKSSRFG
+1187 EMILGDMELKSSRFG

-1207 KMRDG
+1207 KLRDG
-1212 ADMQEELHNAVMTL
+1212 ADMQEKLHKAVMNL
-1226 SAHISENN
+1226 SAHISENKTHN
-1234 ISNDIELQTNDVN
+1234 ETHNEIELQNVDVN

-1253 LTYVEQDNKIYYYKN
+1253 LTYVEKDNKIYYYKN

-1326 DKYGAIHSRGN
+1326 NKYGAIHSRGN

-1407 THQSKGEVIQELN
+1407 THQRKGEVIQELD

-1444 YLSGNVVEKVEIAK
+1444 YLSGNVVEKIEIAK

-1711 EQWGSEFMQLYPWA
+1711 EQWGSEFMQLYPGA

-1978 PVPEK
+1978 PVPEH
-1983 TMHNVALE
+1983 TIHNVALE
-1991 PDEFTKNIMMTFV
+1991 PDEFTQDIMMTFV

-2012 RLVEP
+2012 RQVEP
-2017 EADNMLKITNEARKL
+2017 EIDNMLKITNEARKL
-2032 ALDPKLIDND
+2032 ALDPKLIDNH

-2048 IEACAENVYNIY
+2048 VEACAENVYNIY

-2102 KRDEIAVIHTAKTDV
+2102 KRNEIAVIHTAKTDV

-2172 ILRQGNMNEH
+2172 ILRQGNMHEH

-2257 LSALRAAYTKNK
+2257 LSALKAAFTKNK
-2269 LLYEDTIQKYPIKE
+2269 LMYEDTINKYPMRE
-2283 KQILAHKQKIESD
+2283 KQIQAYIEKIKAD
-2296 IAMRDKAS
+2296 ITMRDMAV
-2304 SNNFKVNG
+2304 SNDIIIGGVS
-2312 IEYDERVASGT
+2312 YDERTKAGE
-2323 KIIDVSQK
+2323 KIIKIAQQST
-2331 VVEGTVI
+2331 EGTVL

-2351 YHLNIV
+2351 YHINIV
-2357 GQCTYNI
+2357 GQQTYNI
-2364 ECSSDPV
+2364 ECSHSPI
-2371 GMTMRIENCV
+2371 GMAMRIENCV
-2381 KGLEKEVDIC
+2381 
-2391 NNNIDNLQNNYNHA
+2391 NNIEDEMNIYKGNIETLKNNYNHA
-2405 KNNIKLPFEH
+2405 KSSINSPFEH
-2415 EDELN
+2415 DDELKTA
-2420 ESLIRQR
+2420 LVRQR
-2427 ELERELDLSA
+2427 ELEHELDLEA
-2437 NKSNSEDMEM
+2437 DKTNSVDMEM

>member
-1 MSIIE
+1 MSTIE
-6 DYKVLVKNGTEKIL
+6 EYKALINDGTAKIL
-20 SNGGEWNKWLKF
+20 STGVEWSKWLRF

-38 YDVNNSI
+38 YDINNSI
-45 AIYMQNPKATA
+45 ALYMQKPEATA
-56 AAELTE
+56 VAELLE
-62 WNDYSRRVHKGQKGI
+62 WNKYNRKIHKGQKGSI
-77 MIYKDGRIR
+77 VYKDDRIK
-86 YIFDISQTYY
+86 YVFDISQTYQ
-96 TGGKKY
+96 TQGKKY
-102 GRWSIS
+102 GRWSVS
-108 ETHKFINF
+108 DPHEFITYT
-116 INQKYDIDN
+116 NQKYGINN
-125 KNFDEYLASMIAYL
+125 KDFDEYLSSMIAYL
-139 AHDKNNSDILF
+139 AHNKDNSEILF
-150 QSVRCMVSERAGV
+150 KSVQYLVSARAGV
-163 TYTDNNLSDMFNAL
+163 TYTENNLADMFNSL
-177 MTDERKY
+177 MPEERT
-184 ILTETHNISAKI
+184 ILLNETHNISTKI
-196 LHKIERENKQY
+196 LRKIERENKEY
-207 KIWRKENEQGTIN
+207 KDWRKENEQGYFN
-220 TGVQENAIDSETGI
+220 TSSQENSTERKTRTTAEGIPDRET
-234 ADKSILDGET
+234 DRT
-244 NKPQTISRKL
+244 QTISREL
-254 RTQTDGVDAR
+254 RSQIDGMDERA
-264 GTAGEVSTAV
+264 TAGEVSNSV
-274 TGGRSVSNISRS
+274 GGGRFVSDISRG
-286 SSGSEPNERQD
+286 SSGGKSDERED
-297 GGRDVERSGNQSNGL
+297 GETTAERSENQSDGL
-312 VGEIKGDNVTVG
+312 VDEIKGNNIAVG
-324 FDRSA
+324 FNGSENNA
-329 DYERNS
+329 RNS
-335 INSEIKSDYEQ
+335 FNSEIKSDYEQ
-346 MDLFKD
+346 IDLFNNNKKTA
-352 EKDENDTTGFTD
+352 EAENDETGFSD
-364 EEINELLKKGSGF
+364 EEINELIKKGSGF
-377 ENGKERI
+377 EEGKERI
-384 YSFFKEHYNTQE
+384 YAYFKKHNDITE
-396 RAEFLAKEYGIGGK
+396 RSTFLANEYGIGG
-410 HSNGLNETHSGKGI
+410 SYINGIDESYNGKGI

-430 IYRPSSVIRLTWTDV
+430 IYRPSFVMTWNDV
-445 SKRIDNLIQ
+445 AKRIDSLIQ
-454 KDEYLD
+454 KGEYLD
-460 IEEQPKT
+460 IEEQSETENTIENTIENANEEIDYTPIHMAEIEKHNGEPVVKVVWSESPDVEENHYYSFSEANALFKKLDKEIHENREKPEWNGTWYHKTGFEIISIIDGELDVYEGRQDFGDGDGSLLNHIEAWRDYYKSAKGIAAARYMKFDAAERVELYDKFIKYLKQHLDLSIIQASAYEALKGLSTEDVAEIDYYNELIKHTNECRATLNNGIPEEFPQIPQKSEIFKT
-467 ENVPNDKPYYFAETF
+467 EDIDK
-482 GVDEEQLRM
+482 DEE
-491 MLSLN
+491 
-496 LKEDNINEF
+496 K
-505 GRLDELKK
+505 
-513 TVDKTKA
+513 
-520 KAYFDAQAGEDL
+520 
-532 MMARV
+532 
-537 NMRFDRILRDYILH
+537 
-551 DVEIAGYVENN
+551 VEVENN
-562 NNNEMPVLKEQ
+562 EVENNSEIPERYNY
-573 NKIKLYKVGSF
+573 KIKENDFDKTPSQKF
-584 YEMYGDEAVKAAEIL
+584 ND
-599 DIKLTH
+599 
-605 KVVDGESVQMAGF
+605 
-618 PQHVL
+618 
-623 DRYTEILAEQG
+623 
-634 YEININEQAPDT
+634 NIT
-646 QEVTDKFEIVAARH
+646 
-660 TKTNADIWVVSLNE
+660 
-674 RIDSDEFK
+674 
-682 KLAIDVNK
+682 AI
-690 VGGYYS
+690 
-696 RFPKT
+696 KT
-701 LDGKS
+701 LKQ
-706 ISGFVFK
+706 
-713 SEPTEKELSVFN
+713 
-725 DFFNDEKSEEVTEEK
+725 
-740 VDTAEINDTEV
+740 
-751 EMAEPEII
+751 I
-759 EPEMIALETD
+759 E
-769 TKPDLQ
+769 
-775 VGDVIEYNGKQWRVA
+775 
-790 QTGFN
+790 
-795 MSFENL
+795 S
-801 DENDSEQMFS
+801 
-811 HIGGMESFKAS
+811 
-822 RDYTL
+822 
-827 ITEKEIAEK
+827 
-836 NVDTAEI
+836 
-843 NDIEVETPEPEMIT
+843 
-857 PEPETKPDLQ
+857 
-867 VGDVIVKDVTKNI
+867 
-880 ETTER
+880 
-885 LNYRIQIDENTK
+885 
-897 TAGKKYAGNVLAIR
+897 
-911 TLKRIEKE
+911 E
-919 NRLATPEEQDI
+919 NRFASPEEQEI

-936 WGGLADCFDER
+936 WGGLADYFDER
-947 HFKYK
+947 HSKYN
-952 ELKALLTDEEYVAAR
+952 ELKSVLTDEEYAAAR

-975 TSPVIIKEMYTAI
+975 TSPVIIKEMYTAL
-988 SNMGFKEGNI
+988 SNMGFTEGNI

-1008 MGLIPDEMG
+1008 MGLIPDKMS

-1048 ENTKFKDNTFDV
+1048 ENTKFNDNTFDV

-1070 RVNDVVYNKYNFL
+1070 RVNDTVYNKYSFL

-1133 LPDNAFKN
+1133 LPDKAFKN

-1155 REEMRTDNFPEWVD
+1155 REEIRTDNFPEWVD

-1174 EGININKYFISHP
+1174 EGINTNKYFISHP
-1187 EMILGDMDLKSSRFG
+1187 EMILGDMEIKSSRFG
-1202 FETAC
+1202 FETTC
-1207 KMRDG
+1207 KLRDG
-1212 ADMQEELHNAVMTL
+1212 ADMQEKLHKAVMNL
-1226 SAHISENN
+1226 SAHISENKTHN
-1234 ISNDIELQTNDVN
+1234 EMHNEIELQNVDVN

-1253 LTYVEQDNKIYYYKN
+1253 LTYVEKDNKIYYYKN
-1268 GSLTVPDDLDGKKEE
+1268 GSLTIPDDLDGKKEE

-1407 THQSKGEVIQELN
+1407 THQSKGEVIQELD

-1444 YLSGNVVEKVEIAK
+1444 YLSGNVVEKFEIAK

-1539 KQADNSNLK
+1539 KQSDNSNLK
-1548 VTTEFGTSR
+1548 VTTEFGTAR

-1570 QNCVVRDRHDDGD
+1570 QNCVVRDRHEDGD
-1583 RVWYTVNSAETAKA
+1583 RVWYTVNSSETAKA
-1597 QEKQAIIREKFSEWV
+1597 QEKQEIIREKFSEWV

-1711 EQWGSEFMQLYPWA
+1711 EQWGSEFMQLYPGA

-1782 ITAAIEELGNADG
+1782 ISAAIEELGNAEG

-1978 PVPEK
+1978 PVPEH

-1991 PDEFTKNIMMTFV
+1991 PDEFTQDIMMTFV

-2012 RLVEP
+2012 RQVEP
-2017 EADNMLKITNEARKL
+2017 EIDNMLKITNEARKL

-2048 IEACAENVYNIY
+2048 VEACAENVYNIY

-2257 LSALRAAYTKNK
+2257 LSALKAAFTKNK
-2269 LLYEDTIQKYPIKE
+2269 LMYEDTINKYPMRE
-2283 KQILAHKQKIESD
+2283 KQIQAYIEKIKAD
-2296 IAMRDKAS
+2296 ITMRDMAV
-2304 SNNFKVNG
+2304 SNDIIIGGVS
-2312 IEYDERVASGT
+2312 YDERTKAGE
-2323 KIIDVSQK
+2323 KIIKIAQQST
-2331 VVEGTVI
+2331 EGTVL

-2351 YHLNIV
+2351 YHINIV
-2357 GQCTYNI
+2357 GQQTYNI
-2364 ECSSDPV
+2364 ECSYSPI
-2371 GMTMRIENCV
+2371 GMAMRIENCV
-2381 KGLEKEVDIC
+2381 
-2391 NNNIDNLQNNYNHA
+2391 NNIEEEMNIYKGNIETLKSNYNHA
-2405 KNNIKLPFEH
+2405 KSSINSPFEH
-2415 EDELN
+2415 DDELKTA
-2420 ESLIRQR
+2420 LVRQR
-2427 ELERELDLSA
+2427 ELEHELDLEA
-2437 NKSNSEDMEM
+2437 DKTNSVDMEM

>member
-1 MSIIE
+1 MSTIE
-6 DYKVLVKNGTEKIL
+6 EYKALINDGTAKIL
-20 SNGGEWNKWLKF
+20 STGVEWSKWLRF

-38 YDVNNSI
+38 YDINNSI
-45 AIYMQNPKATA
+45 ALYMQKPEATA
-56 AAELTE
+56 VAELLE
-62 WNDYSRRVHKGQKGI
+62 WNKYNRKIHKGQKGSI
-77 MIYKDGRIR
+77 VYKDDRIK
-86 YIFDISQTYY
+86 YVFDISQTYQ
-96 TGGKKY
+96 TQGKKY
-102 GRWSIS
+102 GRWSVS
-108 ETHKFINF
+108 DPHEFITYT
-116 INQKYDIDN
+116 NQKYGINN
-125 KNFDEYLASMIAYL
+125 KDFDEYLSSMIAYL
-139 AHDKNNSDILF
+139 AHNKDNSEILF
-150 QSVRCMVSERAGV
+150 KSVQYLVSARAGV
-163 TYTDNNLSDMFNAL
+163 TYTENNLADMFNSL
-177 MTDERKY
+177 MPEERT
-184 ILTETHNISAKI
+184 ILLNETHNISTKI
-196 LHKIERENKQY
+196 LRKIERENKEY
-207 KIWRKENEQGTIN
+207 KDWRKENEQGYFN
-220 TGVQENAIDSETGI
+220 TSSQENSTERKTRTTAEGIPDRET
-234 ADKSILDGET
+234 DRT
-244 NKPQTISRKL
+244 QTISREL
-254 RTQTDGVDAR
+254 RSQIDGMDERA
-264 GTAGEVSTAV
+264 TAGEVSNSV
-274 TGGRSVSNISRS
+274 GGGRFVSDISRG
-286 SSGSEPNERQD
+286 SSGGKSDERED
-297 GGRDVERSGNQSNGL
+297 GETTAERSENQSDGL
-312 VGEIKGDNVTVG
+312 VDEIKGNNIAVG
-324 FDRSA
+324 FNGSENNA
-329 DYERNS
+329 RNS
-335 INSEIKSDYEQ
+335 FNSEIKSDYEQ
-346 MDLFKD
+346 IDLFNNNKKTA
-352 EKDENDTTGFTD
+352 EAENDETGFSD
-364 EEINELLKKGSGF
+364 EEINELIKKGSGF
-377 ENGKERI
+377 EEGKERI
-384 YSFFKEHYNTQE
+384 YAYFKKHNDITE
-396 RAEFLAKEYGIGGK
+396 RSTFLANEYGIGG
-410 HSNGLNETHSGKGI
+410 SYINGIDESYNGKGI

-430 IYRPSSVIRLTWTDV
+430 IYRPSFVMTWNDV
-445 SKRIDNLIQ
+445 AKRIDSLIQ
-454 KDEYLD
+454 KGEYLD
-460 IEEQPKT
+460 IEEQSETENTIENTIENANEEIDYTPIHMAEIEKHNGEPVVKVVWSESPDVEENHYYSFSEANALFKKLDKEIHENREKPEWNGTWYHKTGFEIISIIDGELDVYEGRQDFGDGDGSLLNHIEAWRDYYKSAKGIAAARYMKFDAAERVELYDKFIKYLKQHLDLSIIQASAYEALKGLSTEDVAEIDYYNELIKHTNECRATLNNGIPEEFPQIPQKSEIFKT
-467 ENVPNDKPYYFAETF
+467 EDIDK
-482 GVDEEQLRM
+482 DEE
-491 MLSLN
+491 
-496 LKEDNINEF
+496 K
-505 GRLDELKK
+505 
-513 TVDKTKA
+513 
-520 KAYFDAQAGEDL
+520 
-532 MMARV
+532 
-537 NMRFDRILRDYILH
+537 
-551 DVEIAGYVENN
+551 VEVENN
-562 NNNEMPVLKEQ
+562 EVENNSEIPERYNY
-573 NKIKLYKVGSF
+573 KIKENDFDKTPSQKF
-584 YEMYGDEAVKAAEIL
+584 ND
-599 DIKLTH
+599 
-605 KVVDGESVQMAGF
+605 
-618 PQHVL
+618 
-623 DRYTEILAEQG
+623 
-634 YEININEQAPDT
+634 NIT
-646 QEVTDKFEIVAARH
+646 
-660 TKTNADIWVVSLNE
+660 
-674 RIDSDEFK
+674 
-682 KLAIDVNK
+682 AI
-690 VGGYYS
+690 
-696 RFPKT
+696 KT
-701 LDGKS
+701 LKQ
-706 ISGFVFK
+706 
-713 SEPTEKELSVFN
+713 
-725 DFFNDEKSEEVTEEK
+725 
-740 VDTAEINDTEV
+740 
-751 EMAEPEII
+751 I
-759 EPEMIALETD
+759 E
-769 TKPDLQ
+769 
-775 VGDVIEYNGKQWRVA
+775 
-790 QTGFN
+790 
-795 MSFENL
+795 S
-801 DENDSEQMFS
+801 
-811 HIGGMESFKAS
+811 
-822 RDYTL
+822 
-827 ITEKEIAEK
+827 
-836 NVDTAEI
+836 
-843 NDIEVETPEPEMIT
+843 
-857 PEPETKPDLQ
+857 
-867 VGDVIVKDVTKNI
+867 
-880 ETTER
+880 
-885 LNYRIQIDENTK
+885 
-897 TAGKKYAGNVLAIR
+897 
-911 TLKRIEKE
+911 E
-919 NRLATPEEQDI
+919 NRFASPEEQEI

-936 WGGLADCFDER
+936 WGGLADYFDER
-947 HFKYK
+947 HSKYN
-952 ELKALLTDEEYVAAR
+952 ELKSVLTDEEYAAAR

-975 TSPVIIKEMYTAI
+975 TSPVIIKEMYTAL
-988 SNMGFKEGNI
+988 SNMGFTEGNI

-1008 MGLIPDEMG
+1008 MGLIPDKMS

-1048 ENTKFKDNTFDV
+1048 ENTKFNDNTFDV

-1070 RVNDVVYNKYNFL
+1070 RVNDTVYNKYSFL

-1133 LPDNAFKN
+1133 LPDKAFKN

-1155 REEMRTDNFPEWVD
+1155 REEIRTDNFPEWVD

-1174 EGININKYFISHP
+1174 EGINTNKYFISHP
-1187 EMILGDMDLKSSRFG
+1187 EMILGDMEIKSSRFG
-1202 FETAC
+1202 FETTC
-1207 KMRDG
+1207 KLRDG
-1212 ADMQEELHNAVMTL
+1212 ADMQEKLHKAVMNL
-1226 SAHISENN
+1226 SAHISENKTHN
-1234 ISNDIELQTNDVN
+1234 EMHNEIELQNVDVN

-1253 LTYVEQDNKIYYYKN
+1253 LTYVEKDNKIYYYKN

-1407 THQSKGEVIQELN
+1407 THQSKGEVIQELD

-1444 YLSGNVVEKVEIAK
+1444 YLSGNVVEKFEIAK

-1539 KQADNSNLK
+1539 KQSDNSNLK
-1548 VTTEFGTSR
+1548 VTTEFGTAR

-1570 QNCVVRDRHDDGD
+1570 QNCVVRDRHEDGD
-1583 RVWYTVNSAETAKA
+1583 RVWYTVNSSETAKA
-1597 QEKQAIIREKFSEWV
+1597 QEKQEIIREKFSEWV

-1711 EQWGSEFMQLYPWA
+1711 EQWGSEFMQLYPGA

-1782 ITAAIEELGNADG
+1782 ISAAIEELGNAEG

-1978 PVPEK
+1978 PVPEH

-1991 PDEFTKNIMMTFV
+1991 PDEFTQDIMMTFV

-2012 RLVEP
+2012 RQVEP
-2017 EADNMLKITNEARKL
+2017 EIDNMLKITNEARKL

-2048 IEACAENVYNIY
+2048 VEACAENVYNIY

-2257 LSALRAAYTKNK
+2257 LSALKAAFTKNK
-2269 LLYEDTIQKYPIKE
+2269 LMYEDTINKYPMRE
-2283 KQILAHKQKIESD
+2283 KQIQAYIEKIKAD
-2296 IAMRDKAS
+2296 ITMRDMAV
-2304 SNNFKVNG
+2304 SNDIIIGGVS
-2312 IEYDERVASGT
+2312 YDERTKAGE
-2323 KIIDVSQK
+2323 KIIKIAQQST
-2331 VVEGTVI
+2331 EGTVL

-2351 YHLNIV
+2351 YHINII
-2357 GQCTYNI
+2357 GQQTYNI
-2364 ECSSDPV
+2364 ECSYSPI
-2371 GMTMRIENCV
+2371 GMAMRIENCV
-2381 KGLEKEVDIC
+2381 
-2391 NNNIDNLQNNYNHA
+2391 NNIEEEMNIYKGNIETLKSNYNHA
-2405 KNNIKLPFEH
+2405 KSSINSPFEH
-2415 EDELN
+2415 DDELKTA
-2420 ESLIRQR
+2420 LVRQR
-2427 ELERELDLSA
+2427 ELEHELDLEA
-2437 NKSNSEDMEM
+2437 DKTNSVDMEM

>member
-45 AIYMQNPKATA
+45 AIYMQNPKVTA

-62 WNDYSRRVHKGQKGI
+62 WNDYNRRVHKGQKGI

-177 MTDERKY
+177 MKYERKY

-207 KIWRKENEQGTIN
+207 KIWRNENEQGTIN
-220 TGVQENAIDSETGI
+220 TGSQENTAESETGI
-234 ADKSILDGET
+234 ADKSILDRKT
-244 NKPQTISRKL
+244 NKPQTISREL
-254 RTQTDGVDAR
+254 RTQTDGVDERA
-264 GTAGEVSTAV
+264 TAGEVSTAV
-274 TGGRSVSNISRS
+274 TGGRSVSDISRS

-312 VGEIKGDNVTVG
+312 VGEIQSDNVTVG
-324 FDRSA
+324 FDRPT
-329 DYERNS
+329 DNERNS

-346 MDLFKD
+346 MDLFNN
-352 EKDENDTTGFTD
+352 EKDESGATGFTD

-410 HSNGLNETHSGKGI
+410 YANGINEFHSGIGI

-430 IYRPSSVIRLTWTDV
+430 TYRPSSVIRLTWTDV

-460 IEEQPKT
+460 VEEKQDANA
-467 ENVPNDKPYYFAETF
+467 ENIDKSNSES
-482 GVDEEQLRM
+482 Q
-491 MLSLN
+491 
-496 LKEDNINEF
+496 IN
-505 GRLDELKK
+505 
-513 TVDKTKA
+513 
-520 KAYFDAQAGEDL
+520 
-532 MMARV
+532 
-537 NMRFDRILRDYILH
+537 
-551 DVEIAGYVENN
+551 
-562 NNNEMPVLKEQ
+562 
-573 NKIKLYKVGSF
+573 LYKVGDF
-584 YEMYGDEAVKAAEIL
+584 YEVYGDEAAQASEIL
-599 DIKLTH
+599 DIKLIS
-605 KVVDGESVQMAGF
+605 KVVDGEEIQMTGF

-634 YEININEQAPDT
+634 YEININEQAPEA

-725 DFFNDEKSEEVTEEK
+725 DFFNNEKSEEVTGEK

-751 EMAEPEII
+751 EMAEPE
-759 EPEMIALETD
+759 MIAPKPE

-836 NVDTAEI
+836 NVDTVEI
-843 NDIEVETPEPEMIT
+843 NDIEVETAEPEMIT

-867 VGDVIVKDVTKNI
+867 VRDVIAKDVTKNI
-880 ETTER
+880 ETAER

-897 TAGKKYAGNVLAIR
+897 TAGKKYADNVLAIR

-975 TSPVIIKEMYTAI
+975 TSPVIIQEMYTAL

-1008 MGLIPDEMG
+1008 MGLIPDKMG

-1187 EMILGDMDLKSSRFG
+1187 EMILGDMELKNSRFG

-1226 SAHISENN
+1226 SAHISENK
-1234 ISNDIELQTNDVN
+1234 ISNEIELQTNDVN

-1268 GSLTVPDDLDGKKEE
+1268 GNLTIPDDLNNTKEE
-1283 RVKGLNNI
+1283 RIKGLNQV
-1291 RQIARKVI
+1291 RKIARKVI
-1299 NIQTFGCTEEE
+1299 DIQTFGCTEEE
-1310 LKAEQQK
+1310 LKKEQYE
-1317 LNATYDKYI
+1317 LNKRYDEYTN
-1326 DKYGAIHSRGN
+1326 KYGYIHSRGN
-1337 RLAFASDVDLP
+1337 KQAFAADVDLP

-1380 SADNAIDGLKISLAE
+1380 SADNAVDGLKISLAE
-1395 KGRVDI
+1395 KGKVDI

-1407 THQSKGEVIQELN
+1407 THQSQDEVVQELD
-1420 GLIYKNPVHSS
+1420 GLIYKNPIRSN
-1431 VTDEYVGYETADE
+1431 TEDIYTGYETADE
-1444 YLSGNVVEKVEIAK
+1444 YLSGNVLEKLETAI
-1458 RLNDNGIYDRN
+1458 RLNNNGIYDKN
-1469 IEALN
+1469 VEALN

-1502 FMYDTF
+1502 FLYDTL
-1508 DTREYLKEN
+1508 DTRYYLRDD
-1517 NYNSYCI
+1517 NYNSFNSI
-1524 SIRYNNYTNAWTVYN
+1524 SIRYNNYTNTWTIYN

-1548 VTTEFGTSR
+1548 VTTEFGTLR

-1570 QNCVVRDRHDDGD
+1570 QNCVVRDRHDDGE
-1583 RVWYTVNSAETAKA
+1583 RVWYTVNSEETAKA
-1597 QEKQAIIREKFSEWV
+1597 QEKQAVLREKFSGWI

-1651 IKLREHQVNA
+1651 IQLREHQVNA

-1711 EQWGSEFMQLYPWA
+1711 EQWGSEFMQLYPGA

-1782 ITAAIEELGNADG
+1782 ITAAIEDLGSADG
-1795 RRFSVKQLETKK
+1795 RRFSVKQLESKK

-1941 GTGYRMKN
+1941 GYT
-1949 RLSKFDNL
+1949 
-1957 PELMKMFSHFTDV
+1957 
-1970 QTGDMLKL
+1970 
-1978 PVPEK
+1978 
-1983 TMHNVALE
+1983 
-1991 PDEFTKNIMMTFV
+1991 
-2004 ERAAAIRD
+2004 
-2012 RLVEP
+2012 LV
-2017 EADNMLKITNEARKL
+2017 R
-2032 ALDPKLIDND
+2032 
-2042 APMSRK
+2042 R
-2048 IEACAENVYNIY
+2048 
-2060 KNTTET
+2060 
-2066 RGTQLVFCD
+2066 
-2075 LGTPKDGVDINDT
+2075 
-2088 TYGRLINALVEKGV
+2088 
-2102 KRDEIAVIHTAKTDV
+2102 
-2117 QKADMFSKMRSGH
+2117 
-2130 YRVMI
+2130 
-2135 GSTDKMGAGTNCQKR
+2135 
-2150 LAALHHMDCPWRS
+2150 
-2163 SDIEQREGR
+2163 
-2172 ILRQGNMNEH
+2172 
-2182 VDIYRY
+2182 
-2188 VVKNTFDAYLWQ
+2188 
-2200 IVENKQRF
+2200 
-2208 INQVMRGDIG
+2208 
-2218 LRSCE
+2218 
-2223 DADETVLSFAE
+2223 
-2234 IKACATGDVRIKEK
+2234 
-2248 MELDIKVQK
+2248 
-2257 LSALRAAYTKNK
+2257 
-2269 LLYEDTIQKYPIKE
+2269 
-2283 KQILAHKQKIESD
+2283 
-2296 IAMRDKAS
+2296 
-2304 SNNFKVNG
+2304 
-2312 IEYDERVASGT
+2312 
-2323 KIIDVSQK
+2323 
-2331 VVEGTVI
+2331 
-2338 GEYKGFEIQKAQP
+2338 
-2351 YHLNIV
+2351 
-2357 GQCTYNI
+2357 
-2364 ECSSDPV
+2364 
-2371 GMTMRIENCV
+2371 
-2381 KGLEKEVDIC
+2381 
-2391 NNNIDNLQNNYNHA
+2391 
-2405 KNNIKLPFEH
+2405 
-2415 EDELN
+2415 
-2420 ESLIRQR
+2420 
-2427 ELERELDLSA
+2427 
-2437 NKSNSEDMEM
+2437 

>member
-38 YDVNNSI
+38 YDVSNSI
-45 AIYMQNPKATA
+45 AIYMQNPKVTS

-96 TGGKKY
+96 TCGKKY

-207 KIWRKENEQGTIN
+207 KIWRSENEQGTIN
-220 TGVQENAIDSETGI
+220 AGSQENTAESETGI
-234 ADKSILDGET
+234 ADKSIFDRKT
-244 NKPQTISRKL
+244 NKPQTIGREL

-264 GTAGEVSTAV
+264 GTAEEVSTAV
-274 TGGRSVSNISRS
+274 TGGRSVSDISRS
-286 SSGSEPNERQD
+286 SSGSEPNERQY
-297 GGRDVERSGNQSNGL
+297 GGRDVERSGNQSDGL
-312 VGEIKGDNVTVG
+312 VGEIKSDNVTVG

-377 ENGKERI
+377 ENGKKRI
-384 YSFFKEHYNTQE
+384 YSFFEENYNTQE
-396 RAEFLAKEYGIGGK
+396 RAKFLANEYGVGGRYA
-410 HSNGLNETHSGKGI
+410 NGLNETHSGKGI

-454 KDEYLD
+454 NDEYLD
-460 IEEQPKT
+460 VEEKQ
-467 ENVPNDKPYYFAETF
+467 NADAES
-482 GVDEEQLRM
+482 Q
-491 MLSLN
+491 
-496 LKEDNINEF
+496 IN
-505 GRLDELKK
+505 
-513 TVDKTKA
+513 
-520 KAYFDAQAGEDL
+520 
-532 MMARV
+532 
-537 NMRFDRILRDYILH
+537 
-551 DVEIAGYVENN
+551 
-562 NNNEMPVLKEQ
+562 
-573 NKIKLYKVGSF
+573 LYKVGDF
-584 YEMYGDEAVKAAEIL
+584 YEVYGDEAAQASEIL
-599 DIKLTH
+599 DIKLIS
-605 KVVDGESVQMAGF
+605 KVVDGEEIQMAGF

-634 YEININEQAPDT
+634 YEININEQAPEA

-769 TKPDLQ
+769 
-775 VGDVIEYNGKQWRVA
+775 
-790 QTGFN
+790 
-795 MSFENL
+795 
-801 DENDSEQMFS
+801 
-811 HIGGMESFKAS
+811 
-822 RDYTL
+822 
-827 ITEKEIAEK
+827 
-836 NVDTAEI
+836 
-843 NDIEVETPEPEMIT
+843 
-857 PEPETKPDLQ
+857 TKPDLQ

-1126 DLVGAIR
+1126 DLVGAVR

-1187 EMILGDMDLKSSRFG
+1187 EMILGDMELKSSRFG

-1268 GSLTVPDDLDGKKEE
+1268 GSLTVPDDLNNTKEE
-1283 RVKGLNNI
+1283 RIKGLNQV
-1291 RQIARKVI
+1291 RKIARKVI
-1299 NIQTFGCTEEE
+1299 DIQTFGCTEEE
-1310 LKAEQQK
+1310 LKKEQYE
-1317 LNATYDKYI
+1317 LNKRYDEYTN
-1326 DKYGAIHSRGN
+1326 KYGYIHSRGN
-1337 RLAFASDVDLP
+1337 KQAFAADVDLP

-1380 SADNAIDGLKISLAE
+1380 SADNAVDGLKISLAE
-1395 KGRVDI
+1395 KGKVDI

-1407 THQSKGEVIQELN
+1407 THQNQDEVVQELD
-1420 GLIYKNPVHSS
+1420 GLIYKNPIRSN
-1431 VTDEYVGYETADE
+1431 TDDIYTGYETADE
-1444 YLSGNVVEKVEIAK
+1444 YLSGNVLEKLETAI
-1458 RLNDNGIYDRN
+1458 RLNNNGIYDKN
-1469 IEALN
+1469 IDALN

-1502 FMYDTF
+1502 FLYDTL
-1508 DTREYLKEN
+1508 DTRYYLRDD
-1517 NYNSYCI
+1517 NYNSFNSI
-1524 SIRYNNYTNAWTVYN
+1524 SIRYNNYTNTWTIYN

-1570 QNCVVRDRHDDGD
+1570 QNCVVRDRHDDGE
-1583 RVWYTVNSAETAKA
+1583 RVWYTVNSEETAKA
-1597 QEKQAIIREKFSEWV
+1597 QEKQAVLREKFSEWV

-1637 YDGSHLTFPGMSPA
+1637 YDGSHLAFPGMSPA
-1651 IKLREHQVNA
+1651 IQLREHQVNA

-1711 EQWGSEFMQLYPWA
+1711 EQWGSEFMQLYPGA

-1782 ITAAIEELGNADG
+1782 ITAAIEDLGSADG
-1795 RRFSVKQLETKK
+1795 RRFSVKQLESKK

-1978 PVPEK
+1978 PVPEH

-1991 PDEFTKNIMMTFV
+1991 PDEFTQDIMMTFV

-2012 RLVEP
+2012 RQVEP
-2017 EADNMLKITNEARKL
+2017 EIDNMLKITNEARKL

-2048 IEACAENVYNIY
+2048 VEACAENVYNIY

-2234 IKACATGDVRIKEK
+2234 IKACATGDIRIKEK

-2257 LSALRAAYTKNK
+2257 LSALKAAYTKNK

-2420 ESLIRQR
+2420 DSLIRQR

>member
-467 ENVPNDKPYYFAETF
+467 ENVPNDKPHYFAETF

-1364 ADMFSKQTIR
+1364 ADMFLKQTIR

-1711 EQWGSEFMQLYPWA
+1711 EQWGSEFMQLYPGA

-1807 KNLQAKYEELTAQE
+1807 KNLQAKFEELTAQE

>member
-769 TKPDLQ
+769 
-775 VGDVIEYNGKQWRVA
+775 
-790 QTGFN
+790 
-795 MSFENL
+795 
-801 DENDSEQMFS
+801 
-811 HIGGMESFKAS
+811 
-822 RDYTL
+822 
-827 ITEKEIAEK
+827 
-836 NVDTAEI
+836 
-843 NDIEVETPEPEMIT
+843 
-857 PEPETKPDLQ
+857 TKPDLQ

-1711 EQWGSEFMQLYPWA
+1711 EQWGSEFMQLYPGA

>member
-1 MSIIE
+1 MSTIE
-6 DYKVLVKNGTEKIL
+6 EYKALINDGTAKIL
-20 SNGGEWNKWLKF
+20 STGVEWSKWLRF

-38 YDVNNSI
+38 YDINNSI
-45 AIYMQNPKATA
+45 ALYMQKPEATA
-56 AAELTE
+56 VAELLE
-62 WNDYSRRVHKGQKGI
+62 WNKYNRKIHKGQKGSI
-77 MIYKDGRIR
+77 VYKDDRIK
-86 YIFDISQTYY
+86 YVFDISQTYQ
-96 TGGKKY
+96 TQGKKY
-102 GRWSIS
+102 GRWSVS
-108 ETHKFINF
+108 DPHEFITYT
-116 INQKYDIDN
+116 NQKYGINN
-125 KNFDEYLASMIAYL
+125 KDFDEYLSSMIAYL
-139 AHDKNNSDILF
+139 AHNKDNSEILF
-150 QSVRCMVSERAGV
+150 KSVQYLVSARAGV
-163 TYTDNNLSDMFNAL
+163 TYTENNLADMFNSL
-177 MTDERKY
+177 MPEERT
-184 ILTETHNISAKI
+184 ILLNETHNISTKI
-196 LHKIERENKQY
+196 LRKIERENKEY
-207 KIWRKENEQGTIN
+207 KDWRKENEQGYFN
-220 TGVQENAIDSETGI
+220 TSSQENSTERKTRTTAEGIPDRET
-234 ADKSILDGET
+234 DRT
-244 NKPQTISRKL
+244 QTISREL
-254 RTQTDGVDAR
+254 RSQIDGMDERA
-264 GTAGEVSTAV
+264 TAGEVSNSV
-274 TGGRSVSNISRS
+274 GGGRFVSDISRG
-286 SSGSEPNERQD
+286 SSGGKSDERED
-297 GGRDVERSGNQSNGL
+297 GETTAERSENQSDGL
-312 VGEIKGDNVTVG
+312 VDEIKGNNIAVG
-324 FDRSA
+324 FNGSENNA
-329 DYERNS
+329 RNS
-335 INSEIKSDYEQ
+335 FNSEIKSDYEQ
-346 MDLFKD
+346 IDLFNNNKKTA
-352 EKDENDTTGFTD
+352 EAENDETGFSD
-364 EEINELLKKGSGF
+364 EEINELIKKGSGF
-377 ENGKERI
+377 EEGKERI
-384 YSFFKEHYNTQE
+384 YAYFKKHNDITE
-396 RAEFLAKEYGIGGK
+396 RSTFLANEYGIGG
-410 HSNGLNETHSGKGI
+410 SYINGIDESYNGKGI

-430 IYRPSSVIRLTWTDV
+430 IYRPSFVMTWNDV
-445 SKRIDNLIQ
+445 AKRIDSLIQ
-454 KDEYLD
+454 KGEYLD
-460 IEEQPKT
+460 IEEQSETENTIENSIENANEEIDYTPIHMAEIEKHNGEPVVKVVWSESPDVEENHYYSFSEANALFKKLDKEIHENREKPEWNGTWYHKTGFEIISIIDGELDVYEGRQDFGDGDGSLLNHIEAWRDYYKSAKGIAAARYMKFDAAERVELYDKFIKYLKQHLDLSIIQASAYEALKGLSTEDVAEIDYYNELIKHTNECRATLNNGIPEEFPQIPQKSEIFKT
-467 ENVPNDKPYYFAETF
+467 EDIDK
-482 GVDEEQLRM
+482 DEE
-491 MLSLN
+491 
-496 LKEDNINEF
+496 K
-505 GRLDELKK
+505 
-513 TVDKTKA
+513 
-520 KAYFDAQAGEDL
+520 
-532 MMARV
+532 
-537 NMRFDRILRDYILH
+537 
-551 DVEIAGYVENN
+551 VEVENN
-562 NNNEMPVLKEQ
+562 EVENNSEIPERYNY
-573 NKIKLYKVGSF
+573 KIKENDFDKTPSQKF
-584 YEMYGDEAVKAAEIL
+584 ND
-599 DIKLTH
+599 
-605 KVVDGESVQMAGF
+605 
-618 PQHVL
+618 
-623 DRYTEILAEQG
+623 
-634 YEININEQAPDT
+634 NIT
-646 QEVTDKFEIVAARH
+646 
-660 TKTNADIWVVSLNE
+660 
-674 RIDSDEFK
+674 
-682 KLAIDVNK
+682 AI
-690 VGGYYS
+690 
-696 RFPKT
+696 KT
-701 LDGKS
+701 LKQ
-706 ISGFVFK
+706 
-713 SEPTEKELSVFN
+713 
-725 DFFNDEKSEEVTEEK
+725 
-740 VDTAEINDTEV
+740 
-751 EMAEPEII
+751 I
-759 EPEMIALETD
+759 E
-769 TKPDLQ
+769 
-775 VGDVIEYNGKQWRVA
+775 
-790 QTGFN
+790 
-795 MSFENL
+795 S
-801 DENDSEQMFS
+801 
-811 HIGGMESFKAS
+811 
-822 RDYTL
+822 
-827 ITEKEIAEK
+827 
-836 NVDTAEI
+836 
-843 NDIEVETPEPEMIT
+843 
-857 PEPETKPDLQ
+857 
-867 VGDVIVKDVTKNI
+867 
-880 ETTER
+880 
-885 LNYRIQIDENTK
+885 
-897 TAGKKYAGNVLAIR
+897 
-911 TLKRIEKE
+911 E
-919 NRLATPEEQDI
+919 NRFASPEEQEI

-936 WGGLADCFDER
+936 WGGLADYFDER
-947 HFKYK
+947 HSKYN
-952 ELKALLTDEEYVAAR
+952 ELKSVLTDEEYAAAR

-975 TSPVIIKEMYTAI
+975 TSPVIIKEMYTAL
-988 SNMGFKEGNI
+988 SNMGFTEGNI

-1008 MGLIPDEMG
+1008 MGLIPDKMS

-1048 ENTKFKDNTFDV
+1048 ENTKFNDNTFDV

-1070 RVNDVVYNKYNFL
+1070 RVNDTVYNKYSFL

-1133 LPDNAFKN
+1133 LPDKAFKN

-1155 REEMRTDNFPEWVD
+1155 REEIRTDNFPEWVD

-1174 EGININKYFISHP
+1174 EGINTNKYFISHP
-1187 EMILGDMDLKSSRFG
+1187 EMILGDMEIKSSRFG
-1202 FETAC
+1202 FETTC
-1207 KMRDG
+1207 KLRDG
-1212 ADMQEELHNAVMTL
+1212 ADMQEKLHKAVMNL
-1226 SAHISENN
+1226 SAHISENKTHN
-1234 ISNDIELQTNDVN
+1234 EMHNEIELQNVDVN

-1253 LTYVEQDNKIYYYKN
+1253 LTYVEKDNKIYYYKN

-1407 THQSKGEVIQELN
+1407 THQSKGEVIQELD

-1444 YLSGNVVEKVEIAK
+1444 YLSGNVVEKFEIAK

-1539 KQADNSNLK
+1539 KQSDNSNLK
-1548 VTTEFGTSR
+1548 VTTEFGTAR

-1570 QNCVVRDRHDDGD
+1570 QNCVVRDRHEDGD
-1583 RVWYTVNSAETAKA
+1583 RVWYTVNSSETAKA
-1597 QEKQAIIREKFSEWV
+1597 QEKQEIIREKFSEWV

-1711 EQWGSEFMQLYPWA
+1711 EQWGSEFMQLYPGA

-1782 ITAAIEELGNADG
+1782 ISAAIEELGNAEG

-1978 PVPEK
+1978 PVPEH

-1991 PDEFTKNIMMTFV
+1991 PDEFTQDIMMTFV

-2012 RLVEP
+2012 RQVEP
-2017 EADNMLKITNEARKL
+2017 EIDNMLKITNEARKL

-2048 IEACAENVYNIY
+2048 VEACAENVYNIY

-2257 LSALRAAYTKNK
+2257 LSALKAAFTKNK
-2269 LLYEDTIQKYPIKE
+2269 LMYEDTINKYPMRE
-2283 KQILAHKQKIESD
+2283 KQIQAYIEKIKAD
-2296 IAMRDKAS
+2296 ITMRDMAV
-2304 SNNFKVNG
+2304 SNDIIIGGVS
-2312 IEYDERVASGT
+2312 YDERTKAGE
-2323 KIIDVSQK
+2323 KIIKIAQQST
-2331 VVEGTVI
+2331 EGTVL

-2351 YHLNIV
+2351 YHINIV
-2357 GQCTYNI
+2357 GQQTYNI
-2364 ECSSDPV
+2364 ECSYSPI
-2371 GMTMRIENCV
+2371 GMAMRIENCV
-2381 KGLEKEVDIC
+2381 
-2391 NNNIDNLQNNYNHA
+2391 NNIEEEMNIYKGNIETLKSNYNHA
-2405 KNNIKLPFEH
+2405 KSSINSPFEH
-2415 EDELN
+2415 DDELKTA
-2420 ESLIRQR
+2420 LVRQR
-2427 ELERELDLSA
+2427 ELEHELDLEA
-2437 NKSNSEDMEM
+2437 DKTNSVDMEM

>member
-1 MSIIE
+1 MSTIE
-6 DYKVLVKNGTEKIL
+6 EYKALINDGTAKIL
-20 SNGGEWNKWLKF
+20 STGVEWSKWLRF

-38 YDVNNSI
+38 YDINNSI
-45 AIYMQNPKATA
+45 ALYMQKPEATA
-56 AAELTE
+56 VAELLE
-62 WNDYSRRVHKGQKGI
+62 WNKYNRKIHKGQKGSI
-77 MIYKDGRIR
+77 VYKDDRIK
-86 YIFDISQTYY
+86 YVFDISQTYQ
-96 TGGKKY
+96 TQGKKY
-102 GRWSIS
+102 GRWSVS
-108 ETHKFINF
+108 DPHEFITYT
-116 INQKYDIDN
+116 NQKYGINN
-125 KNFDEYLASMIAYL
+125 KDFDEYLSSMIAYL
-139 AHDKNNSDILF
+139 AHNKDNSEILF
-150 QSVRCMVSERAGV
+150 KSVQYLVSARAGV
-163 TYTDNNLSDMFNAL
+163 TYTENNLADMFNSL
-177 MTDERKY
+177 MPEERT
-184 ILTETHNISAKI
+184 ILLNETHNISTKI
-196 LHKIERENKQY
+196 LRKIERENKEY
-207 KIWRKENEQGTIN
+207 KDWRKENEQGYFN
-220 TGVQENAIDSETGI
+220 TSSQENSTERKTRTTAEGIPDRET
-234 ADKSILDGET
+234 DRT
-244 NKPQTISRKL
+244 QTISREL
-254 RTQTDGVDAR
+254 RSQIDGMDERA
-264 GTAGEVSTAV
+264 TAGEVSNSV
-274 TGGRSVSNISRS
+274 GGGRFVSDISRG
-286 SSGSEPNERQD
+286 SSGGKSDERED
-297 GGRDVERSGNQSNGL
+297 GETTAERSENQSDGL
-312 VGEIKGDNVTVG
+312 VDEIKGNNIAVG
-324 FDRSA
+324 FNGSENNA
-329 DYERNS
+329 RNS
-335 INSEIKSDYEQ
+335 FNSEIKSDYEQ
-346 MDLFKD
+346 IDLFNNNKKTA
-352 EKDENDTTGFTD
+352 EAENDETGFSD
-364 EEINELLKKGSGF
+364 EEINELIKKGSGF
-377 ENGKERI
+377 EEGKERI
-384 YSFFKEHYNTQE
+384 YAYFKKHNDITE
-396 RAEFLAKEYGIGGK
+396 RSTFLANEYGIGG
-410 HSNGLNETHSGKGI
+410 SYINGIDESYNGKGI

-430 IYRPSSVIRLTWTDV
+430 IYRPSFVMTWNDV
-445 SKRIDNLIQ
+445 AKRIDSLIQ
-454 KDEYLD
+454 KGEYLD
-460 IEEQPKT
+460 IEEQSETENTIENTIENANEEIDYTPIHMAEIEKHNGEPVVKVVWSESPDVEENHYYSFSEANALFKKLDKEIHENREKPEWNGTWYHKTGFEIISIIDGELDVYEGRQDFGDGDGSLLNHIEAWRDYYKSAKGIAAARYMKFDAAERVELYDKFIKYLKQHLDLSIIQASAYEALKGLSTEDVAEIDYYNELIKHTNECRATLNNGIPEEFPQIPQKSEIFKT
-467 ENVPNDKPYYFAETF
+467 EDIDK
-482 GVDEEQLRM
+482 DEE
-491 MLSLN
+491 
-496 LKEDNINEF
+496 K
-505 GRLDELKK
+505 
-513 TVDKTKA
+513 
-520 KAYFDAQAGEDL
+520 
-532 MMARV
+532 
-537 NMRFDRILRDYILH
+537 
-551 DVEIAGYVENN
+551 VEVENN
-562 NNNEMPVLKEQ
+562 EVENNSEIPERYNY
-573 NKIKLYKVGSF
+573 KIKENDFDKTPSQKF
-584 YEMYGDEAVKAAEIL
+584 ND
-599 DIKLTH
+599 
-605 KVVDGESVQMAGF
+605 
-618 PQHVL
+618 
-623 DRYTEILAEQG
+623 
-634 YEININEQAPDT
+634 NIT
-646 QEVTDKFEIVAARH
+646 
-660 TKTNADIWVVSLNE
+660 
-674 RIDSDEFK
+674 
-682 KLAIDVNK
+682 AI
-690 VGGYYS
+690 
-696 RFPKT
+696 KT
-701 LDGKS
+701 LKQ
-706 ISGFVFK
+706 
-713 SEPTEKELSVFN
+713 
-725 DFFNDEKSEEVTEEK
+725 
-740 VDTAEINDTEV
+740 
-751 EMAEPEII
+751 I
-759 EPEMIALETD
+759 E
-769 TKPDLQ
+769 
-775 VGDVIEYNGKQWRVA
+775 
-790 QTGFN
+790 
-795 MSFENL
+795 S
-801 DENDSEQMFS
+801 
-811 HIGGMESFKAS
+811 
-822 RDYTL
+822 
-827 ITEKEIAEK
+827 
-836 NVDTAEI
+836 
-843 NDIEVETPEPEMIT
+843 
-857 PEPETKPDLQ
+857 
-867 VGDVIVKDVTKNI
+867 
-880 ETTER
+880 
-885 LNYRIQIDENTK
+885 
-897 TAGKKYAGNVLAIR
+897 
-911 TLKRIEKE
+911 E
-919 NRLATPEEQDI
+919 NRFASPEEQEI

-936 WGGLADCFDER
+936 WGGLADYFDER
-947 HFKYK
+947 HSKYN
-952 ELKALLTDEEYVAAR
+952 ELKSVLTDEEYAAAR

-975 TSPVIIKEMYTAI
+975 TSPVIIKEMYTAL
-988 SNMGFKEGNI
+988 SNMGFTEGNI

-1008 MGLIPDEMG
+1008 MGLIPDKMS

-1048 ENTKFKDNTFDV
+1048 ENTKFNDNTFDV

-1070 RVNDVVYNKYNFL
+1070 RVNDTVYNKYSFL

-1133 LPDNAFKN
+1133 LPDKAFKN

-1155 REEMRTDNFPEWVD
+1155 REEIRTDNFPEWVD

-1174 EGININKYFISHP
+1174 EGINTNKYFISHP
-1187 EMILGDMDLKSSRFG
+1187 EMILGDMEIKSSRFG
-1202 FETAC
+1202 FETTC
-1207 KMRDG
+1207 KLRDG
-1212 ADMQEELHNAVMTL
+1212 ADMQEKLHKAVMNL
-1226 SAHISENN
+1226 SAHISENKTHN
-1234 ISNDIELQTNDVN
+1234 EMHNEIELQNVDVN

-1253 LTYVEQDNKIYYYKN
+1253 LTYVEKDNKIYYYKN

-1407 THQSKGEVIQELN
+1407 THQSKGEVIQELD

-1444 YLSGNVVEKVEIAK
+1444 YLSGNVVEKFEIAK

-1539 KQADNSNLK
+1539 KQSDNSNLK
-1548 VTTEFGTSR
+1548 VTTEFGTAR

-1570 QNCVVRDRHDDGD
+1570 QNCVVRDRHEDGD
-1583 RVWYTVNSAETAKA
+1583 RVWYTVNSSETAKA
-1597 QEKQAIIREKFSEWV
+1597 QEKQEIIREKFSEWV

-1628 TYNNTRLRQ
+1628 TYNNTRVRQ

-1711 EQWGSEFMQLYPWA
+1711 EQWGSEFMQLYPGA

-1782 ITAAIEELGNADG
+1782 ISAAIEELGNAEG

-1978 PVPEK
+1978 PVPEH

-1991 PDEFTKNIMMTFV
+1991 PDEFTQDIMMTFV

-2012 RLVEP
+2012 RQVEP
-2017 EADNMLKITNEARKL
+2017 EIDNMLKITNEARKL

-2048 IEACAENVYNIY
+2048 VEACAENVYNIY

-2257 LSALRAAYTKNK
+2257 LSALKAAFTKNK
-2269 LLYEDTIQKYPIKE
+2269 LMYEDTINKYPMRE
-2283 KQILAHKQKIESD
+2283 KQIQAYIEKIKAD
-2296 IAMRDKAS
+2296 ITMRDMAVSNDIIIGGVSYEERTKA
-2304 SNNFKVNG
+2304 G
-2312 IEYDERVASGT
+2312 E
-2323 KIIDVSQK
+2323 KIIKIAQQST
-2331 VVEGTVI
+2331 EGTVL

-2351 YHLNIV
+2351 YHINIV
-2357 GQCTYNI
+2357 GQQTYNI
-2364 ECSSDPV
+2364 ECSHSPI
-2371 GMTMRIENCV
+2371 GMAMRIENCV
-2381 KGLEKEVDIC
+2381 
-2391 NNNIDNLQNNYNHA
+2391 NNIEEEMNIYKGNIETLKSNYNHA
-2405 KNNIKLPFEH
+2405 KSSINSPFEH
-2415 EDELN
+2415 DDELKTA
-2420 ESLIRQR
+2420 LVRQR
-2427 ELERELDLSA
+2427 ELEHELDLEA
-2437 NKSNSEDMEM
+2437 DKTNSVDMEM